1 MAQDKKVFEI
11 KINGLTESVDAVKSL
26 NKELNILDE
35 KLKSLQNAKINIK
48 VQGNTPDTTKTK
60 VSGNTGT
67 DSQVEKQ
74 TQQQNALAKL
84 QQQIAQQQAKNAA
97 MVTTEYQQQ
106 YQELVKIR
114 EANKEVEQIQKQIA
128 TGVRDTNGE
137 YTNTLQGQRAYL
149 SELQKTFNSQ
159 EMGTEEWRKA
169 ADELLRVRELVKGI
183 EQSTGDYRRN
193 VGNYPSGA
201 KELVTLFQEYQQQIE
216 ETNRSLNEL
225 KNSMSGLSQ
234 DSDEY
239 KKIAVQV
246 SELEDKLSETT
257 EAAKGLN
264 DELSKKIQINVGSTV
279 QYFDDVDQAAENLQK
294 QLRALALEGQQGTK
308 QWNDTINAYGR
319 VQKAI
324 MATTREVDAFVASST
339 GLKQTISIMQGFS
352 GLASLGVG
360 IQGLFGGQNEDLD
373 KALQKFTQ
381 LTLVMQGI
389 QTIQK
394 QMATEGDAFGR
405 IMKQSWDWANGIA
418 GAFGKITGKIL
429 GIIPGAKSVGNAL
442 KNSLQWIGN
451 KGSQIKSLIDVNA
464 VNNEIKQVQ
473 KELNDMAFTASN
485 VALQQYSTNFQKIA
499 DIAAKV
505 KIAPDTKGLQ
515 EVSNYISLMEEEL
528 ERLKQDDISFGRID
542 PTIKDDINQ
551 LTQDLDKWKDIQLK
565 IETGDTKGALE
576 SINEELNTMGETLK
590 NNAQQTDEATQK
602 YAELQQKLAQLKQQS
617 AEAEQNTGTLGKGL
631 SKLGVFGKVV
641 SSVLIG
647 IGRAAKIAA
656 ASLKALAA
664 STVILLV
671 IQVALEA
678 VMKLIEG
685 LTSLWKDWFGPS
697 DSDLAKTVENFDA
710 LAASIENANNKLQ
723 DLNKQ
728 VERKQTTGALSSYD
742 ALKEKL
748 NNVKASAEE
757 ARKSLQQYAAELE
770 TTKAL
775 NDDNVSDF
783 ETDTWWNSEDSYSS
797 MEDFK
802 KRYKVLVKAVS
813 QGVDEMKAK
822 TGSGGW
828 FLTADDAKAD
838 LAVMQKAI
846 IGKIQYDIN
855 NIDFSKGEEAYREF
869 IQIINDETNA
879 SALANIEELFPEDKW
894 QQGLKRRID
903 AYRNFAEQ
911 YLDLNAQMAAANREL
926 QRTIDDN
933 NNAAIDD
940 PYERANAQRKTAME
954 RELQDAADNEELKA
968 SIRAKYA
975 REERDAKKAHQKQLE
990 ADAKAARQKAL
1001 QNQYTAMQSE
1011 IDLMQDGLEKQKKIL
1026 ELQKKQA
1033 VDAATEQGA
1042 SKKTIA
1048 NIIEN
1053 YNRQILKLE
1062 LEFTKNIEKLYK
1074 TRNQNLLQ
1082 LELDYLAQIK
1092 EVDRSIWDRQMDIKR
1107 QMEEFVQQDYEFNLN
1122 FEITENQPI
1131 EKYVDNL
1138 VGYYTDLEK
1147 AQQQYVERKKK
1158 LDIEAEN
1165 EQYNRNKTD
1174 VDEQYQERLRSY
1186 SDWLDTQNELL
1197 NQALEDGLISQ
1208 TQYDNMKT
1216 ENQKKADQYLQDE
1229 TERYNANI
1237 EQMDKDHQQ
1246 KLTEIDR
1253 NALEEKRQYTKEAL
1267 DNIIQTYNDFYNEIE
1282 QIGELKTKKNVSA
1295 IGIIN
1300 FKKEKANLKNM
1311 KSQYEKLM
1319 ADLQKEYQDL
1329 QAKFDNNE
1337 ISFNDF
1343 RLAQKELDDLVA
1355 EINAKYAD
1363 VNNRLNSLFST
1374 VVQSVMQATQQYVQ
1388 AFSSIWSSISSLM
1401 EMSLD
1406 NEERRLEKEKEIL
1419 DEEYDMLE
1427 EQYQKQEELEKKH
1440 TDRINSIE
1448 DELKTARGD
1457 RREHLIDQLAQ
1468 ERNAQLKALENERA
1482 IEKEKEQNQ
1491 KKQQQLEK
1499 QQEALEKKRWEQ
1511 NKKNQIVQAT
1521 INTYTAVT
1529 NALAVQPWFVGLAL
1543 SAVALALGMAQVSK
1557 IQAQKYYAKGGLLE
1571 GKPHSQGGIKVGN
1584 TGIEVEG
1591 GEFVTNKI
1599 TTRQNLPLLE
1609 YINSKKKPL
1618 TREDIINYYDGK
1630 ERPFI
1635 TKSITNKFAQG
1646 GELSTMQNIDVRD
1659 LVNYQQ
1665 PQDNAQYVV
1674 SVVDIINAADN
1685 VRNVQTLAGLN
1696 R

>member
-26 NKELNILDE
+26 NKELNTLDE

-67 DSQVEKQ
+67 NSQVEKQ

-106 YQELVKIR
+106 YQELVKIK

-264 DELSKKIQINVGSTV
+264 DELSKKIQINVGNSV

-308 QWNDTINAYGR
+308 QWNDTINAYGK

-324 MATTREVDAFVASST
+324 MATTREVDAFIASST
-339 GLKQTISIMQGFS
+339 GLKQTIAVMQGFS
-352 GLASLGVG
+352 GLASLAVG
-360 IQGLFGGQNEDLD
+360 IQGLFGGQNEELD
-373 KALQKFTQ
+373 KSLQKFTQ
-381 LTLVMQGI
+381 LTLVMQGL
-389 QTIQK
+389 QTVQK
-394 QMATEGDAFGR
+394 QMKTEGDAFGR
-405 IMKQSWDWANGIA
+405 ILKQSWDWVNDAVGGI
-418 GAFGKITGKIL
+418 GKLIGKIPGIKQL
-429 GIIPGAKSVGNAL
+429 GQVTKKAFERMGE
-442 KNSLQWIGN
+442 
-451 KGSQIKSLIDVNA
+451 KGTQIKSVIDINA
-464 VNNEIKQVQ
+464 VEKEIKQVR
-473 KELNDMAFTASN
+473 KELEDMPINAVEVGIEHYANSFKRISEIAS
-485 VALQQYSTNFQKIA
+485 Q
-499 DIAAKV
+499 V
-505 KIAPDTKGLQ
+505 KINPDTKGLE
-515 EVSNYISLMEEEL
+515 EVNKLILALETGLEL
-528 ERLKQDDISFGRID
+528 LKKEDIKFGAVD
-542 PTIKDDINQ
+542 PTIKDDINEV
-551 LTQDLDKWKDIQLK
+551 TQQLDKWKDIKLK
-565 IETGDTKGALE
+565 IETGDAQGALE
-576 SINEELNTMGETLK
+576 DINGQISEMGDEMRTV
-590 NNAQQTDEATQK
+590 AQDADEATK
-602 YAELQQKLAQLKQQS
+602 RFVDLNEKLAHLKLQS
-617 AEAEQNTGTLGKGL
+617 AEAQNKLGVLGKIL
-631 SKLGVFGKVV
+631 SKLGGFGNVV
-641 SSVLIG
+641 AKGLIM
-647 IGRAAKIAA
+647 ISNAAKIAA
-656 ASLKALAA
+656 KSLKAMAA
-664 STVILLV
+664 STVILLA

-678 VMKLIEG
+678 IMWLIDKITAGFKAMTGADTAKL
-685 LTSLWKDWFGPS
+685 
-697 DSDLAKTVENFDA
+697 VENFDG

-728 VERKQTTGALSSYD
+728 TERKRAEGTINSYQE
-742 ALKEKL
+742 LKEKL
-748 NNVKASAEE
+748 DNV
-757 ARKSLQQYAAELE
+757 
-770 TTKAL
+770 TKAAQQAGVSL
-775 NDDNVSDF
+775 KQFVSDMENTKDIDLSSF

-797 MEDFK
+797 MNDFK
-802 KRYKVLVKAVS
+802 KRYQTLVKAVS
-813 QGVDEMKAK
+813 QGVDEMEAK
-822 TGSGGW
+822 TGSGSWW
-828 FLTADDAKAD
+828 FTADDAKTD
-838 LAVMQKAI
+838 LAEMQKAI
-846 IGKIQYDIN
+846 IGKLQYDIN
-855 NIDFSKGEEAYREF
+855 NIDFSKGEEAYRKF
-869 IQIINDETNA
+869 INLINDETNA
-879 SALANIEELFPEDKW
+879 SALANIDELFPEDKW
-894 QQGLKRRID
+894 QQGLKQRID

-911 YLDLNAQMAAANREL
+911 MYDLNTQMAQQTAAMAR
-926 QRTIDDN
+926 QIQDN
-933 NNAAIDD
+933 LDAAIAD
-940 PYERANAQRKTAME
+940 PYQRANAQRKTAME
-954 RELQDAADNEELKA
+954 RELEEAKGNAELEA

-975 REERDAKKAHQKQLE
+975 REEADARKAHQKQLA

-1001 QNQYTAMQSE
+1001 QNQYTAMQAE
-1011 IDLMQDGLEKQKKIL
+1011 IDLMEEGLEKQKKIL

-1033 VDAATEQGA
+1033 VDAAREQGA
-1042 SKKTIA
+1042 SKATIA
-1048 NIIEN
+1048 KIVEN

-1082 LELDYLAQIK
+1082 LELEYLAQLK
-1092 EVDRSIWDRQMDIKR
+1092 EVDRSIWDRQMDIKK
-1107 QMEEFVQQDYEFNLN
+1107 QIEDFAQQDYEFNLN
-1122 FEITENQPI
+1122 FEITNNPPI
-1131 EKYVDNL
+1131 EEYVNNL
-1138 VGYYTDLEK
+1138 VGYYQDLEA

-1158 LDIEAEN
+1158 LDIEAEK
-1165 EQYNRNKTD
+1165 EQYDRDTND
-1174 VDEQYQERLRSY
+1174 AYEQYQERTRAY
-1186 SDWLDTQNELL
+1186 SQWLETQNELL
-1197 NQALEDGLISQ
+1197 KQALEDGLISQ
-1208 TQYDNMKT
+1208 TQYDEMER
-1216 ENQKKADQYLQDE
+1216 ENHEKANQYLEDE
-1229 TERYNANI
+1229 NARYIANL

-1246 KLTEIDR
+1246 RLAEIDR
-1253 NALEEKRQYTKEAL
+1253 NATDQKRQYTKEAL

-1282 QIGELKTKKNVSA
+1282 QTGERQTKKNTSG

-1311 KSQYEKLM
+1311 QSQYTKLM
-1319 ADLQKEYQDL
+1319 TDIQKEYQDL
-1329 QAKFDNNE
+1329 QNKFDNNE

-1343 RLAQKELDDLVA
+1343 RLAKKELDGLSA
-1355 EINAKYAD
+1355 EITEKYND
-1363 VNNRLNSLFST
+1363 VSNKLKTLFST
-1374 VVQSVMQATQQYVQ
+1374 VAQSVMQATQQYVQ

-1406 NEERRLEKEKEIL
+1406 NEERRLEKQQELLE
-1419 DEEYDMLE
+1419 EEYDMLE

-1440 TDRINSIE
+1440 TDRVNSIE

-1457 RREHLIDQLAQ
+1457 RRENLINQLAQ
-1468 ERNAQLKALENERA
+1468 EKNAQIKALENERA

-1491 KKQQQLEK
+1491 KKQQQMEK
-1499 QQEALEKKRWEQ
+1499 QQKALEKKRWEE
-1511 NKKNQIVQAT
+1511 NKRNQIVQAT
-1521 INTYTAVT
+1521 INTFTAVT
-1529 NALAVQPWFVGLAL
+1529 NALSVQPWFLGLAL
-1543 SAVALALGMAQVSK
+1543 SAVALALGMANVAK
-1557 IQAQKYYAKGGLLE
+1557 IKAQKYYADGGLLE

-1646 GELSTMQNIDVRD
+1646 GELPTMQDIDVRD
-1659 LVNYQQ
+1659 LVNYV
-1665 PQDNAQYVV
+1665 PQTDDRPIYVAVTEIENAME
-1674 SVVDIINAADN
+1674 N
-1685 VRNVQTLAGLN
+1685 VRQVRVLAGAD
-1696 R
+1696 

>member
-26 NKELNILDE
+26 NKELNTLDE

-48 VQGNTPDTTKTK
+48 VQGNTVPDASKQK
-60 VSGNTGT
+60 VSGNTGN

-106 YQELVKIR
+106 YQELVKIK

-225 KNSMSGLSQ
+225 KDSMRGLSQ

-279 QYFDDVDQAAENLQK
+279 QYFDDVDQAAESLQK

-360 IQGLFGGQNEDLD
+360 IQGLFGGQNEELD

-381 LTLVMQGI
+381 LTLVMQGL
-389 QTIQK
+389 QTVQK
-394 QMATEGDAFGR
+394 QMQTEGDAFGR
-405 IMKQSWDWANGIA
+405 IMKQWWEWANKLAGGI
-418 GAFGKITGKIL
+418 GSLISK
-429 GIIPGAKSVGNAL
+429 IPGIKQLGQATKSAFEWV
-442 KNSLQWIGN
+442 GN
-451 KGSQIKSLIDVNA
+451 KGAQIKSVIDVNA
-464 VNNEIKQVQ
+464 VEKEINQIE
-473 KELNDMAFTASN
+473 KELEKVPLRAGSVWIKVFAGD
-485 VALQQYSTNFQKIA
+485 LQDIA
-499 DIAAKV
+499 DIASKV
-505 KIAPDTKGLQ
+505 KIAPDTEGLK
-515 EVSNYISLMEEEL
+515 EVNKYISLL
-528 ERLKQDDISFGRID
+528 EGRVQAL
-542 PTIKDDINQ
+542 KDDEIRFGNIDG
-551 LTQDLDKWKDIQLK
+551 LKDEIDEATQNLDKWKNIRINL
-565 IETGDTKGALE
+565 ETGDAKGALE
-576 SINEELNTMGETLK
+576 AINDELNTMGETMM
-590 NNAQQTDEATQK
+590 NNAEQTDEATQK
-602 YAELQQKLAQLKQQS
+602 YAQLQQKLAELKQQS
-617 AEAEQNTGTLGKGL
+617 AEAQNKLGGLGKGL
-631 SKLGVFGKVV
+631 SKLGGFGKGVA
-641 SSVLIG
+641 SMLIG
-647 IGRAAKIAA
+647 IGKAAKIAA

-664 STVILLV
+664 STVILLA
-671 IQVALEA
+671 IQLALEA
-678 VMKLIEG
+678 VMYLIEG
-685 LTSLWKDWFGPS
+685 VTKLWNSWTGADT
-697 DSDLAKTVENFDA
+697 AKLVENFDG
-710 LAASIENANNKLQ
+710 LAASIENANNKLE

-797 MEDFK
+797 MDDFK
-802 KRYKVLVKAVS
+802 KRYQTLVKAVS

-828 FLTADDAKAD
+828 FLTADDAKSD

-846 IGKIQYDIN
+846 IGKIQYDIS
-855 NIDFSKGEEAYREF
+855 NIDFSKPEEAYRKF

-879 SALANIEELFPEDKW
+879 SALANIEELFPEDQW

-903 AYRNFAEQ
+903 AYKNFADQ

-954 RELQDAADNEELKA
+954 RELQDAANNEELKA

-1001 QNQYTAMQSE
+1001 QNQYTAMQAE

-1033 VDAATEQGA
+1033 VDSAREQGA

-1092 EVDRSIWDRQMDIKR
+1092 EVDRSIWDRQMDIKK
-1107 QMEEFVQQDYEFNLN
+1107 QIEDFAQQDYEFKLN
-1122 FEITENQPI
+1122 FEITDNPSI
-1131 EKYVDNL
+1131 EEYVNNL

-1165 EQYNRNKTD
+1165 EQYNRNKAD

-1197 NQALEDGLISQ
+1197 DQALKDGLISQ
-1208 TQYDNMKT
+1208 TQYDNMKS

-1246 KLTEIDR
+1246 KLIEIDR
-1253 NALEEKRQYTKEAL
+1253 NATDQKRQNTKEAL

-1282 QIGELKTKKNVSA
+1282 QIGEKQTKKNISA

-1319 ADLQKEYQDL
+1319 ADIQKEYQDL

-1374 VVQSVMQATQQYVQ
+1374 VAQSVMQATQQYVQ

-1406 NEERRLEKEKEIL
+1406 NEQRRLEKEQEL
-1419 DEEYDMLE
+1419 LEEEYDMLE

-1440 TDRINSIE
+1440 TDRVNSIE

-1468 ERNAQLKALENERA
+1468 ERNAQIKALENERA

-1521 INTYTAVT
+1521 INTFTAVS
-1529 NALAVQPWFVGLAL
+1529 NALSVQPFFLGLAL
-1543 SAVALALGMAQVSK
+1543 SAVALALGMANVAK
-1557 IQAQKYYAKGGLLE
+1557 IKAQKYYAKGGLLE

-1635 TKSITNKFAQG
+1635 TKSITNKFAEG

-1659 LVNYQQ
+1659 LVNYT
-1665 PQDNAQYVV
+1665 PQTDDRPIYVAVTEIENAM
-1674 SVVDIINAADN
+1674 DN
-1685 VRNVQTLAGLN
+1685 VQQVRVLAGVK
-1696 R
+1696 

>member
-11 KINGLTESVDAVKSL
+11 KINGLQESVDAVKSL
-26 NKELNILDE
+26 NKELNTLDE
-35 KLKSLQNAKINIK
+35 KLKILQNAKINIK
-48 VQGNTPDTTKTK
+48 VQGNTPDTTKVK

-225 KNSMSGLSQ
+225 KDSMRGLSQ

-257 EAAKGLN
+257 ETAKGLN

-308 QWNDTINAYGR
+308 QWNDTINAYGK

-324 MATTREVDAFVASST
+324 MATTREVDAFIASST
-339 GLKQTISIMQGFS
+339 GLKQTINIMQGFA

-360 IQGLFGGQNEDLD
+360 IQGLFGGQNEELD
-373 KALQKFTQ
+373 KSLQKFTQ
-381 LTLVMQGI
+381 LTLVMQGL
-389 QTIQK
+389 QSVQK
-394 QMATEGDAFGR
+394 QMKTEGDAFGR
-405 IMKQSWDWANGIA
+405 IMKKSWDWVNDAVGGI
-418 GAFGKITGKIL
+418 GKLIGQ
-429 GIIPGAKSVGNAL
+429 IPGIKQLGQATKSAFEWV
-442 KNSLQWIGN
+442 GN
-451 KGSQIKSLIDVNA
+451 KGTQIKSVIDVNA
-464 VNNEIKQVQ
+464 VEKEIKQVQ

-485 VALQQYSTNFQKIA
+485 VALQQYSVNFQKIA

-528 ERLKQDDISFGRID
+528 ERLKQDDISFGSID

-551 LTQDLDKWKDIQLK
+551 LTQDIDKWKDIQIK
-565 IETGDTKGALE
+565 IETGDAKGALE
-576 SINEELNTMGETLK
+576 SINDELNTMGETLK
-590 NNAQQTDEATQK
+590 NNAEQSDEAAQK
-602 YAELQQKLAQLKQQS
+602 YAQLQQKLAELKQQS
-617 AEAEQNTGTLGKGL
+617 AEAQNKLGGLGKGL
-631 SKLGVFGKVV
+631 SKLGGFGKVV
-641 SSVLIG
+641 ASALIG
-647 IGRAAKIAA
+647 IGKAAKIAA

-664 STVILLV
+664 STVILLA
-671 IQVALEA
+671 IQVALEL

-685 LTSLWKDWFGPS
+685 VTKLWNNFTGADT
-697 DSDLAKTVENFDA
+697 AKLVENFDG

-728 VERKQTTGALSSYD
+728 TERKKAEGTINSYQE
-742 ALKEKL
+742 LKEKL
-748 NNVKASAEE
+748 DNVTKSAQQAGTSLKQFVADMENTKDINVK
-757 ARKSLQQYAAELE
+757 
-770 TTKAL
+770 T
-775 NDDNVSDF
+775 F

-797 MEDFK
+797 MNDFK
-802 KRYKVLVKAVS
+802 KRYQTLVKAVS

-822 TGSGGW
+822 TGSGSWW
-828 FLTADDAKAD
+828 FTADDAKSD
-838 LAVMQKAI
+838 LAEMQKAI
-846 IGKIQYDIN
+846 IGKLQYDIN
-855 NIDFSKGEEAYREF
+855 NIDFSKGEEAYRQF
-869 IQIINDETNA
+869 INLINDETNA
-879 SALANIEELFPEDKW
+879 SALANIDELFPEDQW
-894 QQGLKRRID
+894 QQGLKQRID
-903 AYRNFAEQ
+903 AYKNFAEQ
-911 YLDLNAQMAAANREL
+911 MYDLNTQMATQTAAMAR
-926 QRTIDDN
+926 QMQDN
-933 NNAAIDD
+933 LDAAIPD
-940 PYERANAQRKTAME
+940 PYERGKAQRKTAME
-954 RELQDAADNEELKA
+954 RELEEAEGNAELQA
-968 SIRAKYA
+968 SIRKKYA
-975 REERDAKKAHQKQLE
+975 REEADAQKAHQKQLE

-1001 QNQYTAMQSE
+1001 QNQYTAMQAE

-1033 VDAATEQGA
+1033 VDSAREQGA
-1042 SKKTIA
+1042 SKATIA
-1048 NIIEN
+1048 KIIEN

-1062 LEFTKNIEKLYK
+1062 IDFTKNIEKLYK

-1082 LELDYLAQIK
+1082 LELDYLAQLK
-1092 EVDRSIWDRQMDIKR
+1092 EVDRSIWDRQMDIKK
-1107 QMEEFVQQDYEFNLN
+1107 QIEDFAQQDYEFNLN
-1122 FEITENQPI
+1122 FEITDNPPI
-1131 EKYVDNL
+1131 EEYVNNL
-1138 VGYYTDLEK
+1138 VKYYQDLET

-1158 LDIEAEN
+1158 LDVEAEN
-1165 EQYNRNKTD
+1165 EQYNRNKVD
-1174 VDEQYQERLRSY
+1174 ADEQYQERLRSY
-1186 SDWLDTQNELL
+1186 SDWLDTQKELL
-1197 NQALEDGLISQ
+1197 DQALEDGLISQ
-1208 TQYDNMKT
+1208 TQYDEMNS
-1216 ENQKKADQYLQDE
+1216 ENQKKANQYLQDE

-1237 EQMDKDHQQ
+1237 EQLDKDHQQ
-1246 KLTEIDR
+1246 RLVEIDR
-1253 NALEEKRQYTKEAL
+1253 NATDQKRQNTKEAL

-1282 QIGELKTKKNVSA
+1282 QAGEKQTKQNTSG

-1300 FKKEKANLKNM
+1300 YTKERANLKNM
-1311 KSQYEKLM
+1311 QSQYTKLM
-1319 ADLQKEYQDL
+1319 SDIQKEYQDL
-1329 QAKFDNNE
+1329 QTKFDNNE

-1343 RLAQKELDDLVA
+1343 RQAKKELDGLSA
-1355 EINAKYAD
+1355 EITEKYND
-1363 VNNRLNSLFST
+1363 VSNRLKNLFST
-1374 VVQSVMQATQQYVQ
+1374 VAQSVMQATQQYVQ
-1388 AFSSIWSSISSLM
+1388 SFSSIWSSISSLM

-1406 NEERRLEKEKEIL
+1406 NEQRRLEKEQEL
-1419 DEEYDMLE
+1419 LEEEYDMLE

-1440 TDRINSIE
+1440 TDRVNSIE

-1468 ERNAQLKALENERA
+1468 ERNAQIKALDNERA

-1511 NKKNQIVQAT
+1511 NKKNQVVQAT

-1543 SAVALALGMAQVSK
+1543 SAVALALGMANVAK
-1557 IQAQKYYAKGGLLE
+1557 IQSQKYYADGGLLT
-1571 GKPHSQGGIKVGN
+1571 GKSHSQGGIKVGN

-1646 GELSTMQNIDVRD
+1646 GELPVMQDIDVRD
-1659 LVNYQQ
+1659 LVNYT
-1665 PQDNAQYVV
+1665 PQTDDRPIYVAV
-1674 SVVDIINAADN
+1674 TEIENVMDN
-1685 VRNVQTLAGLN
+1685 VRQVRVLAGAD
-1696 R
+1696 

>member
-11 KINGLTESVDAVKSL
+11 KINGFTESVDAVKSL
-26 NKELNILDE
+26 NKELNTLDE
-35 KLKSLQNAKINIK
+35 KLKSLQNAKINVK
-48 VQGNTPDTTKTK
+48 VQGNIPDAIKTK

-67 DSQVEKQ
+67 NSQVEKQ

-97 MVTTEYQQQ
+97 MVTDEYQQQ
-106 YQELVKIR
+106 YQELVKIK

-137 YTNTLQGQRAYL
+137 YTNTLAGQRAYL

-201 KELVTLFQEYQQQIE
+201 KELVTLFQEYQTQIE

-257 EAAKGLN
+257 EAAEGLN
-264 DELSKKIQINVGSTV
+264 EELSKKIQIDVGSTV

-360 IQGLFGGQNEDLD
+360 IQGLFGGQNEELD
-373 KALQKFTQ
+373 KSLQKFTQ
-381 LTLVMQGI
+381 LTLVMQGLQNVYTQI
-389 QTIQK
+389 K
-394 QMATEGDAFGR
+394 TEGDAFGK
-405 IMKQSWDWANGIA
+405 IMKQTWDYANGLVSTL
-418 GAFGKITGKIL
+418 GKISGKIL
-429 GIIPGAKSVGNAL
+429 GIIPGVKSVGNAL
-442 KNSLQWIGN
+442 KNSLQWVGN
-451 KGSQIKSLIDVNA
+451 KGSQIKSLIDVN
-464 VNNEIKQVQ
+464 NVQ
-473 KELNDMAFTASN
+473 KEINQIEKELEKVPLRAGSLWIKVFTGD
-485 VALQQYSTNFQKIA
+485 LQDIA

-505 KIAPDTKGLQ
+505 KIAPDTEGLK
-515 EVSNYISLMEEEL
+515 EVNKYISLL
-528 ERLKQDDISFGRID
+528 EGRVQ
-542 PTIKDDINQ
+542 TLKDDEIRFGNIDG
-551 LTQDLDKWKDIQLK
+551 LKDEIDEATQNLDKWKNIRINL
-565 IETGDTKGALE
+565 ETGDAKGALE
-576 SINEELNTMGETLK
+576 SINDELNTMGETMK

-602 YAELQQKLAQLKQQS
+602 YAELQQRLAQLKQQS
-617 AEAEQNTGTLGKGL
+617 AEAEQNTGALGKSL
-631 SKLGVFGKVV
+631 SKMGRFGKVV

-647 IGRAAKIAA
+647 IGKAAKIAS
-656 ASLKALAA
+656 ASLKAMAA
-664 STVILLV
+664 STVILLA
-671 IQVALEA
+671 IQLALEA

-685 LTSLWKDWFGPS
+685 LTSLWNWATGADT
-697 DSDLAKTVENFDA
+697 AKLVENFDG
-710 LAASIENANNKLQ
+710 LAASIENAKNKLD

-728 VERKQTTGALSSYD
+728 TERKRAEGTINSYQE
-742 ALKEKL
+742 LKEKI
-748 NNVKASAEE
+748 
-757 ARKSLQQYAAELE
+757 
-770 TTKAL
+770 
-775 NDDNVSDF
+775 DNVSISAQQAGESLKQFVSDMDNTKDINFKTF
-783 ETDTWWNSEDSYSS
+783 ETDTWWNSEDNYSS
-797 MEDFK
+797 MNDFK
-802 KRYKVLVKAVS
+802 KRYQTLVKAVS
-813 QGVDEMKAK
+813 QGVDEIEAK
-822 TGSGGW
+822 TGSGSWW
-828 FLTADDAKAD
+828 FTADDAKSD
-838 LAVMQKAI
+838 LADMQKAI
-846 IGKIQYDIN
+846 IGKLQYDIN
-855 NIDFSKGEEAYREF
+855 NIDFSEGEDAYRKF
-869 IQIINDETNA
+869 INLINDETNA
-879 SALANIEELFPEDKW
+879 SALANIDELFPEDKW
-894 QQGLKRRID
+894 QQGLKQRID
-903 AYRNFAEQ
+903 AYRDFAEQ
-911 YLDLNAQMAAANREL
+911 MYDLNTQMAAQTAATL
-926 QRTIDDN
+926 QQIQDN
-933 NNAAIDD
+933 KNAAIDD
-940 PYERANAQRKTAME
+940 PYKRANAQRKTAME
-954 RELQDAADNEELKA
+954 RELKEAKGNAELQS

-975 REERDAKKAHQKQLE
+975 REERDARRAHQKQLA

-1001 QNQYTAMQSE
+1001 QNQYTAMQAE
-1011 IDLMQDGLEKQKKIL
+1011 IDLMEDGLEKQKKIL

-1033 VDAATEQGA
+1033 VNSAREQGA
-1042 SKKTIA
+1042 SKATIA
-1048 NIIEN
+1048 KIVEN

-1062 LEFTKNIEKLYK
+1062 LNFTKNIEKLYK

-1082 LELDYLAQIK
+1082 LELEYLAQVK
-1092 EVDRSIWDRQMDIKR
+1092 EVDRSIWDRQMDIKK
-1107 QMEEFVQQDYEFNLN
+1107 QIEDFSQADYEFELN
-1122 FEITENQPI
+1122 FEITDNPPI
-1131 EKYVDNL
+1131 EKYVNDL
-1138 VGYYTDLEK
+1138 IGYYTDLEE
-1147 AQQQYVERKKK
+1147 AQKQYVERKKK

-1165 EQYNRNKTD
+1165 EQYDRNQTD
-1174 VDEQYQERLRSY
+1174 AYEQYQERTRAY
-1186 SDWLDTQNELL
+1186 SQWLETQNEMLEQSL
-1197 NQALEDGLISQ
+1197 EEGLITQQEFDKLEQENHDKANEYLED
-1208 TQYDNMKT
+1208 
-1216 ENQKKADQYLQDE
+1216 ENAKFA
-1229 TERYNANI
+1229 ANLG
-1237 EQMDKDHQQ
+1237 QMEKDHNQR
-1246 KLTEIDR
+1246 LLEIDR
-1253 NALEEKRQYTKEAL
+1253 NAMEQRRQYIKEGM
-1267 DNIIQTYNDFYNEIE
+1267 DNILSTFNDFYNEIE
-1282 QIGELKTKKNVSA
+1282 QAGEKQTKNNTSG

-1300 FKKEKANLKNM
+1300 FKKEKENLKNM
-1311 KSQYEKLM
+1311 QSQYTKLM
-1319 ADLQKEYQDL
+1319 TDIKEEYKDLLD
-1329 QAKFDNNE
+1329 KFDNNE

-1343 RLAQKELDDLVA
+1343 RLAKKELDGLSTEVT
-1355 EINAKYAD
+1355 EKYNE
-1363 VNNRLNSLFST
+1363 VSNKLQNLFTT
-1374 VVQSVMQATQQYVQ
+1374 VVQSVMQAAQQYVQ

-1406 NEERRLEKEKEIL
+1406 NEERRLEKQQELLE
-1419 DEEYDMLE
+1419 EEYNMLE

-1491 KKQQQLEK
+1491 KKQKQLEK

-1557 IQAQKYYAKGGLLE
+1557 IKAQKYYSQGGLLE
-1571 GKPHSQGGIKVGN
+1571 GKSHSQGGIKIGN

-1646 GELSTMQNIDVRD
+1646 GELPTMQDINVRD
-1659 LVNYQQ
+1659 LVNYV
-1665 PQDNAQYVV
+1665 PQTDDRPIYV
-1674 SVVDIINAADN
+1674 SVTEIENVMNN
-1685 VRNVQTLAGLN
+1685 VRQVRVLAGAN
-1696 R
+1696 

>member
-26 NKELNILDE
+26 NKELNTLDE
-35 KLKSLQNAKINIK
+35 KLKLLQNAKINIK

-60 VSGNTGT
+60 VSGNTGN

-128 TGVRDTNGE
+128 TGVRDANGE

-225 KNSMSGLSQ
+225 KDSMRGLSQ

-279 QYFDDVDQAAENLQK
+279 QYFDDVDQAAESLQK

-308 QWNDTINAYGR
+308 QWNDTINAYGK

-324 MATTREVDAFVASST
+324 MATTREVDAFMARSN
-339 GLKQTISIMQGFS
+339 GLKKTIAVMQGFS

-373 KALQKFTQ
+373 KSLQKFTQ
-381 LTLVMQGI
+381 LTLVMQGL
-389 QTIQK
+389 QSVQK
-394 QMATEGDAFGR
+394 QMNTEGDTFGR
-405 IMKQSWDWANGIA
+405 IMKQSWEWTNKLVGGI
-418 GAFGKITGKIL
+418 GNLIGKITGLKQL
-429 GIIPGAKSVGNAL
+429 GQVGKAAFE
-442 KNSLQWIGN
+442 WMGE
-451 KGSQIKSLIDVNA
+451 KGTQIKSVIDVNA
-464 VNNEIKQVQ
+464 VENEIKQIE
-473 KELNDMAFTASN
+473 KELANVPLRAGSLWVKVFTGD
-485 VALQQYSTNFQKIA
+485 FQDIA

-505 KIAPDTKGLQ
+505 KIAPDTEGLK
-515 EVSNYISLMEEEL
+515 EVNKYISSL
-528 ERLKQDDISFGRID
+528 EFQIQDLKNYEIRFGNID
-542 PTIKDDINQ
+542 GLKDEIDKA
-551 LTQDLDKWKDIQLK
+551 TQKLDKWKNIRINL
-565 IETGDTKGALE
+565 ETGDAKGALE
-576 SINEELNTMGETLK
+576 AINDELNTMGETMM
-590 NNAQQTDEATQK
+590 NNAEQTDEATQK
-602 YAELQQKLAQLKQQS
+602 YAQLQQKLAELKQQS
-617 AEAEQNTGTLGKGL
+617 AEAQNNLGVLGKGL
-631 SKLGVFGKVV
+631 SKLGGFGNVV
-641 SSVLIG
+641 AKGLIM
-647 IGRAAKIAA
+647 ISNAAKIAA
-656 ASLKALAA
+656 KSLKAMAA
-664 STVILLV
+664 SAVILLA

-678 VMKLIEG
+678 VMKLIDG
-685 LTSLWKDWFGPS
+685 ITSLWKDVFGPS
-697 DSDLAKTVENFDA
+697 DSDLAKTVEDFDA

-723 DLNKQ
+723 DLNKET
-728 VERKQTTGALSSYD
+728 ERKKAEGSINSYQE
-742 ALKEKL
+742 LKEKL
-748 NNVKASAEE
+748 DSV
-757 ARKSLQQYAAELE
+757 
-770 TTKAL
+770 TKAAQQSGMSL
-775 NDDNVSDF
+775 KQFVSDLENTKDIDLSSF
-783 ETDTWWNSEDSYSS
+783 ETDTWWNGEDNYSS

-802 KRYKVLVKAVS
+802 KRYQNLVKAVS
-813 QGVDEMKAK
+813 QGVDEVKAK
-822 TGSGGW
+822 TGSGHWW
-828 FLTADDAKAD
+828 FTADDAKAD
-838 LAVMQKAI
+838 LAEMQKAI

-855 NIDFSKGEEAYREF
+855 NIDFSKGEEAYRQF
-869 IQIINDETNA
+869 INIINDETNA
-879 SALANIEELFPEDKW
+879 SALANIEKLFPEDQW

-911 YLDLNAQMAAANREL
+911 MYSLNTQMASQTVNVSR
-926 QRTIDDN
+926 QIQDN
-933 NNAAIDD
+933 LNAAISN
-940 PYERANAQRKTAME
+940 PYQRANAQRKTAME
-954 RELQDAADNEELKA
+954 RELEDAKDNAELQD
-968 SIRAKYA
+968 SIRKKYA
-975 REERDAKKAHQKQLE
+975 REEADAARAHRQQMAAE
-990 ADAKAARQKAL
+990 AKAARQKAL
-1001 QNQYTAMQSE
+1001 QNQYTAMQAE
-1011 IDLMQDGLEKQKKIL
+1011 IDLMQDGVEKQKKIL
-1026 ELQKKQA
+1026 QLQKKQA
-1033 VDAATEQGA
+1033 VDSAREQGA
-1042 SKKTIA
+1042 SKATIA
-1048 NIIEN
+1048 KIIKN
-1053 YNRQILKLE
+1053 YNRQILNLE
-1062 LEFTKNIEKLYK
+1062 LGFTRNIEKLYK

-1082 LELDYLAQIK
+1082 LELEYLAQIK
-1092 EVDRSIWDRQMDIKR
+1092 EVDRSIWDRQMDIKK
-1107 QMEEFVQQDYEFNLN
+1107 QMEDFKKQDYEFNLN
-1122 FEITENQPI
+1122 FEITNNPPLE
-1131 EKYVDNL
+1131 EYVNNL
-1138 VGYYTDLEK
+1138 VGYYKDLE
-1147 AQQQYVERKKK
+1147 AIQEQHLERQKK
-1158 LDIEAEN
+1158 LDVEAEN
-1165 EQYNRNKTD
+1165 EQYKRNTTD
-1174 VDEQYQERLRSY
+1174 VKEQYEERKRSY
-1186 SDWLDTQNELL
+1186 SEWLDSQNEILD
-1197 NQALEDGLISQ
+1197 QALKEGTISQ
-1208 TQYDNMKT
+1208 AQHDKMQK
-1216 ENQKKADQYLQDE
+1216 ENKEKADKYLKDE
-1229 TERYNANI
+1229 TERYNSNI
-1237 EQMDKDHQQ
+1237 EQLNKDHQQ
-1246 KLTEIDR
+1246 RLLEIDR
-1253 NALEEKRQYTKEAL
+1253 NSNEQKRQNTKETL

-1282 QIGELKTKKNVSA
+1282 QAGERKTRQNTSG

-1300 FKKEKANLKNM
+1300 YSKERANLKNM
-1311 KSQYEKLM
+1311 KSQYTKLM
-1319 ADLQKEYQDL
+1319 TDIQNEYQVL
-1329 QAKFDNNE
+1329 QDKFDNNE

-1343 RLAQKELDDLVA
+1343 RQAKKELDGLSTEVTD
-1355 EINAKYAD
+1355 KYNE
-1363 VNNRLNSLFST
+1363 VSNRLNNLFTT

-1406 NEERRLEKEKEIL
+1406 NEERRLEKEQEL
-1419 DEEYDMLE
+1419 LEEEYDMLE

-1440 TDRINSIE
+1440 TDRVNSIE

-1457 RREHLIDQLAQ
+1457 RREHLIDQLTQ
-1468 ERNAQLKALENERA
+1468 ERNAQIKALENERA

-1491 KKQQQLEK
+1491 KKQKQVEK
-1499 QQEALEKKRWEQ
+1499 QQGALEKKRWEQ

-1543 SAVALALGMAQVSK
+1543 SAVALALGMANVAK
-1557 IQAQKYYAKGGLLE
+1557 IKAQKYYADGGLLT
-1571 GKPHSQGGIKVGN
+1571 GKSHSQGGIKVGN

-1591 GEFVTNKI
+1591 GEFVTNKY
-1599 TTRQNLPLLE
+1599 TTKQNLPLLE

-1646 GELSTMQNIDVRD
+1646 GELSPMQNIDVRD
-1659 LVNYQQ
+1659 LVNYTAQTDDR
-1665 PQDNAQYVV
+1665 PIYVTVTDIENAM
-1674 SVVDIINAADN
+1674 DN
-1685 VRNVQTLAGLN
+1685 VQQVRVLAGVK
-1696 R
+1696 

>member
-26 NKELNILDE
+26 NKELNTLDE

-67 DSQVEKQ
+67 NSQVEKQ

-106 YQELVKIR
+106 YQELVKIK
-114 EANKEVEQIQKQIA
+114 EQNKEVEQIQKQIA

-216 ETNRSLNEL
+216 ETNRLLNEL

-339 GLKQTISIMQGFS
+339 GLKQTINIMQGFA
-352 GLASLGVG
+352 GVASLGMG
-360 IQGLFGGQNEDLD
+360 IQGLFGGQNEELD
-373 KALQKFTQ
+373 KSLQKFTQ
-381 LTLVMQGI
+381 LTLVMQGL
-389 QTIQK
+389 QTVQK
-394 QMATEGDAFGR
+394 QMETEGDTFGR
-405 IMKQSWDWANGIA
+405 IMKQSWDWTNNAVAGI
-418 GAFGKITGKIL
+418 GSLIGKIPGIKQL
-429 GIIPGAKSVGNAL
+429 GQVSKKAFERLGE
-442 KNSLQWIGN
+442 
-451 KGSQIKSLIDVNA
+451 KGTQIKSVIDVNA
-464 VNNEIKQVQ
+464 VEKEIKQVQ
-473 KELNDMAFTASN
+473 KELEDMPINAVEVGIENYANSFKRISELAS
-485 VALQQYSTNFQKIA
+485 Q
-499 DIAAKV
+499 V
-505 KIAPDTKGLQ
+505 KINPDTKGLE
-515 EVSNYISLMEEEL
+515 EVNRWILTL
-528 ERLKQDDISFGRID
+528 ETGLKQLKEDDIKFGAVD
-542 PTIKDDINQ
+542 PTIKDDINEV
-551 LTQDLDKWKDIQLK
+551 TQQLDKWKDIKLK
-565 IETGDTKGALE
+565 IETGDAQGALE
-576 SINEELNTMGETLK
+576 DINGQITEMGNNMRTAAQDADDATKRFIDLNE
-590 NNAQQTDEATQK
+590 
-602 YAELQQKLAQLKQQS
+602 KLAQLKQQS
-617 AEAEQNTGTLGKGL
+617 AEAQSKLGVLGKGL
-631 SKLGVFGKVV
+631 SKLGGFGNVV
-641 SSVLIG
+641 ASALIG
-647 IGRAAKIAA
+647 ISNAAKIAA
-656 ASLKALAA
+656 KSLKAMA
-664 STVILLV
+664 SATVILLV
-671 IQVALEA
+671 IQVALEV

-685 LTSLWKDWFGPS
+685 LTSLWKGIFGPS

-748 NNVKASAEE
+748 NNVKTSAEE

-770 TTKAL
+770 TTKNL

-802 KRYKVLVKAVS
+802 KRYQTLVKAVS
-813 QGVDEMKAK
+813 QGVDEMEAK
-822 TGSGGW
+822 TGSGSWW
-828 FLTADDAKAD
+828 FTADDAKAD
-838 LAVMQKAI
+838 LAEMQKAI
-846 IGKIQYDIN
+846 IGKIQYDIS
-855 NIDFSKGEEAYREF
+855 NIDFSKGEEAYRQF
-869 IQIINDETNA
+869 IQVINDETNA

-933 NNAAIDD
+933 KNAAIDD
-940 PYERANAQRKTAME
+940 PYQRANAQRKTAME
-954 RELQDAADNEELKA
+954 RELEDAANNEELKA

-975 REERDAKKAHQKQLE
+975 REERDARRAHQKQLA

-1001 QNQYTAMQSE
+1001 QNQYTAMQAE
-1011 IDLMQDGLEKQKKIL
+1011 IDLMEDGLEKQKRIL

-1033 VDAATEQGA
+1033 VDAAREQGA
-1042 SKKTIA
+1042 SKQTIA
-1048 NIIEN
+1048 NIVEY

-1082 LELDYLAQIK
+1082 LELEYLAQVK
-1092 EVDRSIWDRQMDIKR
+1092 EVDRSIWDRQMEIKK
-1107 QMEEFVQQDYEFNLN
+1107 QIEDFAQQDYEFNLN
-1122 FEITENQPI
+1122 FEITNNPPI
-1131 EKYVDNL
+1131 EEYVNNL

-1165 EQYNRNKTD
+1165 EQYDRNQTD
-1174 VDEQYQERLRSY
+1174 AYEQYQERTRAY
-1186 SDWLDTQNELL
+1186 SQWLETQNELL
-1197 NQALEDGLISQ
+1197 KQALEDGLISQ
-1208 TQYDNMKT
+1208 TQYDEMER
-1216 ENQKKADQYLQDE
+1216 ENHEKANQYLEDE
-1229 TERYNANI
+1229 NARYVANL

-1246 KLTEIDR
+1246 RLAEIDR
-1253 NALEEKRQYTKEAL
+1253 NATDQKRQYTKEAL

-1282 QIGELKTKKNVSA
+1282 QTGERQTKKNTSG

-1311 KSQYEKLM
+1311 QSQYTKLM
-1319 ADLQKEYQDL
+1319 ADIQKEYQDL
-1329 QAKFDNNE
+1329 QTKFDNNE

-1343 RLAQKELDDLVA
+1343 RLAKKELDGLSA
-1355 EINAKYAD
+1355 EITEKYND
-1363 VNNRLNSLFST
+1363 VSNKLKTLFST
-1374 VVQSVMQATQQYVQ
+1374 VAQSVMQATQQYVQ

-1406 NEERRLEKEKEIL
+1406 NEERRLEKQQELLE
-1419 DEEYDMLE
+1419 EEYDMLE

-1440 TDRINSIE
+1440 TDRVNSIE

-1457 RREHLIDQLAQ
+1457 RREHLINQLAQ
-1468 ERNAQLKALENERA
+1468 EKNAQIKALENERA

-1491 KKQQQLEK
+1491 KKQKQLEK

-1511 NKKNQIVQAT
+1511 NKRNQIVQAT
-1521 INTYTAVT
+1521 INTFTAVT
-1529 NALAVQPWFVGLAL
+1529 NALSVQPWFLGLAL
-1543 SAVALALGMAQVSK
+1543 SAVALALGMANVAK
-1557 IQAQKYYAKGGLLE
+1557 IKAQKYYADGGLLT
-1571 GKPHSQGGIKVGN
+1571 GKSHSQGGIKVGN

-1646 GELSTMQNIDVRD
+1646 GELPTMQDIDVRD
-1659 LVNYQQ
+1659 LVNYT
-1665 PQDNAQYVV
+1665 PQTDDRPIYVAVTDIMNATE
-1674 SVVDIINAADN
+1674 
-1685 VRNVQTLAGLN
+1685 NVQRVQVLAGVK
-1696 R
+1696 

>member
-11 KINGLTESVDAVKSL
+11 RINGLEQSIDAVKSL
-26 NKELNILDE
+26 SKELNTLDE
-35 KLKSLQNAKINIK
+35 KLKSLQNAKINVKI
-48 VQGNTPDTTKTK
+48 QGNIPDTTKAK

-67 DSQVEKQ
+67 NSQVEKQ

-106 YQELVKIR
+106 YQELVKIK

-257 EAAKGLN
+257 EAAEGLN
-264 DELSKKIQINVGSTV
+264 EELSKKIQIDVGSTV

-339 GLKQTISIMQGFS
+339 GLKQTIAVMQGFS

-360 IQGLFGGQNEDLD
+360 IQGLFGGQNEELD

-381 LTLVMQGI
+381 LTLVMQGL
-389 QTIQK
+389 QTVQK
-394 QMATEGDAFGR
+394 QMQTEGDAFGR
-405 IMKQSWDWANGIA
+405 IMKQSWEWTNKLVGGI
-418 GAFGKITGKIL
+418 GKLIGQ
-429 GIIPGAKSVGNAL
+429 IPGLKQLGQVGKKAFE
-442 KNSLQWIGN
+442 WMGN
-451 KGSQIKSLIDVNA
+451 KGTEIKSVIDYNSVQA
-464 VNNEIKQVQ
+464 EIKKVE
-473 KELNDMAFTASN
+473 KELNDLPIRAENTWIK
-485 VALQQYSTNFQKIA
+485 QYSGIFTEIS
-499 DIAAKV
+499 DLAAKI
-505 KIAPDTKGLQ
+505 KIAPDTEGLNGVKKTISGLEAQLSDLNEMDLRFGGNVPEIQ
-515 EVSNYISLMEEEL
+515 E
-528 ERLKQDDISFGRID
+528 DIAE
-542 PTIKDDINQ
+542 TTKE
-551 LTQDLDKWKDIQLK
+551 LDKWKDIQLK
-565 IETGDTKGALE
+565 IETGDTQGALDAV
-576 SINEELNTMGETLK
+576 NEQLQTMATDLNNVGNMSDETAK
-590 NNAQQTDEATQK
+590 K
-602 YAELQQKLAQLKQQS
+602 YAELTTKLSELNVQSKESQKNLGSFGKWM
-617 AEAEQNTGTLGKGL
+617 TKMGPVGKG
-631 SKLGVFGKVV
+631 FATI
-641 SSVLIG
+641 LIG

-656 ASLKALAA
+656 ASLKAMAA
-664 STVILLV
+664 STVILLA
-671 IQVALEA
+671 IQAAMEA
-678 VMKLIEG
+678 VMYLIDGLKSAWNWVTGADTAKL
-685 LTSLWKDWFGPS
+685 
-697 DSDLAKTVENFDA
+697 VENFDG
-710 LAASIENANNKLQ
+710 LAASIENANNKLK

-728 VERKQTTGALSSYD
+728 TERKRAEGTINSYQE
-742 ALKEKL
+742 LKEKI
-748 NNVKASAEE
+748 
-757 ARKSLQQYAAELE
+757 
-770 TTKAL
+770 
-775 NDDNVSDF
+775 DNVSLSAQQAGVSLKQFVSDMENTKDINFKTF

-802 KRYKVLVKAVS
+802 KRYKTLVKAVS
-813 QGVDEMKAK
+813 QGVDEIEAK
-822 TGSGGW
+822 TGSGNWW
-828 FLTADDAKAD
+828 FTADDAKAD
-838 LAVMQKAI
+838 LADMQKAI
-846 IGKIQYDIN
+846 IGKLQYDIN
-855 NIDFSKGEEAYREF
+855 NIDFSEGEDAYRKF
-869 IQIINDETNA
+869 IDLINDETNA
-879 SALANIEELFPEDKW
+879 SALANIDELFPEDKW
-894 QQGLKRRID
+894 QQGLKQRID

-911 YLDLNAQMAAANREL
+911 MYDLNTQMAQQTAATL
-926 QRTIDDN
+926 QQIQDN
-933 NNAAIDD
+933 KNAAIDD
-940 PYERANAQRKTAME
+940 PYKRANAQRKTAME
-954 RELQDAADNEELKA
+954 RELEEAKGNAELEA

-975 REERDAKKAHQKQLE
+975 REERDARRAHQNQLA

-1001 QNQYTAMQSE
+1001 QNQYTAMQAE
-1011 IDLMQDGLEKQKKIL
+1011 IDLMEDGLEKQKKIL

-1033 VDAATEQGA
+1033 VNAAREQGA
-1042 SKKTIA
+1042 SKATIA
-1048 NIIEN
+1048 KIVEN

-1062 LEFTKNIEKLYK
+1062 LNFTKNIEKLYK

-1082 LELDYLAQIK
+1082 LELEYLAQVK
-1092 EVDRSIWDRQMDIKR
+1092 EVDRSIWDRQMDIKK
-1107 QMEEFVQQDYEFNLN
+1107 QIEDFSQADYEFELN
-1122 FEITENQPI
+1122 FEITDNPPI
-1131 EKYVDNL
+1131 EKYVNDL
-1138 VGYYTDLEK
+1138 IGYYTNLEE
-1147 AQQQYVERKKK
+1147 AQKQYVERKKK

-1165 EQYNRNKTD
+1165 EQYDRDTD
-1174 VDEQYQERLRSY
+1174 DAYERYQERTRAY
-1186 SDWLDTQNELL
+1186 SQWLETQNELL
-1197 NQALEDGLISQ
+1197 EQSLEEGLITQQEFDKLEQENHDKANEYLED
-1208 TQYDNMKT
+1208 
-1216 ENQKKADQYLQDE
+1216 ENAKFA
-1229 TERYNANI
+1229 ANL
-1237 EQMDKDHQQ
+1237 EQMDKDHNQR
-1246 KLTEIDR
+1246 LLEIDR
-1253 NALEEKRQYTKEAL
+1253 NAIEQRRQYIKEGM
-1267 DNIIQTYNDFYNEIE
+1267 DNILSTFNDFYNEIE
-1282 QIGELKTKKNVSA
+1282 QTGEKQTKNNTSG

-1300 FKKEKANLKNM
+1300 FKKEKENLKNM
-1311 KSQYEKLM
+1311 QSQYTKLM
-1319 ADLQKEYQDL
+1319 TDIKEEYKDLLD
-1329 QAKFDNNE
+1329 KFDNNE

-1343 RLAQKELDDLVA
+1343 RLAKKELDGLSTEVT
-1355 EINAKYAD
+1355 EKYNE
-1363 VNNRLNSLFST
+1363 VSNKLQNLFTT
-1374 VVQSVMQATQQYVQ
+1374 VVQSVMQAAQQYVQ

-1406 NEERRLEKEKEIL
+1406 NEERRLEKQQELLE
-1419 DEEYDMLE
+1419 EEYNMLE

-1491 KKQQQLEK
+1491 KKQKQLEK

-1543 SAVALALGMAQVSK
+1543 SAVALALGMAQVAK
-1557 IQAQKYYAKGGLLE
+1557 IKAQKYYSQGGLLE
-1571 GKPHSQGGIKVGN
+1571 GKSHSQGGIKVGN

-1646 GELSTMQNIDVRD
+1646 GELSAMQDIDVRD
-1659 LVNYQQ
+1659 LVNYT
-1665 PQDNAQYVV
+1665 PQTDDRPIYVAVTDIMNAQE
-1674 SVVDIINAADN
+1674 
-1685 VRNVQTLAGLN
+1685 NVQRVRVLAGVQ
-1696 R
+1696 

>member
-26 NKELNILDE
+26 NKELNTLDE

-48 VQGNTPDTTKTK
+48 VQGNTPDTTKAK

-67 DSQVEKQ
+67 NSQVEKQ

-106 YQELVKIR
+106 YQELVKIK

-128 TGVRDTNGE
+128 TGVRDANGE

-201 KELVTLFQEYQQQIE
+201 KELVTLFQEYQTQIE

-264 DELSKKIQINVGSTV
+264 DELSKKIQINVGNSV
-279 QYFDDVDQAAENLQK
+279 QYFDDVDQAAESLQK

-308 QWNDTINAYGR
+308 QWNDTINAYGK

-324 MATTREVDAFVASST
+324 MATTREVDAFIASST

-352 GLASLGVG
+352 GLASLGMG

-373 KALQKFTQ
+373 KSLQKFTQ
-381 LTLVMQGI
+381 LTLVMQGL
-389 QTIQK
+389 QSVQK
-394 QMATEGDAFGR
+394 QMKTEGDAFGR
-405 IMKQSWDWANGIA
+405 IMKKTWDWVNDAVGGI
-418 GAFGKITGKIL
+418 GSLIGKTPGIKQL
-429 GIIPGAKSVGNAL
+429 GQATKSLFEWV
-442 KNSLQWIGN
+442 GN
-451 KGSQIKSLIDVNA
+451 KGTQIKSVIDYNSVQS
-464 VNNEIKQVQ
+464 EIKKVE
-473 KELNDMAFTASN
+473 KELNDLPNKAEN
-485 VALQQYSTNFQKIA
+485 IWIKQYSGIFTEIS
-499 DIAAKV
+499 DLAAKI
-505 KIAPDTKGLQ
+505 KIAPDTEGLEGVKKTISGLEAQLSDLNEMDLRFGGNVPEIQ
-515 EVSNYISLMEEEL
+515 E
-528 ERLKQDDISFGRID
+528 DIV
-542 PTIKDDINQ
+542 DI
-551 LTQDLDKWKDIQLK
+551 TTELDKWKDIQLK
-565 IETGDTKGALE
+565 IETGDTQGALDAV
-576 SINEELNTMGETLK
+576 NEQLQTMATDLNNVGNMSDETAK
-590 NNAQQTDEATQK
+590 K
-602 YAELQQKLAQLKQQS
+602 YAELTTKLSELNVQSKESQKNL
-617 AEAEQNTGTLGKGL
+617 GTFGTAL
-631 SKLGVFGKVV
+631 SKLGGFGKGVA
-641 SSVLIG
+641 SMLIG
-647 IGRAAKIAA
+647 IGKAAKIAA
-656 ASLKALAA
+656 ASLKAMAA
-664 STVILLV
+664 STVILLA
-671 IQVALEA
+671 IQVALEV

-685 LTSLWKDWFGPS
+685 LTSLWKGIFGPS

-710 LAASIENANNKLQ
+710 LAASIENANNKLE

-728 VERKQTTGALSSYD
+728 TERKQTTGALSSYD

-757 ARKSLQQYAAELE
+757 ASRSLQQYAAELE
-770 TTKAL
+770 TTKNL

-797 MEDFK
+797 MDDFK
-802 KRYKVLVKAVS
+802 KRYQTLVKAVS

-822 TGSGGW
+822 TGSGDW
-828 FLTADDAKAD
+828 WLTADDAKAD
-838 LAVMQKAI
+838 LAEMQKAI

-855 NIDFSKGEEAYREF
+855 NIDFSKGEEAYRQF

-940 PYERANAQRKTAME
+940 PYQRANAQRQTAMK
-954 RELQDAADNEELKA
+954 RELEDAANNEELRA

-975 REERDAKKAHQKQLE
+975 REERDARRAHQKQLA
-990 ADAKAARQKAL
+990 ADARAARQKAL
-1001 QNQYTAMQSE
+1001 QNQYTAMQAE
-1011 IDLMQDGLEKQKKIL
+1011 IDLMEDGLEKQKKIL

-1033 VDAATEQGA
+1033 VDSAREQGA
-1042 SKKTIA
+1042 SKATIA
-1048 NIIEN
+1048 KIVEN

-1062 LEFTKNIEKLYK
+1062 LDFTKNIEKLYK

-1082 LELDYLAQIK
+1082 LELEYLAQLK
-1092 EVDRSIWDRQMDIKR
+1092 EVDRSIWDRQMDIKK
-1107 QMEEFVQQDYEFNLN
+1107 QIEDFAQQDYEFNLN
-1122 FEITENQPI
+1122 FEITNNPPI
-1131 EKYVDNL
+1131 EEYVNNL
-1138 VGYYTDLEK
+1138 VGYYQDLES

-1158 LDIEAEN
+1158 LDIEAEK
-1165 EQYNRNKTD
+1165 EQYNRDTND
-1174 VDEQYQERLRSY
+1174 AYEQYQERTRAY
-1186 SDWLDTQNELL
+1186 SQWLETQNELL
-1197 NQALEDGLISQ
+1197 KQALEEGLISQ
-1208 TQYDNMKT
+1208 TQYDEMER
-1216 ENQKKADQYLQDE
+1216 ENHEKANQYLEDE
-1229 TERYNANI
+1229 NARYIANL

-1246 KLTEIDR
+1246 RLAEIDR
-1253 NALEEKRQYTKEAL
+1253 NATDQKRQYTKEAL

-1282 QIGELKTKKNVSA
+1282 QTGERNTKQNTSG

-1311 KSQYEKLM
+1311 QSQYTKLM
-1319 ADLQKEYQDL
+1319 ADIQKEYQDL
-1329 QAKFDNNE
+1329 QTKFDNNE

-1343 RLAQKELDDLVA
+1343 RLAKKELDGLSA
-1355 EINAKYAD
+1355 EITEKYND
-1363 VNNRLNSLFST
+1363 VSNKLKNLFST
-1374 VVQSVMQATQQYVQ
+1374 VAQSVMQATQQYVQ

-1406 NEERRLEKEKEIL
+1406 NEQRRLEKEQEL
-1419 DEEYDMLE
+1419 LEEEYDMLE

-1440 TDRINSIE
+1440 TDRVNSIE

-1457 RREHLIDQLAQ
+1457 RRENLINQLAQ
-1468 ERNAQLKALENERA
+1468 EKNAQIKALENERA

-1499 QQEALEKKRWEQ
+1499 QQKALEKKRWEQ

-1521 INTYTAVT
+1521 INTFTAVT

-1543 SAVALALGMAQVSK
+1543 SAVALALGMANVAK
-1557 IQAQKYYAKGGLLE
+1557 IKAQKYYADGGLLT
-1571 GKPHSQGGIKVGN
+1571 GKSHSQGGIKIPGTN
-1584 TGIEVEG
+1584 IEVEG
-1591 GEFVTNKI
+1591 NEYVINK
-1599 TTRQNLPLLE
+1599 TTTKYNQPLVE
-1609 YINSKKKPL
+1609 YINSKRRPITRDDLINFYDNGQHKLINKNL
-1618 TREDIINYYDGK
+1618 TGK
-1630 ERPFI
+1630 YAE
-1635 TKSITNKFAQG
+1635 G
-1646 GELSTMQNIDVRD
+1646 GQLPVMNDIDVRD

-1685 VRNVQTLAGLN
+1685 VRSIQTLAGIN
-1696 R
+1696 K

>member
-26 NKELNILDE
+26 NKELNTLDE

-60 VSGNTGT
+60 VYGNTGT
-67 DSQVEKQ
+67 NSQVEKQ

-128 TGVRDTNGE
+128 TGVRDANGE

-239 KKIAVQV
+239 KKIAVEV

-339 GLKQTISIMQGFS
+339 GLKQTIAVMQGFS
-352 GLASLGVG
+352 GLESLGVG
-360 IQGLFGGQNEDLD
+360 IQGLFGGQNEELD
-373 KALQKFTQ
+373 ESLQKFTQ
-381 LTLVMQGI
+381 LTLVMEGL
-389 QTIQK
+389 QTVQK
-394 QMATEGDAFGR
+394 QMQTEGDAFGR
-405 IMKQSWDWANGIA
+405 IMKQSWEWANKLAGGI
-418 GAFGKITGKIL
+418 GSLIGQ
-429 GIIPGAKSVGNAL
+429 IPGLKQLGQVGKKAFE
-442 KNSLQWIGN
+442 WIGN
-451 KGSQIKSLIDVNA
+451 KGTQIESLIDVN
-464 VNNEIKQVQ
+464 NVQ
-473 KELNDMAFTASN
+473 KEINQIEKELEKVPLRAGSLWIKVFTGD
-485 VALQQYSTNFQKIA
+485 LQDIA

-505 KIAPDTKGLQ
+505 KIAPDTEGLK
-515 EVSNYISLMEEEL
+515 EVNKYISSL
-528 ERLKQDDISFGRID
+528 EYRVQSL
-542 PTIKDDINQ
+542 KDDEIRFGNIDG
-551 LTQDLDKWKDIQLK
+551 LKDEIDEATQNLDKWKNIRIKL
-565 IETGDTKGALE
+565 ETGDAKGALE
-576 SINEELNTMGETLK
+576 SINDELNTMGETMK

-617 AEAEQNTGTLGKGL
+617 AEAQSKLGGLGKGL
-631 SKLGVFGKVV
+631 SKMGGVGKFFA
-641 SSVLIG
+641 SVLIG
-647 IGRAAKIAA
+647 ISNAAKIAA
-656 ASLKALAA
+656 KSLKAMA
-664 STVILLV
+664 SATVILLV

-685 LTSLWKDWFGPS
+685 LTSLWKGIFGPS

-710 LAASIENANNKLQ
+710 LAASIENANNKLE

-728 VERKQTTGALSSYD
+728 IERKQTTGALSSYD

-770 TTKAL
+770 TTKDL

-802 KRYKVLVKAVS
+802 KRYQTLVKAVS

-822 TGSGGW
+822 TGTGSNW
-828 FLTADDAKAD
+828 LTADDAKAD

-846 IGKIQYDIN
+846 IGKIQYDIS
-855 NIDFSKGEEAYREF
+855 NIDFSKPEEAYRKF

-911 YLDLNAQMAAANREL
+911 YLDLNAQMASANREL

-940 PYERANAQRKTAME
+940 PYQRANAQRQTAMK
-954 RELQDAADNEELKA
+954 RELEDAANNEKLRA

-975 REERDAKKAHQKQLE
+975 REERDARRAHQKQLA

-1001 QNQYTAMQSE
+1001 QNQYTAMQAE
-1011 IDLMQDGLEKQKKIL
+1011 IDLMEDGLEKQKRIL

-1033 VDAATEQGA
+1033 VDAAREQGA
-1042 SKKTIA
+1042 SKATIA
-1048 NIIEN
+1048 NIVES

-1082 LELDYLAQIK
+1082 LELEYLAQVK
-1092 EVDRSIWDRQMDIKR
+1092 EVDRSIWDRQMDIKK
-1107 QMEEFVQQDYEFNLN
+1107 QIEDFAQQDYEFNLN

-1165 EQYNRNKTD
+1165 EQYNRDKTD

-1197 NQALEDGLISQ
+1197 DQALEDGLISQ
-1208 TQYDNMKT
+1208 TQYNEMKR
-1216 ENQKKADQYLQDE
+1216 ENQDKADQYLQDE

-1237 EQMDKDHQQ
+1237 EQLNKDHQQ
-1246 KLTEIDR
+1246 RLVEIDR

-1267 DNIIQTYNDFYNEIE
+1267 DNTIQTYNDFYNEIE
-1282 QIGELKTKKNVSA
+1282 HTGELATKKNTSG

-1300 FKKEKANLKNM
+1300 YTKEKANLKNM
-1311 KSQYEKLM
+1311 QSQYTKLM
-1319 ADLQKEYQDL
+1319 ADIQKEYQDL
-1329 QAKFDNNE
+1329 QTKFDNNE

-1343 RLAQKELDDLVA
+1343 RLAKKELDGLSA
-1355 EINAKYAD
+1355 EITEKYND
-1363 VNNRLNSLFST
+1363 VSNKLKNLFST

-1406 NEERRLEKEKEIL
+1406 NEQRRLEKEQEL
-1419 DEEYDMLE
+1419 LEEEYDMLE

-1468 ERNAQLKALENERA
+1468 EKNAQIKALENERA

-1521 INTYTAVT
+1521 INTYTAVS
-1529 NALAVQPWFVGLAL
+1529 NALAVSPWFVGLAL
-1543 SAVALALGMAQVSK
+1543 SAVALALGMANVAK
-1557 IQAQKYYAKGGLLE
+1557 IKAQKYYAKGGLLE
-1571 GKPHSQGGIKVGN
+1571 GKSHSQGGIKVGN

-1646 GELSTMQNIDVRD
+1646 GEIPTMQNIDVRD

-1685 VRNVQTLAGLN
+1685 VRNVQTLAGIN
-1696 R
+1696 K

>member
-11 KINGLTESVDAVKSL
+11 KINGLTESIDAVKSL
-26 NKELNILDE
+26 NKELSILDE
-35 KLKSLQNAKINIK
+35 KLKLLQNAKINIK

-97 MVTTEYQQQ
+97 LVTDEYQQQ
-106 YQELVKIR
+106 YQELIKIR
-114 EANKEVEQIQKQIA
+114 EANKEVEQVQKQIA
-128 TGVRDTNGE
+128 TGVRDANGE

-201 KELVTLFQEYQQQIE
+201 KELVALFQEYQQQIE

-225 KNSMSGLSQ
+225 KDSMRGLSQ

-324 MATTREVDAFVASST
+324 MATTREVDAFIASST
-339 GLKQTISIMQGFS
+339 GLKQTVTIMQGFT
-352 GLASLGVG
+352 GVASLGQG
-360 IQGLFGGQNEDLD
+360 LMGLFGGQSEELD
-373 KALQKFTQ
+373 KTLAKFTQ
-381 LTLVMQGI
+381 MTLVLQGI
-389 QTIQK
+389 QTIKK
-394 QMATEGDAFGR
+394 QMETEGDAFGH
-405 IMKQSWDWANGIA
+405 IMSKTWSWVDGL
-418 GAFGKITGKIL
+418 T
-429 GIIPGAKSVGNAL
+429 
-442 KNSLQWIGN
+442 NSL
-451 KGSQIKSLIDVNA
+451 SETIKSLDTYGRITKNYGSGQYELFAGSLTQLNVFTDKLRQLPSEVSVAFDNMVSIARENQIKFVDLFAFDSDELRNKFGDEVADAVDKFNESLENNNA
-464 VNNEIKQVQ
+464 SDAADNL
-473 KELNDMAFTASN
+473 KEFATTAQMAQGEANGLTASM
-485 VALQQYSTNFQKIA
+485 
-499 DIAAKV
+499 V
-505 KIAPDTKGLQ
+505 K
-515 EVSNYISLMEEEL
+515 
-528 ERLKQDDISFGRID
+528 
-542 PTIKDDINQ
+542 
-551 LTQDLDKWKDIQLK
+551 
-565 IETGDTKGALE
+565 
-576 SINEELNTMGETLK
+576 
-590 NNAQQTDEATQK
+590 
-602 YAELQQKLAQLKQQS
+602 
-617 AEAEQNTGTLGKGL
+617 LGKAGPIVAR
-631 SKLGVFGKVV
+631 GMRV
-641 SSVLIG
+641 
-647 IGRAAKIAA
+647 AA
-656 ASLKALAA
+656 AGLKALMSA
-664 STVILLV
+664 TVVGLIIVAITEAINLL
-671 IQVALEA
+671 ID
-678 VMKLIEG
+678 G
-685 LTSLWKDWFGPS
+685 LKWLS
-697 DSDLAKTVENFDA
+697 DAITGNDLGKAVENFDG

-723 DLNKQ
+723 DLNKLT
-728 VERKQTTGALSSYD
+728 ERKRAEGTINSYQE
-742 ALKEKL
+742 LKEKL
-748 NNVKASAEE
+748 
-757 ARKSLQQYAAELE
+757 
-770 TTKAL
+770 
-775 NDDNVSDF
+775 DNVTIAAQQAGESLKQFVSDMENTKDIDLSTF

-797 MEDFK
+797 MDDFK
-802 KRYKVLVKAVS
+802 KRYQTLVKAVA

-822 TGSGGW
+822 TGSGSW
-828 FLTADDAKAD
+828 WLTADDAKTD

-846 IGKIQYDIN
+846 IGKLQYDIN
-855 NIDFSKGEEAYREF
+855 NIDFSKGEEAYRQF
-869 IQIINDETNA
+869 INLINDETNA
-879 SALANIEELFPEDKW
+879 SALANIDELFPEDKW
-894 QQGLKRRID
+894 QQGLKQRID

-911 YLDLNAQMAAANREL
+911 MYDINTQMTQQTASAAKQIQDNLD
-926 QRTIDDN
+926 
-933 NNAAIDD
+933 AAISD
-940 PYERANAQRKTAME
+940 PYERANAQRRTAMQ
-954 RELQDAADNEELKA
+954 RELEEAEGNAELQA
-968 SIRAKYA
+968 SIRARYA
-975 REERDAKKAHQKQLE
+975 REETDAINAHQKQLE
-990 ADAKAARQKAL
+990 ADARSARQKRL
-1001 QNQYTAMQSE
+1001 QNEYTAIQSE
-1011 IDLMQDGLEKQKKIL
+1011 INLMQEGLEKQKKIL

-1042 SKKTIA
+1042 SKATIA
-1048 NIIEN
+1048 NIVES
-1053 YNRQILKLE
+1053 YDRQILKLE
-1062 LEFTKNIEKLYK
+1062 IEFTKNIEKLYK

-1082 LELDYLAQIK
+1082 LELEYLAQLK
-1092 EVDRSIWDRQMDIKR
+1092 EVDRSIWDRQMAIRKQIED
-1107 QMEEFVQQDYEFNLN
+1107 FAQQDYEFNLN
-1122 FEITENQPI
+1122 FEITDNQPI
-1131 EKYVDNL
+1131 EEYVNNL
-1138 VGYYTDLEK
+1138 VGYYQDLEA

-1165 EQYNRNKTD
+1165 EQYNRDKTD
-1174 VDEQYQERLRSY
+1174 IDEQYQERLRSY
-1186 SDWLDTQNELL
+1186 SDWLDAQNELL
-1197 NQALEDGLISQ
+1197 DQALEDGLISQ
-1208 TQYDNMKT
+1208 TQYDEMT
-1216 ENQKKADQYLQDE
+1216 LENRQKADQYLQDE

-1237 EQMDKDHQQ
+1237 EQLNKDHQQ
-1246 KLTEIDR
+1246 RLVEIDR
-1253 NALEEKRQYTKEAL
+1253 NAIEQQRQYTKAAL

-1282 QIGELKTKKNVSA
+1282 QIGERQTNKNTSG

-1300 FKKEKANLKNM
+1300 YTEERRNLKNM
-1311 KSQYEKLM
+1311 QSQYTQLM
-1319 ADLQKEYQDL
+1319 TDIQREYQDL
-1329 QAKFDNNE
+1329 QNKFDNNE

-1343 RLAQKELDDLVA
+1343 RLAKKELDGLSADIT
-1355 EINAKYAD
+1355 EKYNE
-1363 VNNRLNSLFST
+1363 VSNKLKNLFTT
-1374 VVQSVMQATQQYVQ
+1374 VVQSVMQAAQQYVD
-1388 AFSSIWSSISSLM
+1388 AFSSIWSSISSMM

-1406 NEERRLEKEKEIL
+1406 NEERRLEREQEL
-1419 DEEYDMLE
+1419 LEEEYDMLE

-1440 TDRINSIE
+1440 TDRVNSIE

-1457 RREHLIDQLAQ
+1457 RRENLINQLAQ
-1468 ERNAQLKALENERA
+1468 ERNAQIKALDDERA

-1499 QQEALEKKRWEQ
+1499 QQAALEKKRWEL
-1511 NKKNQIVQAT
+1511 NKKNQVVQAT

-1557 IQAQKYYAKGGLLE
+1557 IKAQKYYSQGGLLE

-1646 GELSTMQNIDVRD
+1646 GELPVMQDIDVRD
-1659 LVNYQQ
+1659 LVNYV
-1665 PQDNAQYVV
+1665 PQTDDRPIYV
-1674 SVVDIINAADN
+1674 SVTEIENVMDN
-1685 VRNVQTLAGLN
+1685 VKQVRVLAGVK
-1696 R
+1696 

>member
-26 NKELNILDE
+26 NKELNTLDE
-35 KLKSLQNAKINIK
+35 KLKLLQNAKINIK
-48 VQGNTPDTTKTK
+48 VQGNAPDTTKAK

-67 DSQVEKQ
+67 NSQVEKQ

-106 YQELVKIR
+106 YQELVKIK

-128 TGVRDTNGE
+128 TGVRDANGE

-201 KELVTLFQEYQQQIE
+201 KELVTLFQEYQTQIE

-225 KNSMSGLSQ
+225 KDSMRGLSQ

-264 DELSKKIQINVGSTV
+264 DELSKKIQINVGNSV
-279 QYFDDVDQAAENLQK
+279 QYFDDVDQAAESLQK

-324 MATTREVDAFVASST
+324 MATTREVDAFIASST

-360 IQGLFGGQNEDLD
+360 IQGLFGGQNEELD
-373 KALQKFTQ
+373 KSLQKFTQ

-394 QMATEGDAFGR
+394 QMETEGDAFGK
-405 IMKQSWDWANGIA
+405 ILKQTWDSANGLV
-418 GAFGKITGKIL
+418 GVFGKITGKIL
-429 GIIPGAKSVGNAL
+429 GIIPGAKSVGNVL
-442 KNSLQWIGN
+442 KNSLQWLGN
-451 KGSQIKSLIDVNA
+451 KGTQIKSLIDVN
-464 VNNEIKQVQ
+464 NVQ
-473 KELNDMAFTASN
+473 KEINQIEKELENVPLRAGSLWIKVFTGD
-485 VALQQYSTNFQKIA
+485 LQDIA

-505 KIAPDTKGLQ
+505 KIAPDTEGLK
-515 EVSNYISLMEEEL
+515 EVNKYISLL
-528 ERLKQDDISFGRID
+528 EGRVQ
-542 PTIKDDINQ
+542 TLKDDEIRFGNIDG
-551 LTQDLDKWKDIQLK
+551 LKDEIDEATQNLDKWKNIRINL
-565 IETGDTKGALE
+565 ETGDAKGALE
-576 SINEELNTMGETLK
+576 SINDELNTMGETLK

-617 AEAEQNTGTLGKGL
+617 AEAQQNTGALGKSL
-631 SKLGVFGKVV
+631 SKMGGFGKVV
-641 SSVLIG
+641 ASALIG
-647 IGRAAKIAA
+647 ISNAAKIAA
-656 ASLKALAA
+656 KSLKLMAA
-664 STVILLV
+664 STVILLA
-671 IQVALEA
+671 IQLALEA

-748 NNVKASAEE
+748 DNVKASAEE

-770 TTKAL
+770 TTQNL

-802 KRYKVLVKAVS
+802 KRYQTLVKAVS

-846 IGKIQYDIN
+846 IGKIQYDIS
-855 NIDFSKGEEAYREF
+855 NIDFSKGEEAYRQF

-879 SALANIEELFPEDKW
+879 SALANIENLFPEDQW

-903 AYRNFAEQ
+903 AYRDFAEQ

-926 QRTIDDN
+926 QRTIVDN

-940 PYERANAQRKTAME
+940 PYQRANAQRQTAME
-954 RELQDAADNEELKA
+954 RELEDAANNEELKA

-975 REERDAKKAHQKQLE
+975 REERDARRAHQKQLA

-1001 QNQYTAMQSE
+1001 QNQYTAMQAE
-1011 IDLMQDGLEKQKKIL
+1011 IDLMEDGLEKQKRIL

-1033 VDAATEQGA
+1033 VDAAREQGA
-1042 SKKTIA
+1042 SKQTIA
-1048 NIIEN
+1048 NIVEY

-1074 TRNQNLLQ
+1074 QRNANLLQ
-1082 LELDYLAQIK
+1082 LELEYLAQLK
-1092 EVDRSIWDRQMDIKR
+1092 EVDRSIWDRQMDIKK
-1107 QMEEFVQQDYEFNLN
+1107 QIEDFAQQDYEFNLN
-1122 FEITENQPI
+1122 FEITDNPPI
-1131 EKYVDNL
+1131 EEYVNNL
-1138 VGYYTDLEK
+1138 VKYYQDLES

-1158 LDIEAEN
+1158 LDVEAEN
-1165 EQYNRNKTD
+1165 EQYDRDTND
-1174 VDEQYQERLRSY
+1174 AYEQYQERTRAY
-1186 SDWLDTQNELL
+1186 SQWLETQNELL
-1197 NQALEDGLISQ
+1197 KQALEDGLISQ
-1208 TQYDNMKT
+1208 TQYDEMER
-1216 ENQKKADQYLQDE
+1216 ENHEKANQYLEDE
-1229 TERYNANI
+1229 NARYVANL

-1246 KLTEIDR
+1246 RLAEIDR
-1253 NALEEKRQYTKEAL
+1253 NATDQKRQYTKEAL

-1282 QIGELKTKKNVSA
+1282 QTGERNTKQNTSG

-1311 KSQYEKLM
+1311 QSQYTKLM
-1319 ADLQKEYQDL
+1319 ADIQKEYQDL
-1329 QAKFDNNE
+1329 QTKFDNNE

-1343 RLAQKELDDLVA
+1343 RLAKKELDGLSA
-1355 EINAKYAD
+1355 EITEKYND
-1363 VNNRLNSLFST
+1363 VSNKLKTLFST
-1374 VVQSVMQATQQYVQ
+1374 VAQSVMQATQQYVQ

-1406 NEERRLEKEKEIL
+1406 NEERRLEKQQELLE
-1419 DEEYDMLE
+1419 EEYDMLE

-1440 TDRINSIE
+1440 TDRVNSIE

-1457 RREHLIDQLAQ
+1457 RREHLINQLAQ
-1468 ERNAQLKALENERA
+1468 EKNAQIKALENERA

-1491 KKQQQLEK
+1491 KKQKQLEK

-1511 NKKNQIVQAT
+1511 NKRNQIVQAT
-1521 INTYTAVT
+1521 INTFTAVT
-1529 NALAVQPWFVGLAL
+1529 NALSVQPWFLGLAL
-1543 SAVALALGMAQVSK
+1543 SAVALALGMANVAK
-1557 IQAQKYYAKGGLLE
+1557 IKAQKYYADGGLLT
-1571 GKPHSQGGIKVGN
+1571 GKSHSQGGIKIPGTN
-1584 TGIEVEG
+1584 IEVEG
-1591 GEFVTNKI
+1591 NEYVINK
-1599 TTRQNLPLLE
+1599 TTTKYNQPLVE
-1609 YINSKKKPL
+1609 YINSK
-1618 TREDIINYYDGK
+1618 R
-1630 ERPFI
+1630 RPI
-1635 TKSITNKFAQG
+1635 TKDDLINFYDNGQHKLINKNLTGKYAEG
-1646 GELSTMQNIDVRD
+1646 GQLPVMNDIDVRD

-1685 VRNVQTLAGLN
+1685 VRSIQTLAGIN
-1696 R
+1696 K

>member
-26 NKELNILDE
+26 NKELSILDE
-35 KLKSLQNAKINIK
+35 KLKLLQNAKINIK

-106 YQELVKIR
+106 YQELVRIR

-128 TGVRDTNGE
+128 TGVRDANGE

-216 ETNRSLNEL
+216 ETNRSLKEL
-225 KNSMSGLSQ
+225 KDSMRGLSQ
-234 DSDEY
+234 ESDEY

-257 EAAKGLN
+257 ESAKGLN

-308 QWNDTINAYGR
+308 QWNDTINAYGK

-339 GLKQTISIMQGFS
+339 GLKQTIAVMQGFS

-360 IQGLFGGQNEDLD
+360 IQGLFGGQNEELD
-373 KALQKFTQ
+373 KSLQKFTQ
-381 LTLVMQGI
+381 LTLVMQGL
-389 QTIQK
+389 QTVHK
-394 QMATEGDAFGR
+394 QMQTEGDAFGR
-405 IMKQSWDWANGIA
+405 IMKKSWDWVNDVVGGI
-418 GAFGKITGKIL
+418 GKLIGKIPGIKQL
-429 GIIPGAKSVGNAL
+429 GQATKSLFEWV
-442 KNSLQWIGN
+442 GN
-451 KGSQIKSLIDVNA
+451 KGTQIKSVIDYNSVQS
-464 VNNEIKQVQ
+464 EIKKVE
-473 KELNDMAFTASN
+473 KELFDLPNRAEN
-485 VALQQYSTNFQKIA
+485 IWIKQYSGIFTEIS
-499 DIAAKV
+499 DLAAKI
-505 KIAPDTKGLQ
+505 KIAPDTEGLEGVKKTISGLEAQLSDLNEMDLRFGGNVPEIQ
-515 EVSNYISLMEEEL
+515 E
-528 ERLKQDDISFGRID
+528 DIA
-542 PTIKDDINQ
+542 DI
-551 LTQDLDKWKDIQLK
+551 TTELDKWKDIQLK
-565 IETGDTKGALE
+565 IETGDAQGALDAV
-576 SINEELNTMGETLK
+576 NEQLQTMATDLNNVGDMSDETAK
-590 NNAQQTDEATQK
+590 K
-602 YAELQQKLAQLKQQS
+602 YAELTTKLSELNVQSKQSQKNL
-617 AEAEQNTGTLGKGL
+617 GTFGTAL
-631 SKLGVFGKVV
+631 SKLGGFGKGVA
-641 SSVLIG
+641 SMLIG
-647 IGRAAKIAA
+647 IGKAAKIAA
-656 ASLKALAA
+656 ASLKAMAA
-664 STVILLV
+664 STVILLI

-685 LTSLWKDWFGPS
+685 VTSLWKDWFGPS

-710 LAASIENANNKLQ
+710 LAASIENANNKLE

-728 VERKQTTGALSSYD
+728 IERKQTTGALSSYD

-748 NNVKASAEE
+748 DNVKASAEE

-770 TTKAL
+770 TTKNL

-797 MEDFK
+797 MDDFK
-802 KRYKVLVKAVS
+802 KRYQTLVKAVS

-846 IGKIQYDIN
+846 IGKIQYDIS
-855 NIDFSKGEEAYREF
+855 NIDFSKGEEAYRQF

-879 SALANIEELFPEDKW
+879 SALANIEELFPEDQW

-911 YLDLNAQMAAANREL
+911 YLDLNAQMAGANREL
-926 QRTIDDN
+926 QRTIVDN

-940 PYERANAQRKTAME
+940 PYERANAQRQTAME
-954 RELQDAADNEELKA
+954 RELQDAANNEELKA

-975 REERDAKKAHQKQLE
+975 REERDAQNAHQKQLE
-990 ADAKAARQKAL
+990 ADARAARQKRL
-1001 QNQYTAMQSE
+1001 QNEYTAMQSE
-1011 IDLMQDGLEKQKKIL
+1011 IDLMEEGLEKQKKIL
-1026 ELQKKQA
+1026 ELQKQQA

-1042 SKKTIA
+1042 SKATIA
-1048 NIIEN
+1048 NIVEL
-1053 YNRQILKLE
+1053 YDRKILKLE

-1082 LELDYLAQIK
+1082 LELEYLAQLK
-1092 EVDRSIWDRQMDIKR
+1092 EVDRSIWDRQMDIRK
-1107 QMEEFVQQDYEFNLN
+1107 QIEDFAQQDYEFNLN
-1122 FEITENQPI
+1122 FEITDNPPI
-1131 EKYVDNL
+1131 EEYVNNL
-1138 VGYYTDLEK
+1138 VGYYQDLEA
-1147 AQQQYVERKKK
+1147 AQQQYVERKKQ
-1158 LDIEAEN
+1158 LDIEAAN
-1165 EQYNRNKTD
+1165 EQYNRDKTD
-1174 VDEQYQERLRSY
+1174 VDEQYQERTRSY
-1186 SDWLDTQNELL
+1186 SQWLESQNELL
-1197 NQALEDGLISQ
+1197 DQALEDGLISQ
-1208 TQYDNMKT
+1208 TQYDEMAL
-1216 ENQKKADQYLQDE
+1216 ENRQKADQYLQDE

-1237 EQMDKDHQQ
+1237 EQLNKDHQQ
-1246 KLTEIDR
+1246 RLVEIDR
-1253 NALEEKRQYTKEAL
+1253 NAIEQQRQYTKQAL
-1267 DNIIQTYNDFYNEIE
+1267 DNIIQTYSDFYNEIE
-1282 QIGELKTKKNVSA
+1282 QIGERQTKQNTSG

-1300 FKKEKANLKNM
+1300 YTEERRNLKNM
-1311 KSQYEKLM
+1311 QSQYTQLM
-1319 ADLQKEYQDL
+1319 TDIQKEYQDL
-1329 QAKFDNNE
+1329 QNKFDNNE

-1343 RLAQKELDDLVA
+1343 RLAKQELDGLSA
-1355 EINAKYAD
+1355 EITDKYNE
-1363 VNNRLNSLFST
+1363 VSNKLKNLFTT
-1374 VVQSVMQATQQYVQ
+1374 VVQSVMQATQQYID
-1388 AFSSIWSSISSLM
+1388 AFSSIWSSISSMM

-1406 NEERRLEKEKEIL
+1406 NEERRLEREQEL
-1419 DEEYDMLE
+1419 LEEEYNMLE

-1440 TDRINSIE
+1440 TDRVNSIE

-1457 RREHLIDQLAQ
+1457 RRENLINQLAQ
-1468 ERNAQLKALENERA
+1468 ERNAQIKALDDERA

-1499 QQEALEKKRWEQ
+1499 QQAALEKKRWEL
-1511 NKKNQIVQAT
+1511 NKKNQVVQAT

-1557 IQAQKYYAKGGLLE
+1557 IKAQKYYSQGGLLE
-1571 GKPHSQGGIKVGN
+1571 GKSHSQGGIKVGN

-1646 GELSTMQNIDVRD
+1646 GELPIMQDIDVRD
-1659 LVNYQQ
+1659 LVNYV
-1665 PQDNAQYVV
+1665 PQTDDRPIYV
-1674 SVVDIINAADN
+1674 SVTEIEN
-1685 VRNVQTLAGLN
+1685 VMENVKQVRVLAGAD
-1696 R
+1696 

>member
-11 KINGLTESVDAVKSL
+11 KINGLQETVDAVKSL
-26 NKELNILDE
+26 NKELNTLDE

-48 VQGNTPDTTKTK
+48 VQGNTPDTTKVK

-106 YQELVKIR
+106 YQELVKIK

-225 KNSMSGLSQ
+225 KDSMRGLSQ

-279 QYFDDVDQAAENLQK
+279 QYFDDVDQAAESLQK

-308 QWNDTINAYGR
+308 QWNDTINAYGK

-324 MATTREVDAFVASST
+324 MATTREVDAFIASST
-339 GLKQTISIMQGFS
+339 GLKQTITIMQGFT
-352 GLASLGVG
+352 GVASLGQG
-360 IQGLFGGQNEDLD
+360 LMGLFGGQSEELD
-373 KALQKFTQ
+373 KTLAKFTQ
-381 LTLVMQGI
+381 MTMILQGI
-389 QTIQK
+389 QTIKK
-394 QMATEGDAFGR
+394 QMETEGDAFGQMMSKTWNWVDGLTDNLSKTIKELDSYGR
-405 IMKQSWDWANGIA
+405 VIKKYGSNQSDLFDGAYEQMVAFTDKIRQMPLEVQAAFKNVIRTA
-418 GAFGKITGKIL
+418 GE
-429 GIIPGAKSVGNAL
+429 
-442 KNSLQWIGN
+442 N
-451 KGSQIKSLIDVNA
+451 KVNA
-464 VNNEIKQVQ
+464 IDLFAFDSDELRKKFGDEVADAMDKFNESLANNNASDAA
-473 KELNDMAFTASN
+473 NDLKDFATAAQMAQGNTTGLTASMVKLGKAGPV
-485 VALQQYSTNFQKIA
+485 VAR
-499 DIAAKV
+499 
-505 KIAPDTKGLQ
+505 G
-515 EVSNYISLMEEEL
+515 M
-528 ERLKQDDISFGRID
+528 
-542 PTIKDDINQ
+542 
-551 LTQDLDKWKDIQLK
+551 
-565 IETGDTKGALE
+565 
-576 SINEELNTMGETLK
+576 
-590 NNAQQTDEATQK
+590 
-602 YAELQQKLAQLKQQS
+602 KLA
-617 AEAEQNTGTLGKGL
+617 
-631 SKLGVFGKVV
+631 
-641 SSVLIG
+641 
-647 IGRAAKIAA
+647 AAG
-656 ASLKALAA
+656 LKALMSA
-664 STVILLV
+664 TVVGLIIVGITEALNLLT
-671 IQVALEA
+671 
-678 VMKLIEG
+678 EG
-685 LTSLWKDWFGPS
+685 LKWLYDTITGN
-697 DSDLAKTVENFDA
+697 DLGKAVENFDG
-710 LAASIENANNKLQ
+710 LAASIQNAKDQLA

-728 VERKQTTGALSSYD
+728 TERKKAEGAINSYQE
-742 ALKEKL
+742 LKEKL
-748 NNVKASAEE
+748 
-757 ARKSLQQYAAELE
+757 
-770 TTKAL
+770 
-775 NDDNVSDF
+775 DNVTKSAQQAGTSLKQFVADMENTKDIDFKTF

-797 MEDFK
+797 MNDFK
-802 KRYKVLVKAVS
+802 KRYQTLVKAVS
-813 QGVDEMKAK
+813 KGVDEMEAK
-822 TGSGGW
+822 TGSGSWW
-828 FLTADDAKAD
+828 FTADDAKND

-846 IGKIQYDIN
+846 IGKLQYDIN
-855 NIDFSKGEEAYREF
+855 NIDFSKGEEAYRKF
-869 IQIINDETNA
+869 INLINDETNA
-879 SALANIEELFPEDKW
+879 SALANIDELFPEDQW
-894 QQGLKRRID
+894 QQGLKQRID
-903 AYRNFAEQ
+903 AYKNFAEQ
-911 YLDLNAQMAAANREL
+911 MYDLNTQMAQQTAAMAK
-926 QRTIDDN
+926 QIQDN
-933 NNAAIDD
+933 LDAAIPD
-940 PYERANAQRKTAME
+940 PYERGKAQRKTAME
-954 RELQDAADNEELKA
+954 RELEEAEGNAELQA
-968 SIRAKYA
+968 SIRKKYA
-975 REERDAKKAHQKQLE
+975 REEADAQKAHQKQLE

-1001 QNQYTAMQSE
+1001 QNQYTAMQAE

-1033 VDAATEQGA
+1033 VDSAREQGA
-1042 SKKTIA
+1042 SKATIA
-1048 NIIEN
+1048 NIVEN

-1062 LEFTKNIEKLYK
+1062 IDFTKNIEKLYK

-1082 LELDYLAQIK
+1082 LELDYLAQLK
-1092 EVDRSIWDRQMDIKR
+1092 EVDRSIWDRQMDIKK
-1107 QMEEFVQQDYEFNLN
+1107 QIEDFAQQDYEFNLN
-1122 FEITENQPI
+1122 FEITDNPSI
-1131 EKYVDNL
+1131 EEYVNNL
-1138 VGYYTDLEK
+1138 VGYYQDLEA

-1158 LDIEAEN
+1158 LDVEAEN
-1165 EQYNRNKTD
+1165 EQYNRDKVD
-1174 VDEQYQERLRSY
+1174 VKEQYEERTRSY
-1186 SDWLDTQNELL
+1186 SEWLETQKELL
-1197 NQALEDGLISQ
+1197 DQALEDGLISQ
-1208 TQYDNMKT
+1208 TQYDEMNS
-1216 ENQKKADQYLQDE
+1216 ENQKKANQYLQDE

-1237 EQMDKDHQQ
+1237 EQLDKDHQQ
-1246 KLTEIDR
+1246 RLVEIDR
-1253 NALEEKRQYTKEAL
+1253 NATDQKRQNTKEAL

-1282 QIGELKTKKNVSA
+1282 QAGEKQTKQNTSG

-1300 FKKEKANLKNM
+1300 YTKERANLKNM
-1311 KSQYEKLM
+1311 QSQYTKLM
-1319 ADLQKEYQDL
+1319 SDIQKEYQDL
-1329 QAKFDNNE
+1329 QNKFDNNE

-1343 RLAQKELDDLVA
+1343 RLAKKELDGLSA
-1355 EINAKYAD
+1355 EITEKYND
-1363 VNNRLNSLFST
+1363 VSNRLKNLFST
-1374 VVQSVMQATQQYVQ
+1374 VAQSVMQATQQYVQ

-1406 NEERRLEKEKEIL
+1406 NEQRRLEKEQEL
-1419 DEEYDMLE
+1419 LEEEYDMLE

-1440 TDRINSIE
+1440 TDRVNSIE

-1468 ERNAQLKALENERA
+1468 ERNAQIKALDNERA

-1543 SAVALALGMAQVSK
+1543 SAVALALGMANVAK
-1557 IQAQKYYAKGGLLE
+1557 IKAQKYYAKGGLLE
-1571 GKPHSQGGIKVGN
+1571 GKSHSQGGIKVGN

-1646 GELSTMQNIDVRD
+1646 GDLPVMQDINVRD
-1659 LVNYQQ
+1659 LVNYV
-1665 PQDNAQYVV
+1665 PQTDDRPIYVTVTEIENAM
-1674 SVVDIINAADN
+1674 DN
-1685 VRNVQTLAGLN
+1685 VQHVRVLAGLK
-1696 R
+1696 

>member
-26 NKELNILDE
+26 NKELNTLDE

-128 TGVRDTNGE
+128 TGVRDANGE

-225 KNSMSGLSQ
+225 KDSMRGLSQ

-264 DELSKKIQINVGSTV
+264 DELSKKIQINVGNAV
-279 QYFDDVDQAAENLQK
+279 QYFDDVDQAAESLQK

-308 QWNDTINAYGR
+308 QWNDTINAYGK

-324 MATTREVDAFVASST
+324 MATTREVDAFIASST
-339 GLKQTISIMQGFS
+339 GLKQTITIMQGFT
-352 GLASLGVG
+352 GVASLGQG
-360 IQGLFGGQNEDLD
+360 LMGLFGGQSEELD
-373 KALQKFTQ
+373 KTLTKFTQ
-381 LTLVMQGI
+381 MTMVLQGI
-389 QTIQK
+389 QTIKK
-394 QMATEGDAFGR
+394 QMETEGDAFGQ
-405 IMKQSWDWANGIA
+405 MM
-418 GAFGKITGKIL
+418 
-429 GIIPGAKSVGNAL
+429 AKTWNWVDGLTDNLS
-442 KNSLQWIGN
+442 KTI
-451 KGSQIKSLIDVNA
+451 
-464 VNNEIKQVQ
+464 
-473 KELNDMAFTASN
+473 KELDSYGRVIKKYGSEKNDLFSGAIEQMVAFRDKIRQLPSEVLEAFNNMLHAAEKNKINAIDLFAFDSDELRKKFGDEVADAMDKFNESLENNNASN
-485 VALQQYSTNFQKIA
+485 ATNDLKDYATAAQMATGRTTGLTSSMMKLGKAGPVVAR
-499 DIAAKV
+499 
-505 KIAPDTKGLQ
+505 G
-515 EVSNYISLMEEEL
+515 M
-528 ERLKQDDISFGRID
+528 
-542 PTIKDDINQ
+542 
-551 LTQDLDKWKDIQLK
+551 
-565 IETGDTKGALE
+565 
-576 SINEELNTMGETLK
+576 
-590 NNAQQTDEATQK
+590 
-602 YAELQQKLAQLKQQS
+602 KLA
-617 AEAEQNTGTLGKGL
+617 
-631 SKLGVFGKVV
+631 
-641 SSVLIG
+641 
-647 IGRAAKIAA
+647 AAG
-656 ASLKALAA
+656 LKALMSA
-664 STVILLV
+664 TVVGLIIVGITEALNLLT
-671 IQVALEA
+671 
-678 VMKLIEG
+678 EG
-685 LTSLWKDWFGPS
+685 VKWLYDTITGN
-697 DSDLAKTVENFDA
+697 DLGKAVENFDG
-710 LAASIENANNKLQ
+710 LAASIQNTKDQLA

-728 VERKQTTGALSSYD
+728 TERKKAEGAINSYQE
-742 ALKEKL
+742 LKEKL
-748 NNVKASAEE
+748 
-757 ARKSLQQYAAELE
+757 
-770 TTKAL
+770 
-775 NDDNVSDF
+775 DNVTKSAQQAGTSLKQFVADMENTKDIDFKTF

-797 MEDFK
+797 MNDFK
-802 KRYKVLVKAVS
+802 KRYQTLVKAVS
-813 QGVDEMKAK
+813 KGVDEMEAK
-822 TGSGGW
+822 TGSGSWW
-828 FLTADDAKAD
+828 FTADDAKND

-846 IGKIQYDIN
+846 IGKLQYDIN
-855 NIDFSKGEEAYREF
+855 NIDFSEPEDAYRKF

-879 SALANIEELFPEDKW
+879 SALANIDELFPEDQW
-894 QQGLKRRID
+894 QQGLKQRID
-903 AYRNFAEQ
+903 AYKNFAEQ
-911 YLDLNAQMAAANREL
+911 MYDLNTQMATQTAAMAK
-926 QRTIDDN
+926 QMQDN
-933 NNAAIDD
+933 LDAAIPD
-940 PYERANAQRKTAME
+940 PYERGKAQRKTAMQ
-954 RELQDAADNEELKA
+954 RELEEAKGNAELEA

-975 REERDAKKAHQKQLE
+975 REEADAQKAHQKQLE

-1001 QNQYTAMQSE
+1001 QNQYTAMQAE

-1033 VDAATEQGA
+1033 VDAAREQGA
-1042 SKKTIA
+1042 SKATIA
-1048 NIIEN
+1048 KIVEN

-1062 LEFTKNIEKLYK
+1062 LDFTKNIEKLYK

-1082 LELDYLAQIK
+1082 LELDYLAQLK
-1092 EVDRSIWDRQMDIKR
+1092 EVDRSIWDRQMDIKK
-1107 QMEEFVQQDYEFNLN
+1107 QIEDFAQQDYEFNLN
-1122 FEITENQPI
+1122 FEITDNPPI
-1131 EKYVDNL
+1131 EEYVNNL
-1138 VGYYTDLEK
+1138 VKYYQDLES
-1147 AQQQYVERKKK
+1147 AQEQYVERKKK
-1158 LDIEAEN
+1158 LDVEAEN
-1165 EQYNRNKTD
+1165 EQYNRDKVD

-1208 TQYDNMKT
+1208 TQYDNMNS
-1216 ENQKKADQYLQDE
+1216 ENQKKANQYLQDE

-1237 EQMDKDHQQ
+1237 EQLNKDHQQ
-1246 KLTEIDR
+1246 RLVEIDR
-1253 NALEEKRQYTKEAL
+1253 NATDQKRQNTKEAL

-1282 QIGELKTKKNVSA
+1282 QAGEKQTKKNTSG

-1300 FKKEKANLKNM
+1300 YTKERANLKNM
-1311 KSQYEKLM
+1311 QSQYTKLM
-1319 ADLQKEYQDL
+1319 SDIQKEYQDL
-1329 QAKFDNNE
+1329 QNKFDNNE

-1343 RLAQKELDDLVA
+1343 RLAKKELDGLSA
-1355 EINAKYAD
+1355 EITEKYND
-1363 VNNRLNSLFST
+1363 VSNRLKTLFST
-1374 VVQSVMQATQQYVQ
+1374 VAQSVMQATQQYVQ

-1406 NEERRLEKEKEIL
+1406 NEQRRLEKEQEL
-1419 DEEYDMLE
+1419 LEEEYDMLE

-1440 TDRINSIE
+1440 TDRVNSIE

-1468 ERNAQLKALENERA
+1468 EKNAQIKALENERA

-1529 NALAVQPWFVGLAL
+1529 NALAVQPWFLGLAL

-1646 GELSTMQNIDVRD
+1646 GDLPVMQDINVRD
-1659 LVNYQQ
+1659 LVNYT
-1665 PQDNAQYVV
+1665 PQTDDRPIYVAVTEIENAME
-1674 SVVDIINAADN
+1674 N
-1685 VRNVQTLAGLN
+1685 VRQVRVLAGAD
-1696 R
+1696 

>member
-11 KINGLTESVDAVKSL
+11 KINGLEQSVDAVKSL
-26 NKELNILDE
+26 NKELNTLDE
-35 KLKSLQNAKINIK
+35 KLKLLQNAKINIK
-48 VQGNTPDTTKTK
+48 VQGNTVPDTTKTK

-74 TQQQNALAKL
+74 TQQLNALAKL
-84 QQQIAQQQAKNAA
+84 QQQVAQQQAKNAA

-128 TGVRDTNGE
+128 TGVRDANGE

-225 KNSMSGLSQ
+225 KDSMRGLSQ

-264 DELSKKIQINVGSTV
+264 DELSKKIQINVGDTV
-279 QYFDDVDQAAENLQK
+279 QYFDDVDQAAESLQK

-308 QWNDTINAYGR
+308 QWNDTINAYGK

-324 MATTREVDAFVASST
+324 MATTREVDAFMARST
-339 GLKQTISIMQGFS
+339 GLKKTITIMQGFA
-352 GLASLGVG
+352 GVASLGQG
-360 IQGLFGGQNEDLD
+360 LMGLFGGQSEELD
-373 KALQKFTQ
+373 KTLTKFTQ
-381 LTLVMQGI
+381 MTMVLQGI
-389 QTIQK
+389 QSIKK
-394 QMATEGDAFGR
+394 QMETEGDAFGQ
-405 IMKQSWDWANGIA
+405 MMAKTWSWVDGLTNKLSKTIKELDSYRRVVKKYGTDHSDLVKGSLEHLLAFADKLRQLPSEVLDAYNNVLHAAKEKDAKVNLVDLFAFDRDKLRKKFGDEVADAMDKLNESLANNNASDATNDLKDFATAAQMANG
-418 GAFGKITGKIL
+418 
-429 GIIPGAKSVGNAL
+429 
-442 KNSLQWIGN
+442 
-451 KGSQIKSLIDVNA
+451 
-464 VNNEIKQVQ
+464 
-473 KELNDMAFTASN
+473 
-485 VALQQYSTNFQKIA
+485 
-499 DIAAKV
+499 
-505 KIAPDTKGLQ
+505 
-515 EVSNYISLMEEEL
+515 
-528 ERLKQDDISFGRID
+528 
-542 PTIKDDINQ
+542 
-551 LTQDLDKWKDIQLK
+551 
-565 IETGDTKGALE
+565 
-576 SINEELNTMGETLK
+576 
-590 NNAQQTDEATQK
+590 EATG
-602 YAELQQKLAQLKQQS
+602 LTS
-617 AEAEQNTGTLGKGL
+617 AMMKLGKAGP
-631 SKLGVFGKVV
+631 VV
-641 SSVLIG
+641 AKG
-647 IGRAAKIAA
+647 MKIAA
-656 ASLKALAA
+656 AGLKTLVSAFMVGAIIEGINLIVDGIKALHDAI
-664 STVILLV
+664 TGNDLGK
-671 IQVALEA
+671 A
-678 VMKLIEG
+678 VE
-685 LTSLWKDWFGPS
+685 D
-697 DSDLAKTVENFDA
+697 FDA

-728 VERKQTTGALSSYD
+728 TERKKAEGSINSYQE
-742 ALKEKL
+742 LKEKL
-748 NNVKASAEE
+748 DSV
-757 ARKSLQQYAAELE
+757 
-770 TTKAL
+770 TKAAQQSGMSL
-775 NDDNVSDF
+775 KQFVSDLENTQDIDLENF
-783 ETDTWWNSEDSYSS
+783 ETDTWWNGEDNYSS

-802 KRYKVLVKAVS
+802 KRYQNLVKAVS

-822 TGSGGW
+822 TGSGHWW
-828 FLTADDAKAD
+828 FTADDAKND
-838 LAVMQKAI
+838 LAEMQKAI

-855 NIDFSKGEEAYREF
+855 NIDFSKGEEAYRQF
-869 IQIINDETNA
+869 INIINDETNA
-879 SALANIEELFPEDKW
+879 SALANIDKLFPEDQW

-911 YLDLNAQMAAANREL
+911 MYSLNTQMASQSVNVSR
-926 QRTIDDN
+926 QIQDN
-933 NNAAIDD
+933 LNAAISN
-940 PYERANAQRKTAME
+940 PYQRASAQRKTAMD
-954 RELQDAADNEELKA
+954 RELEDAKDNADLQA

-975 REERDAKKAHQKQLE
+975 RED
-990 ADAKAARQKAL
+990 ADAARAHRQQMAAEAKASRQKAL
-1001 QNQYTAMQSE
+1001 QNQYTAMQAE
-1011 IDLMQDGLEKQKKIL
+1011 IDLMEDGLEKQKKIL
-1026 ELQKKQA
+1026 QLQKKQA
-1033 VDAATEQGA
+1033 VDAAREQGA
-1042 SKKTIA
+1042 SKATIA
-1048 NIIEN
+1048 KIVKN
-1053 YNRQILKLE
+1053 YNKQILNLE
-1062 LEFTKNIEKLYK
+1062 LNFTRDIEKLYK

-1082 LELDYLAQIK
+1082 LELEYLAQIK
-1092 EVDRSIWDRQMDIKR
+1092 EVDRSIWDRQMDIKK
-1107 QMEEFVQQDYEFNLN
+1107 QMEDFTKQDYEFNLN
-1122 FEITENQPI
+1122 FEITDNPPLE
-1131 EKYVDNL
+1131 EYVNNL
-1138 VGYYTDLEK
+1138 VGYYKDLE
-1147 AQQQYVERKKK
+1147 AIQEQHLERQKK
-1158 LDIEAEN
+1158 LDVEAEN

-1174 VDEQYQERLRSY
+1174 VKEQYEERKRSY
-1186 SDWLDTQNELL
+1186 SEWLDSQNEILD
-1197 NQALEDGLISQ
+1197 QALKEGTISQ
-1208 TQYDNMKT
+1208 TQHDEMQK
-1216 ENQKKADQYLQDE
+1216 ENKQKADKYLQDE
-1229 TERYNANI
+1229 TERYNSNI
-1237 EQMDKDHQQ
+1237 EQLDKDHQQ
-1246 KLTEIDR
+1246 RLAEIDR
-1253 NALEEKRQYTKEAL
+1253 NANEQKRQNTKETL

-1282 QIGELKTKKNVSA
+1282 QAGERNTNQNTSG

-1300 FKKEKANLKNM
+1300 YSKERANLKNM
-1311 KSQYEKLM
+1311 KSQYTKLM
-1319 ADLQKEYQDL
+1319 TDIQKEYQVLLD
-1329 QAKFDNNE
+1329 KFDNNE

-1343 RLAQKELDDLVA
+1343 RLAKKELDGLSV
-1355 EINAKYAD
+1355 EVTEKYNE
-1363 VNNRLNSLFST
+1363 VSNRLNNLFGT
-1374 VVQSVMQATQQYVQ
+1374 VAQSVMQATQQYVQ

-1406 NEERRLEKEKEIL
+1406 NEERRLEREQEL
-1419 DEEYDMLE
+1419 LEEEYDMLE

-1440 TDRINSIE
+1440 TDRVNSIE

-1468 ERNAQLKALENERA
+1468 ERNAQIKALDSERA
-1482 IEKEKEQNQ
+1482 IEREKEQNQ
-1491 KKQQQLEK
+1491 MKQKQLEK
-1499 QQEALEKKRWEQ
+1499 QKEALEKKRWEQ

-1543 SAVALALGMAQVSK
+1543 SAVALALGMANVAK
-1557 IQAQKYYAKGGLLE
+1557 IKAQKYYADGGLLT
-1571 GKPHSQGGIKVGN
+1571 GKSHSQGGIKVGN

-1646 GELSTMQNIDVRD
+1646 GELSTMQDIDVRD

-1685 VRNVQTLAGLN
+1685 VRSIQTLAGIN
-1696 R
+1696 K

>member
-26 NKELNILDE
+26 NKELNTLDE

-67 DSQVEKQ
+67 NSQVEKQ

-106 YQELVKIR
+106 YQELVKIK

-201 KELVTLFQEYQQQIE
+201 KELVTLFQEYQTQIE

-308 QWNDTINAYGR
+308 QWNDTINAYGK

-324 MATTREVDAFVASST
+324 MATTREVDAFIASST
-339 GLKQTISIMQGFS
+339 GLKQTINIMQGFA
-352 GLASLGVG
+352 GVASLGMG

-373 KALQKFTQ
+373 KSLQKFTQ

-394 QMATEGDAFGR
+394 QMATEGDAFGK
-405 IMKQSWDWANGIA
+405 ILKQTWDYANGLV

-464 VNNEIKQVQ
+464 INNEIKQVQ

-485 VALQQYSTNFQKIA
+485 VALQQYSVNFQKIA

-528 ERLKQDDISFGRID
+528 ERLKQDDISFGSID
-542 PTIKDDINQ
+542 PTIKNDINQ
-551 LTQDLDKWKDIQLK
+551 LTQDIDKWKDIQIK
-565 IETGDTKGALE
+565 IETGDAKDALE
-576 SINEELNTMGETLK
+576 TINDELNTMGETLN
-590 NNAQQTDEATQK
+590 NNAQQSDEAAQK

-617 AEAEQNTGTLGKGL
+617 AEAEQNTGALGKSL
-631 SKLGVFGKVV
+631 SKMGGFGKVV
-641 SSVLIG
+641 SSALIG
-647 IGRAAKIAA
+647 IGKAAKIAS
-656 ASLKALAA
+656 ASLKAMAA
-664 STVILLV
+664 STVILLA
-671 IQVALEA
+671 IQLALEA
-678 VMKLIEG
+678 IMWLIDKITAGFKAMTGADTAKL
-685 LTSLWKDWFGPS
+685 
-697 DSDLAKTVENFDA
+697 VENFDG

-728 VERKQTTGALSSYD
+728 TERKRAEGTINSYQE
-742 ALKEKL
+742 LKEKL
-748 NNVKASAEE
+748 DNV
-757 ARKSLQQYAAELE
+757 
-770 TTKAL
+770 TKAAQQAGL
-775 NDDNVSDF
+775 SLKQFVSDMENTKDIDLKTF

-797 MEDFK
+797 MDDFK
-802 KRYKVLVKAVS
+802 KRYQTLVKAVS

-822 TGSGGW
+822 TGSGDW
-828 FLTADDAKAD
+828 WLTADDAKSD
-838 LAVMQKAI
+838 LAEMQKAI
-846 IGKIQYDIN
+846 IGKLQYDIN
-855 NIDFSKGEEAYREF
+855 NIDFSKGEEAYRQF
-869 IQIINDETNA
+869 INLINDETNA
-879 SALANIEELFPEDKW
+879 SALANIDELFPEDKW
-894 QQGLKRRID
+894 QQGLKQRID

-911 YLDLNAQMAAANREL
+911 MYDLNTQLAQQTAATAR
-926 QRTIDDN
+926 QIQDN
-933 NNAAIDD
+933 LDAAISD
-940 PYERANAQRKTAME
+940 PYQRANAQRKTAMQ
-954 RELQDAADNEELKA
+954 RELEDAKGNAELEA

-975 REERDAKKAHQKQLE
+975 REEADARKAHQKQLA

-1001 QNQYTAMQSE
+1001 QNQYTAMQAE
-1011 IDLMQDGLEKQKKIL
+1011 IDLMEDGLEKQKKIL

-1033 VDAATEQGA
+1033 VDAAREQGA
-1042 SKKTIA
+1042 SKATIA
-1048 NIIEN
+1048 KIVEN

-1082 LELDYLAQIK
+1082 LELEYLAQLK
-1092 EVDRSIWDRQMDIKR
+1092 EVDRSIWDRQMDIKK
-1107 QMEEFVQQDYEFNLN
+1107 QIEDFAQQDYEFNLN
-1122 FEITENQPI
+1122 FEITNNPPI
-1131 EKYVDNL
+1131 EEYVNNL
-1138 VGYYTDLEK
+1138 VGYYQDLEA

-1165 EQYNRNKTD
+1165 EQYDRNQTD
-1174 VDEQYQERLRSY
+1174 ADEQYQERTRAY
-1186 SDWLDTQNELL
+1186 SQWLETQNELL
-1197 NQALEDGLISQ
+1197 KQALEEGLISQ
-1208 TQYDNMKT
+1208 TQYDEMER
-1216 ENQKKADQYLQDE
+1216 ENHEKANQYLEDE
-1229 TERYNANI
+1229 NAKYIANL

-1246 KLTEIDR
+1246 RLAEIDR
-1253 NALEEKRQYTKEAL
+1253 NAIDQKRQYTKEAL

-1282 QIGELKTKKNVSA
+1282 QTGERNTKQNTSG

-1311 KSQYEKLM
+1311 QSQYTKLM
-1319 ADLQKEYQDL
+1319 TDIQKEYQDL
-1329 QAKFDNNE
+1329 QNKFDNNE

-1343 RLAQKELDDLVA
+1343 RLAKKELDGLSA
-1355 EINAKYAD
+1355 EITEKYNE
-1363 VNNRLNSLFST
+1363 VSNKLKNLFST
-1374 VVQSVMQATQQYVQ
+1374 VAQSVMQSTQQYVQ

-1406 NEERRLEKEKEIL
+1406 NEERRLEKQQELLE
-1419 DEEYDMLE
+1419 EEYDMLE

-1440 TDRINSIE
+1440 TDRVNSIE

-1457 RREHLIDQLAQ
+1457 RRENLINQLAQ
-1468 ERNAQLKALENERA
+1468 EKNAQIKALENERA

-1491 KKQQQLEK
+1491 KKQQQMEK
-1499 QQEALEKKRWEQ
+1499 QQKALEKKRWEQ
-1511 NKKNQIVQAT
+1511 NKRNQIVQAT
-1521 INTYTAVT
+1521 INTFTAVS
-1529 NALAVQPWFVGLAL
+1529 NALSVQPWFLGLAL
-1543 SAVALALGMAQVSK
+1543 SAVALALGMANVAK
-1557 IQAQKYYAKGGLLE
+1557 IKAQKYYADGGLLT
-1571 GKPHSQGGIKVGN
+1571 GKSHSQGGIKIPGTN
-1584 TGIEVEG
+1584 IEVEG
-1591 GEFVTNKI
+1591 NEYVINK
-1599 TTRQNLPLLE
+1599 TTTKYNQPLVE
-1609 YINSKKKPL
+1609 YINSKRRPITRDDLINFYDNGQHKLINKNL
-1618 TREDIINYYDGK
+1618 TGK
-1630 ERPFI
+1630 YAE
-1635 TKSITNKFAQG
+1635 G
-1646 GELSTMQNIDVRD
+1646 GQLPVMNDIDVRD

-1685 VRNVQTLAGLN
+1685 VRSIQTLAGIN
-1696 R
+1696 K

>member
-26 NKELNILDE
+26 NKELNTLDE

-60 VSGNTGT
+60 VSGNTGN

-225 KNSMSGLSQ
+225 KDSMRGLSQ

-324 MATTREVDAFVASST
+324 MATTREVDAFIASST

-360 IQGLFGGQNEDLD
+360 IQGLFGGQNEELD
-373 KALQKFTQ
+373 KSLQKFTQ
-381 LTLVMQGI
+381 LTLVMQGL
-389 QTIQK
+389 QTVQK
-394 QMATEGDAFGR
+394 QMQTEGDAFGR
-405 IMKQSWDWANGIA
+405 IMKRSWDWTNTAVTGI
-418 GAFGKITGKIL
+418 GKLIGQ
-429 GIIPGAKSVGNAL
+429 IPGLKQLGQVGKKAFE
-442 KNSLQWIGN
+442 WIGN
-451 KGSQIKSLIDVNA
+451 KGTQIESLIDVN
-464 VNNEIKQVQ
+464 NVQ
-473 KELNDMAFTASN
+473 KEINQIEKELEKVPLRAGSLWIKVFTGD
-485 VALQQYSTNFQKIA
+485 LQDIA

-505 KIAPDTKGLQ
+505 KIAPDTEGLK
-515 EVSNYISLMEEEL
+515 EVNKYISSL
-528 ERLKQDDISFGRID
+528 EFRVQSL
-542 PTIKDDINQ
+542 KDDEIRFGNIDG
-551 LTQDLDKWKDIQLK
+551 LKDEIDEATQNLDKWKNIRINL
-565 IETGDTKGALE
+565 ETGDAKGALE
-576 SINEELNTMGETLK
+576 SINDELNTMGETMK

-617 AEAEQNTGTLGKGL
+617 AEAQSKLGGLGKGL
-631 SKLGVFGKVV
+631 SKMGGFGKVV
-641 SSVLIG
+641 ASALIG

-664 STVILLV
+664 STVILLA
-671 IQVALEA
+671 IQVALEL

-685 LTSLWKDWFGPS
+685 VTKLWNSWTGADT
-697 DSDLAKTVENFDA
+697 AKLVENFDG

-728 VERKQTTGALSSYD
+728 TERKKAEGSINSYQE
-742 ALKEKL
+742 LKEKL
-748 NNVKASAEE
+748 
-757 ARKSLQQYAAELE
+757 
-770 TTKAL
+770 
-775 NDDNVSDF
+775 DNVTKSAQQAGVSLKQFVSDMENTKDIDLSTF
-783 ETDTWWNSEDSYSS
+783 ETDTWWNSEDSYKS
-797 MEDFK
+797 MDDFK
-802 KRYKVLVKAVS
+802 KRYQTLVKAVS
-813 QGVDEMKAK
+813 KGVDEMEAK
-822 TGSGGW
+822 TGSGSWW
-828 FLTADDAKAD
+828 FTADDAKTD
-838 LAVMQKAI
+838 LADMQKAI
-846 IGKIQYDIN
+846 IGKLQYDIN
-855 NIDFSKGEEAYREF
+855 NIDFSKGEEAYKQF
-869 IQIINDETNA
+869 INLINDETNA
-879 SALANIEELFPEDKW
+879 SALANIDELFPEDKW
-894 QQGLKRRID
+894 QQGLKQRID
-903 AYRNFAEQ
+903 SYRNFAEQ
-911 YLDLNAQMAAANREL
+911 MYDLNTQMAQQTAAMAK
-926 QRTIDDN
+926 QIQDN
-933 NNAAIDD
+933 LDAAIAD

-954 RELQDAADNEELKA
+954 RELEEAEGNAELQA
-968 SIRAKYA
+968 SIRKKYA
-975 REERDAKKAHQKQLE
+975 REEADAQKAHQKQLE

-1033 VDAATEQGA
+1033 VDAAREQGA
-1042 SKKTIA
+1042 SKQTIA

-1074 TRNQNLLQ
+1074 QRNANLLQ

-1107 QMEEFVQQDYEFNLN
+1107 QMEEFAQQDYEFKLN

-1197 NQALEDGLISQ
+1197 DQALEDGLISQ

-1216 ENQKKADQYLQDE
+1216 ENQKKANQYLQDE

-1253 NALEEKRQYTKEAL
+1253 NSLEEKRQYTKEAL

-1282 QIGELKTKKNVSA
+1282 QAGELKTKNNTSA

-1329 QAKFDNNE
+1329 QAKFDNHE

-1419 DEEYDMLE
+1419 DEEYNMLE

-1457 RREHLIDQLAQ
+1457 RREHLIDQLAK

-1521 INTYTAVT
+1521 INTFTAVS
-1529 NALAVQPWFVGLAL
+1529 NALAVQPWFLGLAL
-1543 SAVALALGMAQVSK
+1543 SAVALALGMANVAK
-1557 IQAQKYYAKGGLLE
+1557 IKAQKYYADGGLLT
-1571 GKPHSQGGIKVGN
+1571 GKSHSQGGIKVGN

-1646 GELSTMQNIDVRD
+1646 GELPTMQDIDVRD

>member
-26 NKELNILDE
+26 NKELNTLDE

-128 TGVRDTNGE
+128 TGVRDANGE

-225 KNSMSGLSQ
+225 KDSMRGLSQ

-264 DELSKKIQINVGSTV
+264 DELSKKIQINVGNAV
-279 QYFDDVDQAAENLQK
+279 QYFDDVDQAAESLQK

-308 QWNDTINAYGR
+308 QWNDTINAYGK

-324 MATTREVDAFVASST
+324 MATTREVDAFIASST
-339 GLKQTISIMQGFS
+339 GLKQTITIMQGFT
-352 GLASLGVG
+352 GVASLGQG
-360 IQGLFGGQNEDLD
+360 LMGLFGGQSEELD
-373 KALQKFTQ
+373 KTLTKFTQ
-381 LTLVMQGI
+381 MTMVLQGI
-389 QTIQK
+389 QTIKK
-394 QMATEGDAFGR
+394 QMETEGDAFGQ
-405 IMKQSWDWANGIA
+405 MM
-418 GAFGKITGKIL
+418 
-429 GIIPGAKSVGNAL
+429 AKTWNWVDGLTDNLS
-442 KNSLQWIGN
+442 KTI
-451 KGSQIKSLIDVNA
+451 
-464 VNNEIKQVQ
+464 
-473 KELNDMAFTASN
+473 KELDSYGRVIKKYGSEKNDLFSGAIEQMVAFRDKIRQLPSEVLEAFNNMLHAAEKNKINAIDLFAFDSDELRKKFGDEVADAMDKFNESLENNNASN
-485 VALQQYSTNFQKIA
+485 ATNDLKDYATAAQMATGRTTGLTSSMMKLGKAGPVVAR
-499 DIAAKV
+499 
-505 KIAPDTKGLQ
+505 G
-515 EVSNYISLMEEEL
+515 M
-528 ERLKQDDISFGRID
+528 
-542 PTIKDDINQ
+542 
-551 LTQDLDKWKDIQLK
+551 
-565 IETGDTKGALE
+565 
-576 SINEELNTMGETLK
+576 
-590 NNAQQTDEATQK
+590 
-602 YAELQQKLAQLKQQS
+602 KLA
-617 AEAEQNTGTLGKGL
+617 
-631 SKLGVFGKVV
+631 
-641 SSVLIG
+641 
-647 IGRAAKIAA
+647 AAG
-656 ASLKALAA
+656 LKALMSA
-664 STVILLV
+664 TVVGLIIVGITEALNLLT
-671 IQVALEA
+671 
-678 VMKLIEG
+678 EG
-685 LTSLWKDWFGPS
+685 VKWLYDTITGN
-697 DSDLAKTVENFDA
+697 DLGKAVENFDG
-710 LAASIENANNKLQ
+710 LAASIQNTKDQLA

-728 VERKQTTGALSSYD
+728 TERKKAEGAINSYQE
-742 ALKEKL
+742 LKEKL
-748 NNVKASAEE
+748 
-757 ARKSLQQYAAELE
+757 
-770 TTKAL
+770 
-775 NDDNVSDF
+775 DNVTKSAQQAGTSLKQFVADMENTKDIDFKTF

-797 MEDFK
+797 MNDFK
-802 KRYKVLVKAVS
+802 KRYQTLVKAVS
-813 QGVDEMKAK
+813 KGVDEMEAK
-822 TGSGGW
+822 TGSGSWW
-828 FLTADDAKAD
+828 FTADDAKND

-846 IGKIQYDIN
+846 IGKLQYDIN
-855 NIDFSKGEEAYREF
+855 NIDFSEPEDAYRKF

-879 SALANIEELFPEDKW
+879 SALANIDELFPEDQW
-894 QQGLKRRID
+894 QQGLKQRID
-903 AYRNFAEQ
+903 AYKNFAEQ
-911 YLDLNAQMAAANREL
+911 MYDLNTQMATQTAAMAK
-926 QRTIDDN
+926 QMQDN
-933 NNAAIDD
+933 LDAAIPD
-940 PYERANAQRKTAME
+940 PYERGKAQRKTAMQ
-954 RELQDAADNEELKA
+954 RELEEAKGNAELEA

-975 REERDAKKAHQKQLE
+975 REEADAQKAHQKQLE

-1001 QNQYTAMQSE
+1001 QNQYTAMQAE

-1033 VDAATEQGA
+1033 VDAAREQGA
-1042 SKKTIA
+1042 SKATIA
-1048 NIIEN
+1048 KIVEN

-1062 LEFTKNIEKLYK
+1062 LDFTKNIEKLYK

-1082 LELDYLAQIK
+1082 LELDYLAQLK
-1092 EVDRSIWDRQMDIKR
+1092 EVDRSIWDRQMDIKK
-1107 QMEEFVQQDYEFNLN
+1107 QIEDFAQQDYEFNLN
-1122 FEITENQPI
+1122 FEITDNPPI
-1131 EKYVDNL
+1131 EEYVNNL
-1138 VGYYTDLEK
+1138 VKYYQDLES
-1147 AQQQYVERKKK
+1147 AQEQYVERKKK
-1158 LDIEAEN
+1158 LDVEAEN
-1165 EQYNRNKTD
+1165 EQYNRDKVD

-1208 TQYDNMKT
+1208 TQYDNMNS
-1216 ENQKKADQYLQDE
+1216 ENQKKANQYLQDE

-1237 EQMDKDHQQ
+1237 EQLNKDHQQ
-1246 KLTEIDR
+1246 RLVEIDR
-1253 NALEEKRQYTKEAL
+1253 NATDQKRQNTKEAL

-1282 QIGELKTKKNVSA
+1282 QAGEKQTKKNTSG

-1300 FKKEKANLKNM
+1300 YTKERANLKNM
-1311 KSQYEKLM
+1311 QSQYTKLM
-1319 ADLQKEYQDL
+1319 SDIQKEYQDL
-1329 QAKFDNNE
+1329 QNKFDNNE

-1343 RLAQKELDDLVA
+1343 RLAKKELDGLSA
-1355 EINAKYAD
+1355 EITEKYND
-1363 VNNRLNSLFST
+1363 VSNRLKTLFST
-1374 VVQSVMQATQQYVQ
+1374 VAQSVMQATQQYVQ

-1406 NEERRLEKEKEIL
+1406 NEQRRLEKEQEL
-1419 DEEYDMLE
+1419 LEEEYDMLE

-1440 TDRINSIE
+1440 TDRVNSIE

-1468 ERNAQLKALENERA
+1468 EKNAQIKALENERA

-1646 GELSTMQNIDVRD
+1646 GDLPVMQDINVRD
-1659 LVNYQQ
+1659 LVNYT
-1665 PQDNAQYVV
+1665 PQTDDRPIYVAVTEIENAME
-1674 SVVDIINAADN
+1674 N
-1685 VRNVQTLAGLN
+1685 VRQVRVLAGAD
-1696 R
+1696 

>member
-26 NKELNILDE
+26 NKELNTLDE

-67 DSQVEKQ
+67 NSQVEKQ

-97 MVTTEYQQQ
+97 LVTDEYQQQ

-114 EANKEVEQIQKQIA
+114 EANKEVEQVQKQIA

-201 KELVTLFQEYQQQIE
+201 KELVTLFQEYQTQIE

-225 KNSMSGLSQ
+225 KDSMRGLSQ

-257 EAAKGLN
+257 ETAKGLN

-339 GLKQTISIMQGFS
+339 GLKQTIAVMQGFS
-352 GLASLGVG
+352 GLASLGMG
-360 IQGLFGGQNEDLD
+360 IQGLFGGQNEELD
-373 KALQKFTQ
+373 KSLQKFTQ
-381 LTLVMQGI
+381 LTLVMQGL
-389 QTIQK
+389 QTVQK
-394 QMATEGDAFGR
+394 QMQTEGDAFGR
-405 IMKQSWDWANGIA
+405 IMKQWWEWANKGVSIIGSLIGKTPGI
-418 GAFGKITGKIL
+418 KQL
-429 GIIPGAKSVGNAL
+429 GQATKSLFEWV
-442 KNSLQWIGN
+442 GN
-451 KGSQIKSLIDVNA
+451 KGTQIKSVIDYNSVQA
-464 VNNEIKQVQ
+464 EIKKVE
-473 KELNDMAFTASN
+473 KELNDLPIRAENTWIK
-485 VALQQYSTNFQKIA
+485 QYSGIFTEIS
-499 DIAAKV
+499 DLAAKI
-505 KIAPDTKGLQ
+505 KIAPDTEGLNAVKKTISGLEAQLSDLNEMDLRFGGNVPEIQ
-515 EVSNYISLMEEEL
+515 E
-528 ERLKQDDISFGRID
+528 DIA
-542 PTIKDDINQ
+542 DI
-551 LTQDLDKWKDIQLK
+551 TKELDKWKDIQLK
-565 IETGDTKGALE
+565 IETGDTQGALDAV
-576 SINEELNTMGETLK
+576 NEQLQTMATDLNNVGNMSDETAK
-590 NNAQQTDEATQK
+590 K
-602 YAELQQKLAQLKQQS
+602 YAELTTKLSELNVQSKESQKNL
-617 AEAEQNTGTLGKGL
+617 GTFGTAL
-631 SKLGVFGKVV
+631 SKMGGFGKVAA
-641 SSVLIG
+641 SALIG
-647 IGRAAKIAA
+647 IGKAAKIAA
-656 ASLKALAA
+656 SSLKAMAA
-664 STVILLV
+664 STVILLA
-671 IQVALEA
+671 IQLALEA

-685 LTSLWKDWFGPS
+685 LTSLWKGIFGPS

-770 TTKAL
+770 TTKNL

-802 KRYKVLVKAVS
+802 KRYQTLVKAVS

-822 TGSGGW
+822 TGSSDW
-828 FLTADDAKAD
+828 WLTADDAKAD
-838 LAVMQKAI
+838 LAEMQKAI
-846 IGKIQYDIN
+846 IGKLQYDIS
-855 NIDFSKGEEAYREF
+855 NIDFSKPEEAYRRF

-940 PYERANAQRKTAME
+940 PYQRANAQRKTAME
-954 RELQDAADNEELKA
+954 RELEDAANNEELKA

-975 REERDAKKAHQKQLE
+975 REERDARRAHQKQLA

-1001 QNQYTAMQSE
+1001 QNQYTAMQAE
-1011 IDLMQDGLEKQKKIL
+1011 IDLMEDGLEKQKKIL

-1033 VDAATEQGA
+1033 VDAAREQGA
-1042 SKKTIA
+1042 SKATIA
-1048 NIIEN
+1048 KIVES

-1082 LELDYLAQIK
+1082 LELEYLAQLK
-1092 EVDRSIWDRQMDIKR
+1092 EVDRSIWDRQMDIKK
-1107 QMEEFVQQDYEFNLN
+1107 QIEDFAQQDYEFNLN
-1122 FEITENQPI
+1122 FEITNNPPI

-1165 EQYNRNKTD
+1165 EQYDRDTND
-1174 VDEQYQERLRSY
+1174 AYEQYRERERAY
-1186 SDWLDTQNELL
+1186 SQWLETQNELL
-1197 NQALEDGLISQ
+1197 KQALEDGLISQ
-1208 TQYDNMKT
+1208 TQYDEMER
-1216 ENQKKADQYLQDE
+1216 ENHEKANQYLEDE
-1229 TERYNANI
+1229 NAKYIANL

-1246 KLTEIDR
+1246 RLAEIDR
-1253 NALEEKRQYTKEAL
+1253 NATDQKRQYTKEAL

-1282 QIGELKTKKNVSA
+1282 QAGERQTKKNTSG

-1300 FKKEKANLKNM
+1300 FKKERANLKNM
-1311 KSQYEKLM
+1311 QSQYTKLM
-1319 ADLQKEYQDL
+1319 TDIQKEYQDL
-1329 QAKFDNNE
+1329 QTKFDHNE

-1343 RLAQKELDDLVA
+1343 RLAKKELDGLSA
-1355 EINAKYAD
+1355 EITEKYND
-1363 VNNRLNSLFST
+1363 VSNKLKNLFST

-1406 NEERRLEKEKEIL
+1406 NEQRRLEKEQEL
-1419 DEEYDMLE
+1419 LEEEYDMLE

-1440 TDRINSIE
+1440 TDRVNSIE

-1457 RREHLIDQLAQ
+1457 RRENLINQLAQ
-1468 ERNAQLKALENERA
+1468 EKNAQIKALENERA

-1491 KKQQQLEK
+1491 KKQKQLEK

-1511 NKKNQIVQAT
+1511 NKRNQIVQAT
-1521 INTYTAVT
+1521 INTFTAVT

-1543 SAVALALGMAQVSK
+1543 SAVALALGMANVAK
-1557 IQAQKYYAKGGLLE
+1557 IKAQKYYADGGLLT
-1571 GKPHSQGGIKVGN
+1571 GKSHSQGGIKIPGTN
-1584 TGIEVEG
+1584 IEVEG
-1591 GEFVTNKI
+1591 NEYVINK
-1599 TTRQNLPLLE
+1599 TTTKYNQPLVE
-1609 YINSKKKPL
+1609 YINSK
-1618 TREDIINYYDGK
+1618 R
-1630 ERPFI
+1630 RPI
-1635 TKSITNKFAQG
+1635 TKEDLINFYDNGQHKLINKNLTGKYAEG
-1646 GELSTMQNIDVRD
+1646 GQLPVMNDIDVRD

-1685 VRNVQTLAGLN
+1685 VRSIQTLAGIN
-1696 R
+1696 K

>member
-26 NKELNILDE
+26 NKELNTLDE

-67 DSQVEKQ
+67 NSQVEKQ

-106 YQELVKIR
+106 YQELVKIK

-324 MATTREVDAFVASST
+324 MATTREVDAFIASST
-339 GLKQTISIMQGFS
+339 GLKQTINIMQGFA
-352 GLASLGVG
+352 GVASLGMG

-373 KALQKFTQ
+373 KSLQKFTQ
-381 LTLVMQGI
+381 LTLVMQGL
-389 QTIQK
+389 QSVQK
-394 QMATEGDAFGR
+394 QMNTEGDAFGR
-405 IMKQSWDWANGIA
+405 IMKQSWEWTNKLVGGI
-418 GAFGKITGKIL
+418 GSLIGKIPGIKQLGQVGKK
-429 GIIPGAKSVGNAL
+429 AFE
-442 KNSLQWIGN
+442 WIGE
-451 KGSQIKSLIDVNA
+451 KGTQIKSVIDVNA
-464 VNNEIKQVQ
+464 VEKEIKQVQ
-473 KELNDMAFTASN
+473 KELEDMPINAVEVGIENYANSFKRISELAS
-485 VALQQYSTNFQKIA
+485 Q
-499 DIAAKV
+499 V
-505 KIAPDTKGLQ
+505 KINPDTKGLE
-515 EVSNYISLMEEEL
+515 EVNRWILTL
-528 ERLKQDDISFGRID
+528 ETGLKQLKEDDIKFGAVD
-542 PTIKDDINQ
+542 PTIKDDINEV
-551 LTQDLDKWKDIQLK
+551 TQQLDKWKDIKLK
-565 IETGDTKGALE
+565 IETGDAQGALE
-576 SINEELNTMGETLK
+576 DINSQISEMGDNMRTA
-590 NNAQQTDEATQK
+590 AQDADEATK
-602 YAELQQKLAQLKQQS
+602 RFIDLNEKLAQLKQQS
-617 AEAEQNTGTLGKGL
+617 ADAQ
-631 SKLGVFGKVV
+631 SKLGVLGKGMSKLGGFGNVFAKG
-641 SSVLIG
+641 LIM
-647 IGRAAKIAA
+647 ISNAAKIAA
-656 ASLKALAA
+656 KSLKAMAA
-664 STVILLV
+664 STVILLA
-671 IQVALEA
+671 IQLALEA

-685 LTSLWKDWFGPS
+685 VTKLWNSFTGADT
-697 DSDLAKTVENFDA
+697 AKLVENFDG

-728 VERKQTTGALSSYD
+728 TERKRAEGTINSYQE
-742 ALKEKL
+742 LKEKID
-748 NNVKASAEE
+748 NV
-757 ARKSLQQYAAELE
+757 
-770 TTKAL
+770 TKAAQQAGTSL
-775 NDDNVSDF
+775 KQFVSDMENTKDIDLKTF

-797 MEDFK
+797 MNDFK
-802 KRYKVLVKAVS
+802 KRYQTLVKAVS

-822 TGSGGW
+822 TGSGSWW
-828 FLTADDAKAD
+828 FTADDAKSD
-838 LAVMQKAI
+838 LAEMQKAI
-846 IGKIQYDIN
+846 IGKLQYDIN
-855 NIDFSKGEEAYREF
+855 NIDFSKGEEAYRQF
-869 IQIINDETNA
+869 INLINDETNA
-879 SALANIEELFPEDKW
+879 SALANIDELFPEDKW
-894 QQGLKRRID
+894 QQGLKQRID

-911 YLDLNAQMAAANREL
+911 MYDLNTQMAQQTAAMAR
-926 QRTIDDN
+926 QIQDN
-933 NNAAIDD
+933 LDAAIAD
-940 PYERANAQRKTAME
+940 PYQRANAQRKTAMQ
-954 RELQDAADNEELKA
+954 RELEDAKGNAELEA

-975 REERDAKKAHQKQLE
+975 REEADARKAHQKQLA

-1001 QNQYTAMQSE
+1001 QNQYTAMQAE

-1033 VDAATEQGA
+1033 VDAAREQGA
-1042 SKKTIA
+1042 SKATIA
-1048 NIIEN
+1048 KIVEN

-1082 LELDYLAQIK
+1082 LELEYLAQLK
-1092 EVDRSIWDRQMDIKR
+1092 EVDRSIWDRQMDIKK
-1107 QMEEFVQQDYEFNLN
+1107 QIEDFAQQDYEFNLN
-1122 FEITENQPI
+1122 FEITNNPPI
-1131 EKYVDNL
+1131 EEYVNNL

-1158 LDIEAEN
+1158 LDIEAEK
-1165 EQYNRNKTD
+1165 EQYDRNQTD
-1174 VDEQYQERLRSY
+1174 AYEQYQERTRAY
-1186 SDWLDTQNELL
+1186 SQWLETQNELL
-1197 NQALEDGLISQ
+1197 KQALEDGLISQ
-1208 TQYDNMKT
+1208 TQYDEMER
-1216 ENQKKADQYLQDE
+1216 ENHEKANQYLEDE
-1229 TERYNANI
+1229 NAKYIANL

-1246 KLTEIDR
+1246 RLAEIDR
-1253 NALEEKRQYTKEAL
+1253 NATDQKRQYTKEAL

-1282 QIGELKTKKNVSA
+1282 QTGERQTKKNTSG

-1300 FKKEKANLKNM
+1300 FTKEKANLKNM
-1311 KSQYEKLM
+1311 QSQYTKLM
-1319 ADLQKEYQDL
+1319 TDIQKEYQDL
-1329 QAKFDNNE
+1329 QNKFDNNE

-1343 RLAQKELDDLVA
+1343 RLAKKELDGLSA
-1355 EINAKYAD
+1355 EITEKYNE
-1363 VNNRLNSLFST
+1363 VSNKLKNLFST
-1374 VVQSVMQATQQYVQ
+1374 VAQSVMQSTQQYVQ

-1406 NEERRLEKEKEIL
+1406 NEERRLEKQQELLE
-1419 DEEYDMLE
+1419 EEYDMLE

-1440 TDRINSIE
+1440 TDRVNSIE

-1457 RREHLIDQLAQ
+1457 RRENLINQLAQ
-1468 ERNAQLKALENERA
+1468 EKNAQIKALENERA

-1491 KKQQQLEK
+1491 KKQQQMEK
-1499 QQEALEKKRWEQ
+1499 QQKALEKKRWEQ
-1511 NKKNQIVQAT
+1511 NKRNQIVQAT
-1521 INTYTAVT
+1521 INTFTAVT
-1529 NALAVQPWFVGLAL
+1529 NALSVQPWFLGLAL
-1543 SAVALALGMAQVSK
+1543 SAVALALGMANVAK
-1557 IQAQKYYAKGGLLE
+1557 IKAQKYYADGGLLT
-1571 GKPHSQGGIKVGN
+1571 GKSHSQGGIKIPGTN
-1584 TGIEVEG
+1584 IEVEG
-1591 GEFVTNKI
+1591 NEYVINK
-1599 TTRQNLPLLE
+1599 TTTKYNQPLVE
-1609 YINSKKKPL
+1609 YINSKRRPITRDDLINFYDNGQHKLINKNL
-1618 TREDIINYYDGK
+1618 TGK
-1630 ERPFI
+1630 YAE
-1635 TKSITNKFAQG
+1635 G
-1646 GELSTMQNIDVRD
+1646 GQLPVMNDIDVRD

-1685 VRNVQTLAGLN
+1685 VRSIQTLAGIN
-1696 R
+1696 K

>member
-26 NKELNILDE
+26 NKELNTLDE

-106 YQELVKIR
+106 YQELVKIK

-201 KELVTLFQEYQQQIE
+201 KELVTLFQEYQTQIE

-225 KNSMSGLSQ
+225 KDSMRGLSQ

-279 QYFDDVDQAAENLQK
+279 QYFDDVDQAAESLQK

-308 QWNDTINAYGR
+308 QWNDTINAYGK

-324 MATTREVDAFVASST
+324 MATTREVDAFIASST
-339 GLKQTISIMQGFS
+339 GLKQTITIMQGFT
-352 GLASLGVG
+352 GVASLGQG
-360 IQGLFGGQNEDLD
+360 LMGLFGGQSEELD
-373 KALQKFTQ
+373 KTLVKFTQ
-381 LTLVMQGI
+381 MTMLLQGI
-389 QTIQK
+389 QTIKK
-394 QMATEGDAFGR
+394 QMETEGDAFGQ
-405 IMKQSWDWANGIA
+405 MMSKTWSWVDGLTSSLSKTIKGLDSYGRVIKKYGSGEDELFRAAVYHLQAFADKIHQLPSEVFDAYKNIIRVADENKIEFFDLFAFDSDELRKKFGDEVADAMDKLNESLANNNA
-418 GAFGKITGKIL
+418 SDAADDLKDYATAEQMATGSTNGL
-429 GIIPGAKSVGNAL
+429 
-442 KNSLQWIGN
+442 
-451 KGSQIKSLIDVNA
+451 
-464 VNNEIKQVQ
+464 
-473 KELNDMAFTASN
+473 TASMMKLGKAGPV
-485 VALQQYSTNFQKIA
+485 VAR
-499 DIAAKV
+499 
-505 KIAPDTKGLQ
+505 GL
-515 EVSNYISLMEEEL
+515 
-528 ERLKQDDISFGRID
+528 
-542 PTIKDDINQ
+542 
-551 LTQDLDKWKDIQLK
+551 
-565 IETGDTKGALE
+565 
-576 SINEELNTMGETLK
+576 
-590 NNAQQTDEATQK
+590 
-602 YAELQQKLAQLKQQS
+602 KLA
-617 AEAEQNTGTLGKGL
+617 AVG
-631 SKLGVFGKVV
+631 
-641 SSVLIG
+641 
-647 IGRAAKIAA
+647 
-656 ASLKALAA
+656 LKALASA
-664 STVILLV
+664 SVVGLIIVAITEALNLLTD
-671 IQVALEA
+671 
-678 VMKLIEG
+678 G
-685 LTSLWKDWFGPS
+685 LKWLYDTITGN
-697 DSDLAKTVENFDA
+697 DLGKAVENFDG

-728 VERKQTTGALSSYD
+728 TERKQTTGALSSYD

-748 NNVKASAEE
+748 DNVKASAEE

-802 KRYKVLVKAVS
+802 KRYQTLVKAVS
-813 QGVDEMKAK
+813 QGVDEMEAK
-822 TGSGGW
+822 TGSGSWW
-828 FLTADDAKAD
+828 FTADDAKND

-846 IGKIQYDIN
+846 IGKIQYDISN
-855 NIDFSKGEEAYREF
+855 LDFSKPEEAYRKF

-879 SALANIEELFPEDKW
+879 SALANIEELFPEDQW

-911 YLDLNAQMAAANREL
+911 YLDLNAQMSAANREL
-926 QRTIDDN
+926 QRTIVDN

-940 PYERANAQRKTAME
+940 TYQRANAQRQTAME
-954 RELQDAADNEELKA
+954 RELEDAANNEELKA

-975 REERDAKKAHQKQLE
+975 REERDARRAHQKQLA
-990 ADAKAARQKAL
+990 ADARAARQKAL
-1001 QNQYTAMQSE
+1001 QNQYTAMQAE
-1011 IDLMQDGLEKQKKIL
+1011 IDLMEDGLEKQKRIL

-1033 VDAATEQGA
+1033 VDAAREQGA
-1042 SKKTIA
+1042 SKATIA
-1048 NIIEN
+1048 KIVEN

-1082 LELDYLAQIK
+1082 LELEYLAQLK
-1092 EVDRSIWDRQMDIKR
+1092 EVDRSIWDRQMDIKK
-1107 QMEEFVQQDYEFNLN
+1107 QIEDFVQQDYEFNLN
-1122 FEITENQPI
+1122 FEITNNPPI
-1131 EKYVDNL
+1131 EEYVNNL
-1138 VGYYTDLEK
+1138 VKYYQDLES

-1165 EQYNRNKTD
+1165 EQYNRDTND
-1174 VDEQYQERLRSY
+1174 AYEQYQERTRAY
-1186 SDWLDTQNELL
+1186 SQWLETQNELL
-1197 NQALEDGLISQ
+1197 KQALEDGLISQ
-1208 TQYDNMKT
+1208 TQYDEMER
-1216 ENQKKADQYLQDE
+1216 ENHEKANQYLEDE
-1229 TERYNANI
+1229 NARYIANL

-1246 KLTEIDR
+1246 RLAEIDR
-1253 NALEEKRQYTKEAL
+1253 NATDQKRQYTKEAL

-1282 QIGELKTKKNVSA
+1282 QTGERQTKKNTSG

-1311 KSQYEKLM
+1311 QSQYTKLM
-1319 ADLQKEYQDL
+1319 ADIQKEYQDL
-1329 QAKFDNNE
+1329 QTKFDNNE

-1343 RLAQKELDDLVA
+1343 RLAKKELDGLSA
-1355 EINAKYAD
+1355 EITEKYND
-1363 VNNRLNSLFST
+1363 VSNKLKNLFST
-1374 VVQSVMQATQQYVQ
+1374 VAQSVMQATQQYVQ

-1406 NEERRLEKEKEIL
+1406 NEERRLEKQQELLE
-1419 DEEYDMLE
+1419 EEYDMLE
-1427 EQYQKQEELEKKH
+1427 EQYRKQEELEKKH
-1440 TDRINSIE
+1440 TDRVNSIE

-1468 ERNAQLKALENERA
+1468 EKNAQIKALENERA

-1499 QQEALEKKRWEQ
+1499 QQKALEKKRWEQ

-1521 INTYTAVT
+1521 INTFTAV
-1529 NALAVQPWFVGLAL
+1529 NSALAVQPFFVGLAL
-1543 SAVALALGMAQVSK
+1543 SAVALALGMANVSK
-1557 IQAQKYYAKGGLLE
+1557 IKAQKYYADGGLLT
-1571 GKPHSQGGIKVGN
+1571 GKSHSQGGIKIPGTN
-1584 TGIEVEG
+1584 IEVEG
-1591 GEFVTNKI
+1591 NEYVINK
-1599 TTRQNLPLLE
+1599 TTTKYNQPLVE
-1609 YINSKKKPL
+1609 YINSKRRPITRDDLINFYDNGQHKLINKNL
-1618 TREDIINYYDGK
+1618 TGK
-1630 ERPFI
+1630 YAE
-1635 TKSITNKFAQG
+1635 G
-1646 GELSTMQNIDVRD
+1646 GQLPVMNDIDVRD

-1685 VRNVQTLAGLN
+1685 VRSIQTLAGIN
-1696 R
+1696 K

>member
-26 NKELNILDE
+26 NKELNTLDE

-67 DSQVEKQ
+67 NSQVEKQ

-106 YQELVKIR
+106 YQELVKIK

-201 KELVTLFQEYQQQIE
+201 KELVTLFQEYQTQIE

-308 QWNDTINAYGR
+308 QWNDTINAYGK

-324 MATTREVDAFVASST
+324 MATTREVDAFIASST
-339 GLKQTISIMQGFS
+339 GLKQTINIMQGFA
-352 GLASLGVG
+352 GVASLGMG

-373 KALQKFTQ
+373 KSLQKFTQ

-394 QMATEGDAFGR
+394 QMATEGDAFGK
-405 IMKQSWDWANGIA
+405 ILKQTWDYANGLV

-464 VNNEIKQVQ
+464 INNEIKQVQ

-485 VALQQYSTNFQKIA
+485 VALQQYSVNFQKIA

-528 ERLKQDDISFGRID
+528 ERLKQDDISFGSID
-542 PTIKDDINQ
+542 PTIKNDINQ
-551 LTQDLDKWKDIQLK
+551 LTQDIDKWKDIQIK
-565 IETGDTKGALE
+565 IETGDAKDALE
-576 SINEELNTMGETLK
+576 TINDELNTMGETLN
-590 NNAQQTDEATQK
+590 NNAQQSDEAAQK

-617 AEAEQNTGTLGKGL
+617 AEAEQNTGALGKSL
-631 SKLGVFGKVV
+631 SKMGGFGKVV
-641 SSVLIG
+641 SSALIG
-647 IGRAAKIAA
+647 IGKAAKIAS
-656 ASLKALAA
+656 ASLKAMAA
-664 STVILLV
+664 STVILLA

-678 VMKLIEG
+678 IMWLIDKITAGFKAMTGADTAKL
-685 LTSLWKDWFGPS
+685 
-697 DSDLAKTVENFDA
+697 VENFDG

-728 VERKQTTGALSSYD
+728 TERKRAEGTINSYQE
-742 ALKEKL
+742 LKEKL
-748 NNVKASAEE
+748 DNV
-757 ARKSLQQYAAELE
+757 
-770 TTKAL
+770 TKAAQQAGL
-775 NDDNVSDF
+775 SLKQFVSDMENTKDIDLKTF

-797 MEDFK
+797 MDDFK
-802 KRYKVLVKAVS
+802 KRYQTLVKAVS

-822 TGSGGW
+822 TGSGDW
-828 FLTADDAKAD
+828 WLTADDAKSD
-838 LAVMQKAI
+838 LAEMQKAI
-846 IGKIQYDIN
+846 IGKLQYDIN
-855 NIDFSKGEEAYREF
+855 NIDFSKGEEAYRQF
-869 IQIINDETNA
+869 INLINDETNA
-879 SALANIEELFPEDKW
+879 SALANIDELFPEDKW
-894 QQGLKRRID
+894 QQGLKQRID

-911 YLDLNAQMAAANREL
+911 MYDLNTQLAQQTAATAR
-926 QRTIDDN
+926 QIQDN
-933 NNAAIDD
+933 LDAAISD
-940 PYERANAQRKTAME
+940 PYQRANAQRKTAMQ
-954 RELQDAADNEELKA
+954 RELEDAKGNAELEA

-975 REERDAKKAHQKQLE
+975 REEADARKAHQKQLA

-1001 QNQYTAMQSE
+1001 QNQYTAMQAE
-1011 IDLMQDGLEKQKKIL
+1011 IDLMEDGLEKQKKIL

-1033 VDAATEQGA
+1033 VDAAREQGA
-1042 SKKTIA
+1042 SKATIA
-1048 NIIEN
+1048 KIVEN

-1082 LELDYLAQIK
+1082 LELEYLAQLK
-1092 EVDRSIWDRQMDIKR
+1092 EVDRSIWDRQMDIKK
-1107 QMEEFVQQDYEFNLN
+1107 QIEDFAQQDYEFNLN
-1122 FEITENQPI
+1122 FEITNNPPI
-1131 EKYVDNL
+1131 EEYVNNL
-1138 VGYYTDLEK
+1138 VGYYQDLEA

-1165 EQYNRNKTD
+1165 EQYDRNQTD
-1174 VDEQYQERLRSY
+1174 ADEQYQERTRAY
-1186 SDWLDTQNELL
+1186 SQWLETQNELL
-1197 NQALEDGLISQ
+1197 KQALEEGLISQ
-1208 TQYDNMKT
+1208 TQYDEMER
-1216 ENQKKADQYLQDE
+1216 ENHEKANQYLEDE
-1229 TERYNANI
+1229 NAKYIANL

-1246 KLTEIDR
+1246 RLAEIDR
-1253 NALEEKRQYTKEAL
+1253 NAIDQKRQYTKEAL

-1282 QIGELKTKKNVSA
+1282 QTGERNTKQNTSG

-1311 KSQYEKLM
+1311 QSQYTKLM
-1319 ADLQKEYQDL
+1319 TDIQKEYQDL
-1329 QAKFDNNE
+1329 QNKFDNNE

-1343 RLAQKELDDLVA
+1343 RLAKKELDGLSA
-1355 EINAKYAD
+1355 EITEKYNE
-1363 VNNRLNSLFST
+1363 VSNKLKNLFST
-1374 VVQSVMQATQQYVQ
+1374 VAQSVMQSTQQYVQ

-1406 NEERRLEKEKEIL
+1406 NEERRLEKQQELLE
-1419 DEEYDMLE
+1419 EEYDMLE

-1440 TDRINSIE
+1440 TDRVNSIE

-1457 RREHLIDQLAQ
+1457 RRENLINQLAQ
-1468 ERNAQLKALENERA
+1468 EKNAQIKALENERA

-1491 KKQQQLEK
+1491 KKQQQMEK
-1499 QQEALEKKRWEQ
+1499 QQKALEKKRWEQ
-1511 NKKNQIVQAT
+1511 NKRNQIVQAT
-1521 INTYTAVT
+1521 INTFTAVS
-1529 NALAVQPWFVGLAL
+1529 NALSVQPWFLGLAL
-1543 SAVALALGMAQVSK
+1543 SAVALALGMANVAK
-1557 IQAQKYYAKGGLLE
+1557 IKAQKYYADGGLLT
-1571 GKPHSQGGIKVGN
+1571 GKSHSQGGIKIPGTN
-1584 TGIEVEG
+1584 IEVEG
-1591 GEFVTNKI
+1591 NEYVINK
-1599 TTRQNLPLLE
+1599 TTTKYNQPLVE
-1609 YINSKKKPL
+1609 YINSKRRPITRDDLINFYDNGQHKLINKNL
-1618 TREDIINYYDGK
+1618 TGK
-1630 ERPFI
+1630 YAE
-1635 TKSITNKFAQG
+1635 G
-1646 GELSTMQNIDVRD
+1646 GQLPVMNDIDVRD

-1685 VRNVQTLAGLN
+1685 VRSIQTLAGIN
-1696 R
+1696 K

>member
-26 NKELNILDE
+26 NKELSILDE
-35 KLKSLQNAKINIK
+35 KLKLLQNAKINIK

-106 YQELVKIR
+106 YQELVRIR

-216 ETNRSLNEL
+216 ETNRSLKEL
-225 KNSMSGLSQ
+225 KDSMRGLSQ

-279 QYFDDVDQAAENLQK
+279 QYFDDVDQAAESLQK

-324 MATTREVDAFVASST
+324 MATTREVDAFIASST
-339 GLKQTISIMQGFS
+339 GLKQTISIMQGFT
-352 GLASLGVG
+352 GVASLGQG
-360 IQGLFGGQNEDLD
+360 LMGLFGGQSEELD
-373 KALQKFTQ
+373 KTLAKFTQ
-381 LTLVMQGI
+381 MTLVLQGI
-389 QTIQK
+389 QTIKK
-394 QMATEGDAFGR
+394 QMETEGDAFGKIMSKTWNWVDGLTNNLSETIKELDTYKR
-405 IMKQSWDWANGIA
+405 ITKNYGSGQDELFVGAVNQLQAFTVKLRQLPSEVS
-418 GAFGKITGKIL
+418 GAFNYML
-429 GIIPGAKSVGNAL
+429 HVGSENQVDLLDLFTFDSDELRKKFGDEVA
-442 KNSLQWIGN
+442 
-451 KGSQIKSLIDVNA
+451 DA
-464 VNNEIKQVQ
+464 VDKFNE
-473 KELNDMAFTASN
+473 S
-485 VALQQYSTNFQKIA
+485 
-499 DIAAKV
+499 
-505 KIAPDTKGLQ
+505 
-515 EVSNYISLMEEEL
+515 
-528 ERLKQDDISFGRID
+528 
-542 PTIKDDINQ
+542 
-551 LTQDLDKWKDIQLK
+551 
-565 IETGDTKGALE
+565 
-576 SINEELNTMGETLK
+576 LK
-590 NNAQQTDEATQK
+590 NNNVSNAADDLKDFATTAKMAQGEATGLTASMVK
-602 YAELQQKLAQLKQQS
+602 LGKAGPIVARGLKLA
-617 AEAEQNTGTLGKGL
+617 
-631 SKLGVFGKVV
+631 
-641 SSVLIG
+641 
-647 IGRAAKIAA
+647 AAG
-656 ASLKALAA
+656 LKALVSA
-664 STVILLV
+664 SVVGLIIVAITEAISLL
-671 IQVALEA
+671 IDGLKAL
-678 VMKLIEG
+678 
-685 LTSLWKDWFGPS
+685 S
-697 DSDLAKTVENFDA
+697 DAITGNDLGKAVENFDG

-728 VERKQTTGALSSYD
+728 TERRKAEGTINSYQE
-742 ALKEKL
+742 LKEKL
-748 NNVKASAEE
+748 DNVTI
-757 ARKSLQQYAAELE
+757 AAEQAGASL
-770 TTKAL
+770 KAF
-775 NDDNVSDF
+775 VSDMENTKDIDLSTF

-797 MEDFK
+797 MDDFK
-802 KRYKVLVKAVS
+802 KRYQTLVKAVS

-822 TGSGGW
+822 TGTGSW
-828 FLTADDAKAD
+828 WLTADDAKND

-846 IGKIQYDIN
+846 IGKLQYDIN
-855 NIDFSKGEEAYREF
+855 NIDFSKGEEAYRQF
-869 IQIINDETNA
+869 INLINDETNA
-879 SALANIEELFPEDKW
+879 SALANIDELFPEDKW
-894 QQGLKRRID
+894 QQGLKQRID

-911 YLDLNAQMAAANREL
+911 MYDINTQMAQQTASAAK
-926 QRTIDDN
+926 QIQDN
-933 NNAAIDD
+933 LDAAIAD
-940 PYERANAQRKTAME
+940 PYERANAQRKTAMQ
-954 RELQDAADNEELKA
+954 RELEEAEGNAELQA

-975 REERDAKKAHQKQLE
+975 REETDAQNAHQKQLE
-990 ADAKAARQKAL
+990 ADARAARQKRL
-1001 QNQYTAMQSE
+1001 QNEYTAMQSE
-1011 IDLMQDGLEKQKKIL
+1011 IDLMEEGLEKQKKIL
-1026 ELQKKQA
+1026 ELQKQQA

-1042 SKKTIA
+1042 SKETIA
-1048 NIIEN
+1048 NIVEL
-1053 YNRQILKLE
+1053 YDRKILKLE

-1082 LELDYLAQIK
+1082 LELEYLAQLK
-1092 EVDRSIWDRQMDIKR
+1092 EVDRSIWDRQMDIRK
-1107 QMEEFVQQDYEFNLN
+1107 QIEDFAQQDYEFNLN
-1122 FEITENQPI
+1122 FEITDNPPI
-1131 EKYVDNL
+1131 EEYVNNL
-1138 VGYYTDLEK
+1138 VGYYQDLEA
-1147 AQQQYVERKKK
+1147 AQQQYVKRKKE
-1158 LDIEAEN
+1158 LDIEAAN
-1165 EQYNRNKTD
+1165 EQYNRDKTD
-1174 VDEQYQERLRSY
+1174 IDEQYQERTRAY
-1186 SDWLDTQNELL
+1186 SDWLESQNELL
-1197 NQALEDGLISQ
+1197 DQALEDGLISQ
-1208 TQYDNMKT
+1208 TQYDEMT
-1216 ENQKKADQYLQDE
+1216 LENRQKADQYLQDE

-1237 EQMDKDHQQ
+1237 EQLNKDHQQ
-1246 KLTEIDR
+1246 RLVEIDR
-1253 NALEEKRQYTKEAL
+1253 NAIEQQRQYTKQAL
-1267 DNIIQTYNDFYNEIE
+1267 DNIIQTYSDFYNEIE
-1282 QIGELKTKKNVSA
+1282 QIGERQTKHNTSG

-1300 FKKEKANLKNM
+1300 YTEERRNLKNM
-1311 KSQYEKLM
+1311 QSQYTQLM
-1319 ADLQKEYQDL
+1319 TDIQKEYQDL
-1329 QAKFDNNE
+1329 QNKFDNNE

-1343 RLAQKELDDLVA
+1343 RLAKNELDGLSAD
-1355 EINAKYAD
+1355 ITDKYNE
-1363 VNNRLNSLFST
+1363 VSNKLKNLFST

-1406 NEERRLEKEKEIL
+1406 NEERRLEKQQELLE
-1419 DEEYDMLE
+1419 EEYNMLE

-1440 TDRINSIE
+1440 TDRVNSIE

-1457 RREHLIDQLAQ
+1457 RREYLINQLAQ
-1468 ERNAQLKALENERA
+1468 ERNAQIKALDDERA

-1499 QQEALEKKRWEQ
+1499 QQAALEKKRWEL
-1511 NKKNQIVQAT
+1511 NKKNQVVQAT

-1557 IQAQKYYAKGGLLE
+1557 IKAQKYYAKGGLLE

-1646 GELSTMQNIDVRD
+1646 GELPTMQDIDVRD
-1659 LVNYQQ
+1659 LVNYT
-1665 PQDNAQYVV
+1665 PQTDDRPIYVAVTDIMNAQE
-1674 SVVDIINAADN
+1674 
-1685 VRNVQTLAGLN
+1685 NVQRVRVLAGVQ
-1696 R
+1696 

>member
-11 KINGLTESVDAVKSL
+11 RINGLTESVDAVKSL
-26 NKELNILDE
+26 NKELNTLDE

-48 VQGNTPDTTKTK
+48 VQGNTVPDASKQK
-60 VSGNTGT
+60 VSGNTGN
-67 DSQVEKQ
+67 DSEVQKQ
-74 TQQQNALAKL
+74 TQQLNALAKL
-84 QQQIAQQQAKNAA
+84 QQQVAQQQAKNAA

-128 TGVRDTNGE
+128 TGVRDANGE

-201 KELVTLFQEYQQQIE
+201 KELVTLFQEYQTQIE

-225 KNSMSGLSQ
+225 KDSMRGLSQ

-279 QYFDDVDQAAENLQK
+279 QYFDDVDQAAESLQK

-324 MATTREVDAFVASST
+324 MATTREVDAFIASST

-360 IQGLFGGQNEDLD
+360 IQGLFGGQNEELD
-373 KALQKFTQ
+373 KSLQKFTQ
-381 LTLVMQGI
+381 LTLVMQGL
-389 QTIQK
+389 QTVYTQI
-394 QMATEGDAFGR
+394 MTEGDAFGK
-405 IMKQSWDWANGIA
+405 ILKQIWDYANGVA
-418 GAFGKITGKIL
+418 SKLGKISGKIL
-429 GIIPGAKSVGNAL
+429 GIIPGVKKLGNAI
-442 KNSLQWIGN
+442 KSGFEWVGN
-451 KGSQIKSLIDVNA
+451 KGTQIKSLIDVN
-464 VNNEIKQVQ
+464 NVQ
-473 KELNDMAFTASN
+473 KEINQIEKELEKIPLRAGSVWIKVFTGD
-485 VALQQYSTNFQKIA
+485 LQDIA

-505 KIAPDTKGLQ
+505 KIAPDTEGLK
-515 EVSNYISLMEEEL
+515 EVNKYISLL
-528 ERLKQDDISFGRID
+528 EFQVQNL
-542 PTIKDDINQ
+542 KDDEIRFGNIDG
-551 LTQDLDKWKDIQLK
+551 LKDEIDKATQNLDKWKNIRINL
-565 IETGDTKGALE
+565 ETGDAKGALE
-576 SINEELNTMGETLK
+576 SINDELNTMGETLK
-590 NNAQQTDEATQK
+590 NNAEQSDEATQK
-602 YAELQQKLAQLKQQS
+602 YAKLQQRLVQLKQQS
-617 AEAEQNTGTLGKGL
+617 AEAQSKLGGLGKGL
-631 SKLGVFGKVV
+631 SKLGVFGKGVA
-641 SSVLIG
+641 SMLIG
-647 IGRAAKIAA
+647 ISNAAKIAA
-656 ASLKALAA
+656 KSLKLLAA
-664 STVILLV
+664 STIILLA
-671 IQVALEA
+671 IQLALEA
-678 VMKLIEG
+678 IMYLIEG
-685 LTSLWKDWFGPS
+685 LKSAWNWATGADT
-697 DSDLAKTVENFDA
+697 AKLVENFDG
-710 LAASIENANNKLQ
+710 LAASIENAKNKLD

-728 VERKQTTGALSSYD
+728 TERKRAEGTINSYQELREKLDNVTKAAQQAGTSLKQFVSDMENTKDIDLSS
-742 ALKEKL
+742 
-748 NNVKASAEE
+748 
-757 ARKSLQQYAAELE
+757 
-770 TTKAL
+770 
-775 NDDNVSDF
+775 F

-797 MEDFK
+797 MDEFK
-802 KRYKVLVKAVS
+802 KRYQTLVKAVS
-813 QGVDEMKAK
+813 QGVDEMEAK
-822 TGSGGW
+822 NGSGSWW
-828 FLTADDAKAD
+828 FTADDAKTD
-838 LAVMQKAI
+838 LAEMQIAI

-855 NIDFSKGEEAYREF
+855 NIDFSKGEEAYRKF

-879 SALANIEELFPEDKW
+879 SALANIEDLFPEDQW
-894 QQGLKRRID
+894 QKGLKQRID
-903 AYRNFAEQ
+903 AYRDFAEQ
-911 YLDLNAQMAAANREL
+911 MYDLNTQMA
-926 QRTIDDN
+926 QQT
-933 NNAAIDD
+933 AAILKQIQDNLVAAIAD
-940 PYERANAQRKTAME
+940 PYERANAQRQTAMQ
-954 RELQDAADNEELKA
+954 RELEEAEGNWFLRNT
-968 SIRAKYA
+968 IYAKYA
-975 REERDAKKAHQKQLE
+975 REEADAQKAHQKQLA
-990 ADAKAARQKAL
+990 ADAKSARQKAL
-1001 QNQYTAMQSE
+1001 QNQYTAMQAE
-1011 IDLMQDGLEKQKKIL
+1011 IDLMEDGLEKQKKIL

-1033 VDAATEQGA
+1033 VDAAREQGA
-1042 SKKTIA
+1042 SKATIA
-1048 NIIEN
+1048 KIVEN
-1053 YNRQILKLE
+1053 YDRQILKLE

-1082 LELDYLAQIK
+1082 LELDYLAQLK
-1092 EVDRSIWDRQMDIKR
+1092 EVDRSIWDRQMDIKK
-1107 QMEEFVQQDYEFNLN
+1107 QIEDFAQQDYEFNLN
-1122 FEITENQPI
+1122 FEITDNPSI
-1131 EKYVDNL
+1131 EEYVNNL
-1138 VGYYTDLEK
+1138 VKYYQDLES

-1158 LDIEAEN
+1158 LDVEAEN
-1165 EQYNRNKTD
+1165 EQYNRNKVD
-1174 VDEQYQERLRSY
+1174 VKEQYQERTRAY
-1186 SDWLDTQNELL
+1186 SEWLETQNELL
-1197 NQALEDGLISQ
+1197 KQALEDGLISQ
-1208 TQYDNMKT
+1208 TQYDNMNS

-1246 KLTEIDR
+1246 RLVEIDR
-1253 NALEEKRQYTKEAL
+1253 NATDQKRQYTKEAL

-1282 QIGELKTKKNVSA
+1282 QAGEKQTKQNTSG

-1300 FKKEKANLKNM
+1300 FKKERANLKNM
-1311 KSQYEKLM
+1311 QSQYTKLM
-1319 ADLQKEYQDL
+1319 ADIQKEYQDL
-1329 QAKFDNNE
+1329 QTKFDNNE

-1343 RLAQKELDDLVA
+1343 RLAKKELDGLSA
-1355 EINAKYAD
+1355 EITEKYND
-1363 VNNRLNSLFST
+1363 VSNKLKNLFST
-1374 VVQSVMQATQQYVQ
+1374 VAQSVMQATQQYVQ

-1406 NEERRLEKEKEIL
+1406 NEQRRLEKQQELLE
-1419 DEEYDMLE
+1419 EEYDMLE

-1440 TDRINSIE
+1440 TDRVKSIE

-1468 ERNAQLKALENERA
+1468 ERNAQIKALDNERA

-1543 SAVALALGMAQVSK
+1543 SAVALALGMAQVAK
-1557 IQAQKYYAKGGLLE
+1557 IKSQKYYADGGLLT
-1571 GKPHSQGGIKVGN
+1571 GKSHSQGGIKIPGTN
-1584 TGIEVEG
+1584 IEVEG
-1591 GEFVTNKI
+1591 NEYVINK
-1599 TTRQNLPLLE
+1599 TTTKYNQPLVE
-1609 YINSKKKPL
+1609 YINSK
-1618 TREDIINYYDGK
+1618 R
-1630 ERPFI
+1630 RPI
-1635 TKSITNKFAQG
+1635 TKDDLINFYDNGQHKLINKNLTGKYADG
-1646 GELSTMQNIDVRD
+1646 GQLPVMNDIDVRD

-1685 VRNVQTLAGLN
+1685 VRSIQTLAGIN
-1696 R
+1696 K

>member
-26 NKELNILDE
+26 NKELNTLGE

-67 DSQVEKQ
+67 NSQVEKQ

-97 MVTTEYQQQ
+97 LVTDEYQQQ

-114 EANKEVEQIQKQIA
+114 EANKEVEQVQKQIA

-201 KELVTLFQEYQQQIE
+201 KELVTLFQEYQTQIE

-225 KNSMSGLSQ
+225 KDSMRGLSQ

-257 EAAKGLN
+257 ETAKGLN

-339 GLKQTISIMQGFS
+339 GLKQTIAVMQGFS

-360 IQGLFGGQNEDLD
+360 IQGLFGGQNEELD
-373 KALQKFTQ
+373 KSLQKFTQ
-381 LTLVMQGI
+381 LTLVMQGL
-389 QTIQK
+389 QTVQK
-394 QMATEGDAFGR
+394 QMQTEGDAFGR
-405 IMKQSWDWANGIA
+405 IMKQWWEWANKGVSVIGSLIA
-418 GAFGKITGKIL
+418 K
-429 GIIPGAKSVGNAL
+429 IPGIKQLGQATKSVFE
-442 KNSLQWIGN
+442 WMGN
-451 KGSQIKSLIDVNA
+451 KGTQIKSVIDYNSVQA
-464 VNNEIKQVQ
+464 EIKKVE
-473 KELNDMAFTASN
+473 KELNDLPIRAENTWIK
-485 VALQQYSTNFQKIA
+485 QYSGIFTEIS
-499 DIAAKV
+499 DLAAKI
-505 KIAPDTKGLQ
+505 KIAPDTEGLNAVKKTISGLEAQLSDLNEMDLRFGGNVPEIQ
-515 EVSNYISLMEEEL
+515 E
-528 ERLKQDDISFGRID
+528 DIA
-542 PTIKDDINQ
+542 DI
-551 LTQDLDKWKDIQLK
+551 TKELDKWKDIQLK
-565 IETGDTKGALE
+565 IETGDTQGALDAV
-576 SINEELNTMGETLK
+576 NEQLQTMATDLNNVGNMSDETAK
-590 NNAQQTDEATQK
+590 K
-602 YAELQQKLAQLKQQS
+602 YAELTTKLSELNVQSKESQKNL
-617 AEAEQNTGTLGKGL
+617 GTFGTAL
-631 SKLGVFGKVV
+631 SKMGGFGKVAA
-641 SSVLIG
+641 SALIG
-647 IGRAAKIAA
+647 IGKAAKIAA
-656 ASLKALAA
+656 GSLKAMAA
-664 STVILLV
+664 STVILLA
-671 IQVALEA
+671 IQLALEA
-678 VMKLIEG
+678 VMYLIEG
-685 LTSLWKDWFGPS
+685 VTKLWNSWTGAYT
-697 DSDLAKTVENFDA
+697 AKLVENFDG

-728 VERKQTTGALSSYD
+728 TERKRAEGSINSYQE
-742 ALKEKL
+742 LKEKL
-748 NNVKASAEE
+748 DNV
-757 ARKSLQQYAAELE
+757 
-770 TTKAL
+770 TKAAQQAGL
-775 NDDNVSDF
+775 SLKQFVSDMENTKDIDLKTF

-797 MEDFK
+797 MNDFK
-802 KRYKVLVKAVS
+802 KRYQTLVKAVS
-813 QGVDEMKAK
+813 QGVDEMEAK
-822 TGSGGW
+822 TGSGSWW
-828 FLTADDAKAD
+828 FTADDAKSD
-838 LAVMQKAI
+838 LAEMQKAI
-846 IGKIQYDIN
+846 IGKLQYDIN
-855 NIDFSKGEEAYREF
+855 NIDFSKGEEAYRQF
-869 IQIINDETNA
+869 INLINDETNA
-879 SALANIEELFPEDKW
+879 SALANIDELFPEDKW
-894 QQGLKRRID
+894 QQGLKQRID

-911 YLDLNAQMAAANREL
+911 MYDLNTQMATQTAAIAR
-926 QRTIDDN
+926 QIQDN
-933 NNAAIDD
+933 LNAAISD
-940 PYERANAQRKTAME
+940 PYQRANAQRKTAME
-954 RELQDAADNEELKA
+954 RELEEAEGNAELQS
-968 SIRAKYA
+968 SIRKKYA
-975 REERDAKKAHQKQLE
+975 REEADARKAHQKQLA

-1001 QNQYTAMQSE
+1001 QNQYTAMQAE
-1011 IDLMQDGLEKQKKIL
+1011 IDLMEDGLEKQKKIL

-1033 VDAATEQGA
+1033 VDAAREQGA
-1042 SKKTIA
+1042 SKATIA
-1048 NIIEN
+1048 KIVES
-1053 YNRQILKLE
+1053 YDRQILKLE

-1082 LELDYLAQIK
+1082 LELEYLAQLK
-1092 EVDRSIWDRQMDIKR
+1092 EVDRSIWDRQMDIKK
-1107 QMEEFVQQDYEFNLN
+1107 QIEDFAQQDYEFSLN
-1122 FEITENQPI
+1122 FEITNNPPI
-1131 EKYVDNL
+1131 EEYVNNL

-1165 EQYNRNKTD
+1165 EQYDRDTND
-1174 VDEQYQERLRSY
+1174 AYEQYRERERAY
-1186 SDWLDTQNELL
+1186 SQWLETQNELL
-1197 NQALEDGLISQ
+1197 KQSLEEGLITQQEFDRMEQENHNKANEYLED
-1208 TQYDNMKT
+1208 
-1216 ENQKKADQYLQDE
+1216 ENAKYI
-1229 TERYNANI
+1229 ANI

-1246 KLTEIDR
+1246 RLAEIDR
-1253 NALEEKRQYTKEAL
+1253 NATDQKRQYTKEAL

-1282 QIGELKTKKNVSA
+1282 QAGERQTKKNTSG

-1300 FKKEKANLKNM
+1300 FKKERANLKNM
-1311 KSQYEKLM
+1311 QSQYTKLM
-1319 ADLQKEYQDL
+1319 ADIQKEYQDL
-1329 QAKFDNNE
+1329 QTKFDNNE

-1343 RLAQKELDDLVA
+1343 RLAKKELDGLSA
-1355 EINAKYAD
+1355 EITEKYND
-1363 VNNRLNSLFST
+1363 VSNNLKNLFTT

-1406 NEERRLEKEKEIL
+1406 NEQRRLEKEQEL
-1419 DEEYDMLE
+1419 LEEEYDMLE

-1440 TDRINSIE
+1440 TDRVNSIE

-1457 RREHLIDQLAQ
+1457 RRENLINQLAQ
-1468 ERNAQLKALENERA
+1468 EKNAQIKALENERA

-1491 KKQQQLEK
+1491 KKQKQLEK

-1511 NKKNQIVQAT
+1511 NKRNQIVQAT
-1521 INTYTAVT
+1521 INTFTAVT

-1543 SAVALALGMAQVSK
+1543 SAVALALGMANVAK
-1557 IQAQKYYAKGGLLE
+1557 IKAQKYYADGGLLT
-1571 GKPHSQGGIKVGN
+1571 GKSHSQGGIKIPGTN
-1584 TGIEVEG
+1584 IEVEG
-1591 GEFVTNKI
+1591 NEYVINK
-1599 TTRQNLPLLE
+1599 TTTKYNQPLVE
-1609 YINSKKKPL
+1609 YINSK
-1618 TREDIINYYDGK
+1618 R
-1630 ERPFI
+1630 RPI
-1635 TKSITNKFAQG
+1635 TKEDLINFYDNGQHKLINKNLTGKYAEG
-1646 GELSTMQNIDVRD
+1646 GQLPVMNDIDVRD

-1685 VRNVQTLAGLN
+1685 VRSIQTLAGIN
-1696 R
+1696 K

>member
-26 NKELNILDE
+26 NKELNTLDE

-48 VQGNTPDTTKTK
+48 VQGNTPDTTKAK

-67 DSQVEKQ
+67 NSQVEKQ

-106 YQELVKIR
+106 YQELVKIK

-225 KNSMSGLSQ
+225 KDSMRGLSQ

-279 QYFDDVDQAAENLQK
+279 QYFDDVDQAAESLQK

-308 QWNDTINAYGR
+308 QWNDTINAYGK

-324 MATTREVDAFVASST
+324 MATTREVDAFIASST
-339 GLKQTISIMQGFS
+339 GLKQTITIMQGFT
-352 GLASLGVG
+352 GVASLGQG
-360 IQGLFGGQNEDLD
+360 LMGLFGGQSEELD
-373 KALQKFTQ
+373 KTLTKFTQ
-381 LTLVMQGI
+381 MTLVLQGI
-389 QTIQK
+389 QTIKK
-394 QMATEGDAFGR
+394 QMETEGDAFGQ
-405 IMKQSWDWANGIA
+405 IMSKTWNWVDGL
-418 GAFGKITGKIL
+418 T
-429 GIIPGAKSVGNAL
+429 
-442 KNSLQWIGN
+442 NSLSKTI
-451 KGSQIKSLIDVNA
+451 
-464 VNNEIKQVQ
+464 
-473 KELNDMAFTASN
+473 KELDSYGRVIKKYGSGEDELFVGAVHHLQAFADKIRQLPSEVLDAYNNMIRTADKNKVNFFDLFAFDSDELRKKFGDEVADAMDKLNESLANNNASDAADDLKDYATAEQMATGSTTGLTASMMKLGKAGPV
-485 VALQQYSTNFQKIA
+485 VAR
-499 DIAAKV
+499 
-505 KIAPDTKGLQ
+505 GL
-515 EVSNYISLMEEEL
+515 
-528 ERLKQDDISFGRID
+528 
-542 PTIKDDINQ
+542 
-551 LTQDLDKWKDIQLK
+551 
-565 IETGDTKGALE
+565 
-576 SINEELNTMGETLK
+576 
-590 NNAQQTDEATQK
+590 
-602 YAELQQKLAQLKQQS
+602 KLA
-617 AEAEQNTGTLGKGL
+617 
-631 SKLGVFGKVV
+631 
-641 SSVLIG
+641 
-647 IGRAAKIAA
+647 AAG
-656 ASLKALAA
+656 LKALVSA
-664 STVILLV
+664 SVVGLIIVAITEALNLLTD
-671 IQVALEA
+671 
-678 VMKLIEG
+678 G
-685 LTSLWKDWFGPS
+685 LKWLYDTITGN
-697 DSDLAKTVENFDA
+697 DLGKAVENFDG
-710 LAASIENANNKLQ
+710 LAASIENANNKLE

-728 VERKQTTGALSSYD
+728 TERKQTTGALSSYD

-748 NNVKASAEE
+748 DNVKASAEE

-802 KRYKVLVKAVS
+802 KRYQTLVKAVS
-813 QGVDEMKAK
+813 QGVDEMEAK
-822 TGSGGW
+822 TGSGSWW
-828 FLTADDAKAD
+828 FTADDAKND

-846 IGKIQYDIN
+846 IGKIQYDISN
-855 NIDFSKGEEAYREF
+855 LDFSKPEEAYRKF

-879 SALANIEELFPEDKW
+879 SALANIEELFPEDQW

-940 PYERANAQRKTAME
+940 PYQRANAQRQTAME
-954 RELQDAADNEELKA
+954 RELEDAANNEELKA

-975 REERDAKKAHQKQLE
+975 REERDARRAHQKQLA

-1001 QNQYTAMQSE
+1001 QNQYTAMQAE
-1011 IDLMQDGLEKQKKIL
+1011 IDLMEDGLEKQKKIL

-1033 VDAATEQGA
+1033 VDAAREQGA
-1042 SKKTIA
+1042 SKATIA
-1048 NIIEN
+1048 KIVES

-1082 LELDYLAQIK
+1082 LELEYLAQLK
-1092 EVDRSIWDRQMDIKR
+1092 EVDRSIWDRQMDIKK
-1107 QMEEFVQQDYEFNLN
+1107 QIEDFAQQDYEFNLN
-1122 FEITENQPI
+1122 FEITNNPPI
-1131 EKYVDNL
+1131 EEYVNNL
-1138 VGYYTDLEK
+1138 VGYYQDLEA

-1158 LDIEAEN
+1158 LDVEAEN
-1165 EQYNRNKTD
+1165 EQYDRNTND
-1174 VDEQYQERLRSY
+1174 AYEQYQERTRAY
-1186 SDWLDTQNELL
+1186 SQWLETQNELL
-1197 NQALEDGLISQ
+1197 KQALEDGLISQ
-1208 TQYDNMKT
+1208 TQYDEMER
-1216 ENQKKADQYLQDE
+1216 ENHEKANQYLEDE
-1229 TERYNANI
+1229 NARYIANL

-1246 KLTEIDR
+1246 RLAEIDR
-1253 NALEEKRQYTKEAL
+1253 NATDQKRQYTKEAL

-1282 QIGELKTKKNVSA
+1282 QTAERNTKQNTSG

-1300 FKKEKANLKNM
+1300 YKKEKANLKNVQ
-1311 KSQYEKLM
+1311 SQYTKLM
-1319 ADLQKEYQDL
+1319 TDIQKEYQDL
-1329 QAKFDNNE
+1329 QNKFDNNE

-1343 RLAQKELDDLVA
+1343 RLAKKELDGLSA
-1355 EINAKYAD
+1355 EITEKYND
-1363 VNNRLNSLFST
+1363 VSNKLKTLFST
-1374 VVQSVMQATQQYVQ
+1374 VAQSVMQATQQYVQ

-1406 NEERRLEKEKEIL
+1406 NEERRLEKQQELLE
-1419 DEEYDMLE
+1419 EEYDMLE

-1440 TDRINSIE
+1440 TDRVNSIE

-1457 RREHLIDQLAQ
+1457 RRENLINQLAQ
-1468 ERNAQLKALENERA
+1468 EKNAQIKALENERA

-1499 QQEALEKKRWEQ
+1499 QQKALEKKRWEQ
-1511 NKKNQIVQAT
+1511 NKRNQIVQAT
-1521 INTYTAVT
+1521 INTFTAVS
-1529 NALAVQPWFVGLAL
+1529 NALSVQPWFLGLAL
-1543 SAVALALGMAQVSK
+1543 SAVALALGMANVAK
-1557 IQAQKYYAKGGLLE
+1557 IKAQKYYADGGLLT
-1571 GKPHSQGGIKVGN
+1571 GKSHSQGGIKVGN

-1646 GELSTMQNIDVRD
+1646 GELQAMQDIDVRD

-1685 VRNVQTLAGLN
+1685 VRSIQTLAGIN
-1696 R
+1696 K

>member
-11 KINGLTESVDAVKSL
+11 KINGLQESVDAVKSL
-26 NKELNILDE
+26 NKELNTLDE

-60 VSGNTGT
+60 VSENTGT
-67 DSQVEKQ
+67 NSQVEKQ

-106 YQELVKIR
+106 YQELVKIK

-257 EAAKGLN
+257 EAAQGLN
-264 DELSKKIQINVGSTV
+264 DELSKKIQIDVGNTV

-339 GLKQTISIMQGFS
+339 GLKQTINIMQGFA
-352 GLASLGVG
+352 GVASLGAG
-360 IQGLFGGQNEDLD
+360 IQGLFGGQNEELD
-373 KALQKFTQ
+373 KSLQKFTQ
-381 LTLVMQGI
+381 LTLVMQGL
-389 QTIQK
+389 QTVQK
-394 QMATEGDAFGR
+394 QMQTEGDAFGR
-405 IMKQSWDWANGIA
+405 ILKQSWEWANKLAGGI
-418 GAFGKITGKIL
+418 GSLIGKIPGLKQLGQVGKK
-429 GIIPGAKSVGNAL
+429 AFE
-442 KNSLQWIGN
+442 WMGN
-451 KGSQIKSLIDVNA
+451 KGTQIKSVIDYNSVQA
-464 VNNEIKQVQ
+464 EIKKVE
-473 KELNDMAFTASN
+473 KELNDLPNRAENTWIK
-485 VALQQYSTNFQKIA
+485 QYSGIFTEIS
-499 DIAAKV
+499 DLAAKI
-505 KIAPDTKGLQ
+505 KIAPDTEGLNGVKKTISGLEAQLSELNEMDIRFGGNVPDIQ
-515 EVSNYISLMEEEL
+515 E
-528 ERLKQDDISFGRID
+528 DITD
-542 PTIKDDINQ
+542 VTKE
-551 LTQDLDKWKDIQLK
+551 LDKWKDIQLK
-565 IETGDTKGALE
+565 IETGDAQGALDAV
-576 SINEELNTMGETLK
+576 NEQLQTMATDLNNVGNMSDETAK
-590 NNAQQTDEATQK
+590 K
-602 YAELQQKLAQLKQQS
+602 YAELTTKLSELNVQSKESQKNL
-617 AEAEQNTGTLGKGL
+617 GTFGTAL
-631 SKLGVFGKVV
+631 SKLGGFGKGVA
-641 SSVLIG
+641 SMLIG
-647 IGRAAKIAA
+647 IGKAAKIAA
-656 ASLKALAA
+656 ASLKAMAA
-664 STVILLV
+664 STVILLA
-671 IQVALEA
+671 IQVALEV

-685 LTSLWKDWFGPS
+685 LTSAWKYFFGPS

-710 LAASIENANNKLQ
+710 LAASIENANNKLE

-748 NNVKASAEE
+748 NNVKTSAEE
-757 ARKSLQQYAAELE
+757 ARRSLQQYAAELE
-770 TTKAL
+770 TTKNL

-802 KRYKVLVKAVS
+802 KRYQTLVKAVS
-813 QGVDEMKAK
+813 QGVDEMEAK
-822 TGSGGW
+822 TGSGSWW
-828 FLTADDAKAD
+828 FTADDAKAD
-838 LAVMQKAI
+838 LAEMQKAI
-846 IGKIQYDIN
+846 IGKIQYDIS
-855 NIDFSKGEEAYREF
+855 NIDFSKGEEAYRQF
-869 IQIINDETNA
+869 IQVINDETNA

-933 NNAAIDD
+933 KNAAIDD
-940 PYERANAQRKTAME
+940 PYQRANAQRQTAME
-954 RELQDAADNEELKA
+954 RELEDAANNEELKA

-975 REERDAKKAHQKQLE
+975 REERDARRAHQKQLA
-990 ADAKAARQKAL
+990 ADARAARQKAL
-1001 QNQYTAMQSE
+1001 QNQYTAMQAE
-1011 IDLMQDGLEKQKKIL
+1011 IDLMEDGLEKQKKIL

-1033 VDAATEQGA
+1033 VDAAREQGA
-1042 SKKTIA
+1042 SKATIA
-1048 NIIEN
+1048 KIVEN

-1082 LELDYLAQIK
+1082 LELEYLAQLK
-1092 EVDRSIWDRQMDIKR
+1092 EVDRSIWDRQMEIKK
-1107 QMEEFVQQDYEFNLN
+1107 QIEDFAQQDYEFNLN
-1122 FEITENQPI
+1122 FEITDNPPI
-1131 EKYVDNL
+1131 EKYVNDL
-1138 VGYYTDLEK
+1138 VGYYQNLEA
-1147 AQQQYVERKKK
+1147 AQEQYVERKKK

-1165 EQYNRNKTD
+1165 EQYDRNQTD
-1174 VDEQYQERLRSY
+1174 AYEQYQERTRAY
-1186 SDWLDTQNELL
+1186 SQWLETQNELL
-1197 NQALEDGLISQ
+1197 DQALADGLITQ
-1208 TQYDNMKT
+1208 KQYDEMER
-1216 ENQKKADQYLQDE
+1216 ENHEKADQYLHDE
-1229 TERYNANI
+1229 TERYAANI
-1237 EQMDKDHQQ
+1237 EQLEKDHQQ
-1246 KLTEIDR
+1246 RLAEIDR
-1253 NALEEKRQYTKEAL
+1253 NAIEQKRQNTKEAL
-1267 DNIIQTYNDFYNEIE
+1267 DNIIQTYNEFYNEIE
-1282 QIGELKTKKNVSA
+1282 QAGEKQTKQNTSG

-1311 KSQYEKLM
+1311 QSQYTKLLT
-1319 ADLQKEYQDL
+1319 DIQKEYKDL
-1329 QAKFDNNE
+1329 QDKFDNNE

-1343 RLAQKELDDLVA
+1343 RLAKKELDGLSADIT
-1355 EINAKYAD
+1355 EKYNE
-1363 VNNRLNSLFST
+1363 VSNKLENLFTT

-1406 NEERRLEKEKEIL
+1406 NEERRLEKQQELLE
-1419 DEEYDMLE
+1419 EEYDMLE

-1491 KKQQQLEK
+1491 KKQKQLEK

-1557 IQAQKYYAKGGLLE
+1557 IKAQKYYSQGGLLE

-1646 GELSTMQNIDVRD
+1646 GELTTMQGIDVRD
-1659 LVNYQQ
+1659 IVNYT
-1665 PQDNAQYVV
+1665 PPTDDRPIYVAVTEIENAME
-1674 SVVDIINAADN
+1674 N
-1685 VRNVQTLAGLN
+1685 VRNVRVIAGLK
-1696 R
+1696 

>member
-26 NKELNILDE
+26 NKELNTLDE

-48 VQGNTPDTTKTK
+48 VQGNTPDTTKVK

-225 KNSMSGLSQ
+225 KDSMRGLSQ

-246 SELEDKLSETT
+246 SELEDKLNEAKEASE
-257 EAAKGLN
+257 GLN

-279 QYFDDVDQAAENLQK
+279 QYFDDVDQAAESLQK

-324 MATTREVDAFVASST
+324 MATTREVDAFIASST
-339 GLKQTISIMQGFS
+339 GLKQTINIMQGFT

-360 IQGLFGGQNEDLD
+360 IQGLFGGQNEELD
-373 KALQKFTQ
+373 KSLQKFTQ
-381 LTLVMQGI
+381 LTLVMQGL
-389 QTIQK
+389 QTVQK
-394 QMATEGDAFGR
+394 QMQTEGDAFGR
-405 IMKQSWDWANGIA
+405 IMKQWWQWANKIA
-418 GAFGKITGKIL
+418 GAIGSLIGKIPGLKQLGQVGKK
-429 GIIPGAKSVGNAL
+429 AFEWA
-442 KNSLQWIGN
+442 GN
-451 KGSQIKSLIDVNA
+451 KGTQIKSVIDVN
-464 VNNEIKQVQ
+464 NVQ
-473 KELNDMAFTASN
+473 KEINQIEKELEKVPLRAGSLWIKVFTGD
-485 VALQQYSTNFQKIA
+485 LQDIA

-505 KIAPDTKGLQ
+505 KIAPDTEGLK
-515 EVSNYISLMEEEL
+515 EVNKYISLL
-528 ERLKQDDISFGRID
+528 EFQVQSL
-542 PTIKDDINQ
+542 KDDEIRFGNIDG
-551 LTQDLDKWKDIQLK
+551 LKDEIDKATQNLDKWKNIRINLK
-565 IETGDTKGALE
+565 TGDAKGALE
-576 SINEELNTMGETLK
+576 SINDELNTMGETLK
-590 NNAQQTDEATQK
+590 NNAEQSDEATQK
-602 YAELQQKLAQLKQQS
+602 YAQLQQKLAQLKQQS
-617 AEAEQNTGTLGKGL
+617 AEAQSKLGVLGKGL
-631 SKLGVFGKVV
+631 SKLGGFGKGVA
-641 SSVLIG
+641 SMLIG
-647 IGRAAKIAA
+647 ISNAAKIAA
-656 ASLKALAA
+656 KSLKVLAA
-664 STVILLV
+664 STVILLA
-671 IQVALEA
+671 IQLALEA
-678 VMKLIEG
+678 VMYLIEG
-685 LTSLWKDWFGPS
+685 LTKLWNWATGADT
-697 DSDLAKTVENFDA
+697 AKLVENFDG
-710 LAASIENANNKLQ
+710 LAASIENAKNKLD

-728 VERKQTTGALSSYD
+728 TERKRAEGTINSYQE
-742 ALKEKL
+742 LKEKL
-748 NNVKASAEE
+748 DNV
-757 ARKSLQQYAAELE
+757 
-770 TTKAL
+770 TKAAQQAGTSL
-775 NDDNVSDF
+775 KQFVSDMENTKDIDLSSF

-797 MEDFK
+797 MDEFK
-802 KRYKVLVKAVS
+802 KRYQTLVKAVS
-813 QGVDEMKAK
+813 QGVDEMEAK
-822 TGSGGW
+822 NGSGNWW
-828 FLTADDAKAD
+828 FTADDAKAD
-838 LAVMQKAI
+838 LAEMQKAI

-855 NIDFSKGEEAYREF
+855 NIDFSKGEEAYRKF

-879 SALANIEELFPEDKW
+879 SALANIEDLFPEDQW
-894 QQGLKRRID
+894 QKGLKQRID
-903 AYRNFAEQ
+903 AYRDFAEQ
-911 YLDLNAQMAAANREL
+911 MYDLNTQMAQQTA
-926 QRTIDDN
+926 TIMKQIQDN
-933 NNAAIDD
+933 LIAAIAD
-940 PYERANAQRKTAME
+940 PYERANAQRRTAMQ
-954 RELQDAADNEELKA
+954 RELEEAEGSWFLRI

-975 REERDAKKAHQKQLE
+975 REEADAQKAHQKQLA
-990 ADAKAARQKAL
+990 ADAKSARQKAL
-1001 QNQYTAMQSE
+1001 QNQYTAMQAE
-1011 IDLMQDGLEKQKKIL
+1011 IDLMEDGLEKQKKIL

-1033 VDAATEQGA
+1033 VDAAREQGA
-1042 SKKTIA
+1042 SKATIA
-1048 NIIEN
+1048 KIVEN
-1053 YNRQILKLE
+1053 YDRQILKLE

-1082 LELDYLAQIK
+1082 LELEYLAQLK
-1092 EVDRSIWDRQMDIKR
+1092 EVDRSIWDRQMDIKK
-1107 QMEEFVQQDYEFNLN
+1107 QIEDFAQQDYEFNLN
-1122 FEITENQPI
+1122 FEITNNPSI
-1131 EKYVDNL
+1131 EEYVNNL
-1138 VGYYTDLEK
+1138 VGYYQDLEA

-1165 EQYNRNKTD
+1165 EQYNRNKVD
-1174 VDEQYQERLRSY
+1174 VKEQYQERTRAY
-1186 SDWLDTQNELL
+1186 SEWLDTQNELL
-1197 NQALEDGLISQ
+1197 TQALEDGLISQ
-1208 TQYDNMKT
+1208 TQYDNMKS

-1246 KLTEIDR
+1246 RLVEIDR
-1253 NALEEKRQYTKEAL
+1253 NATDQKRQYTKEAL

-1282 QIGELKTKKNVSA
+1282 QAGEKQTKKNTSG

-1300 FKKEKANLKNM
+1300 FKKERANLKNM
-1311 KSQYEKLM
+1311 QSQYTKLM
-1319 ADLQKEYQDL
+1319 ADIQKEYQDL
-1329 QAKFDNNE
+1329 QTKFDNNE

-1343 RLAQKELDDLVA
+1343 RLAKKELDGLSA
-1355 EINAKYAD
+1355 EITEKY
-1363 VNNRLNSLFST
+1363 NNVSNQLKNLFST
-1374 VVQSVMQATQQYVQ
+1374 VAQSVMQATQQYVQ

-1406 NEERRLEKEKEIL
+1406 NEQRRLEKQQELLE
-1419 DEEYDMLE
+1419 EEYDMLE

-1440 TDRINSIE
+1440 TDRVKSIE

-1468 ERNAQLKALENERA
+1468 ERNAQIKALDNERA

-1543 SAVALALGMAQVSK
+1543 SAVALALGMAQVAK
-1557 IQAQKYYAKGGLLE
+1557 IKSQKYYADGGLLE
-1571 GKPHSQGGIKVGN
+1571 GKSSGLLKGKSHSQGGIKVGN

-1646 GELSTMQNIDVRD
+1646 GELPVMQDIDVRD
-1659 LVNYQQ
+1659 LVNYT
-1665 PQDNAQYVV
+1665 PQTDDRPIYVAVTDIMNATE
-1674 SVVDIINAADN
+1674 
-1685 VRNVQTLAGLN
+1685 NVQRVQVLAGVK
-1696 R
+1696 

>member
-11 KINGLTESVDAVKSL
+11 KINGLTESIDAVKSL
-26 NKELNILDE
+26 NKELSILDE
-35 KLKSLQNAKINIK
+35 KLKLLQNAKINIK

-67 DSQVEKQ
+67 NSQVEKQ

-97 MVTTEYQQQ
+97 LVTTEYQQQ

-114 EANKEVEQIQKQIA
+114 EANKEVEQVQKQIA
-128 TGVRDTNGE
+128 TGVRDANGE

-201 KELVTLFQEYQQQIE
+201 KELVALFQEYQQQIE

-225 KNSMSGLSQ
+225 KDSMRGLSQ

-308 QWNDTINAYGR
+308 QWNETINAYGR

-360 IQGLFGGQNEDLD
+360 IQGLFGGQNEELD
-373 KALQKFTQ
+373 KSLQKFTQ
-381 LTLVMQGI
+381 LTLVMQGL
-389 QTIQK
+389 QTVQK
-394 QMATEGDAFGR
+394 QMQTEGDAFGR
-405 IMKQSWDWANGIA
+405 IMKRWWEWANKGVSVIGSLIGEIPGLKQLGQVA
-418 GAFGKITGKIL
+418 KSTFEWFGKKGTEI
-429 GIIPGAKSVGNAL
+429 KSVIDY
-442 KNSLQWIGN
+442 NSVQ
-451 KGSQIKSLIDVNA
+451 A
-464 VNNEIKQVQ
+464 EIKKVQ
-473 KELNDMAFTASN
+473 KELNDLPIRAENTWI
-485 VALQQYSTNFQKIA
+485 QQYSGTITQIS
-499 DIAAKV
+499 DLAAKI
-505 KIAPDTKGLQ
+505 KIAPDTEGLESVKNIISGLEEQLSDLNEMDLRFGGNDPEIQ
-515 EVSNYISLMEEEL
+515 EDIAEVTKEL
-528 ERLKQDDISFGRID
+528 DE
-542 PTIKDDINQ
+542 
-551 LTQDLDKWKDIQLK
+551 WKDIQLK
-565 IETGDTKGALE
+565 IETGDTQGALDAV
-576 SINEELNTMGETLK
+576 NEQLQTMTTDLNEVG
-590 NNAQQTDEATQK
+590 NITDETGKK
-602 YAELQQKLAQLKQQS
+602 YAELTTKLSELNVQSKESQKNL
-617 AEAEQNTGTLGKGL
+617 GTFGTAL
-631 SKLGVFGKVV
+631 SKMGGFGKVV
-641 SSVLIG
+641 ASALIG
-647 IGRAAKIAA
+647 ISNAAKIAA
-656 ASLKALAA
+656 GSLKAMAA
-664 STVILLV
+664 STVILLA
-671 IQVALEA
+671 IQLALEA
-678 VMKLIEG
+678 VMKLIDG
-685 LTSLWKDWFGPS
+685 LKWLS
-697 DSDLAKTVENFDA
+697 DVITGNDLGKAVENFDG

-728 VERKQTTGALSSYD
+728 TERKRAEGTINSYQE
-742 ALKEKL
+742 LKEKL
-748 NNVKASAEE
+748 
-757 ARKSLQQYAAELE
+757 
-770 TTKAL
+770 
-775 NDDNVSDF
+775 DNVTIAAQQAGESLKQFVSDMENTKDIDLSSF
-783 ETDTWWNSEDSYSS
+783 ETNTWWNSEDTYSS
-797 MEDFK
+797 MDDFK
-802 KRYKVLVKAVS
+802 KRYQTLVKAVA

-822 TGSGGW
+822 TGTGSWW
-828 FLTADDAKAD
+828 FTADDAKND

-846 IGKIQYDIN
+846 IGKLQYDIN
-855 NIDFSKGEEAYREF
+855 NIDFSKGEEAYRQF
-869 IQIINDETNA
+869 INLINDETNA
-879 SALANIEELFPEDKW
+879 SALANIDELFPEDKW
-894 QQGLKRRID
+894 QQGLKQRID

-911 YLDLNAQMAAANREL
+911 MYDINTQMTQQTASAAKQIQDNLD
-926 QRTIDDN
+926 
-933 NNAAIDD
+933 AAISD
-940 PYERANAQRKTAME
+940 PYERANAQRRTAMQ
-954 RELQDAADNEELKA
+954 RELEEAEGNAELQA
-968 SIRAKYA
+968 SIRARYA
-975 REERDAKKAHQKQLE
+975 REETDAINAHQKQLE
-990 ADAKAARQKAL
+990 ADARSARQKRL
-1001 QNQYTAMQSE
+1001 QNEYTAIQSE
-1011 IDLMQDGLEKQKKIL
+1011 INLMQEGLEKQKKIL

-1042 SKKTIA
+1042 SKATIA
-1048 NIIEN
+1048 NIVES
-1053 YNRQILKLE
+1053 YDRQILKLE
-1062 LEFTKNIEKLYK
+1062 IEFTKNIEKLYK

-1082 LELDYLAQIK
+1082 LELEYLAQLK
-1092 EVDRSIWDRQMDIKR
+1092 EVDRSIWDRQMAIRKQIED
-1107 QMEEFVQQDYEFNLN
+1107 FAQQDYEFNLN
-1122 FEITENQPI
+1122 FEITDNQPI
-1131 EKYVDNL
+1131 EEYVNNL
-1138 VGYYTDLEK
+1138 VGYYQDLEA

-1158 LDIEAEN
+1158 LDIEAAN
-1165 EQYNRNKTD
+1165 EQYNRDKTD
-1174 VDEQYQERLRSY
+1174 IDEQYQERLRSY
-1186 SDWLDTQNELL
+1186 SDWLDAQNELL
-1197 NQALEDGLISQ
+1197 DQALEDGLISQ
-1208 TQYDNMKT
+1208 TQYDEMAL
-1216 ENQKKADQYLQDE
+1216 ENRQKADQYLQDE

-1237 EQMDKDHQQ
+1237 EQLNKDHQQ
-1246 KLTEIDR
+1246 RLVEIDR
-1253 NALEEKRQYTKEAL
+1253 NAIEQQRQNTKAAL

-1282 QIGELKTKKNVSA
+1282 QIGERQTNKNTSG

-1300 FKKEKANLKNM
+1300 YTEERRNLKNM
-1311 KSQYEKLM
+1311 QSQYTQLM
-1319 ADLQKEYQDL
+1319 TDIQREYQDL
-1329 QAKFDNNE
+1329 QNKFDNNE

-1343 RLAQKELDDLVA
+1343 RLAKKELDGLSADIT
-1355 EINAKYAD
+1355 EKYNE
-1363 VNNRLNSLFST
+1363 VSNKLKNLFTT
-1374 VVQSVMQATQQYVQ
+1374 VVQSVMQAAQQYVD
-1388 AFSSIWSSISSLM
+1388 AFSSIWSSISSMM

-1406 NEERRLEKEKEIL
+1406 NEERRLEREQEL
-1419 DEEYDMLE
+1419 LEEEYDMLE

-1440 TDRINSIE
+1440 TDRVNSIE

-1457 RREHLIDQLAQ
+1457 RRENLINQLAQ
-1468 ERNAQLKALENERA
+1468 ERNAQIKALDDERA

-1499 QQEALEKKRWEQ
+1499 QQAALEKKRWEL
-1511 NKKNQIVQAT
+1511 NKKNQVVQAT

-1543 SAVALALGMAQVSK
+1543 SAVALALGMAQVAK
-1557 IQAQKYYAKGGLLE
+1557 IKAQKYYSQGGLLE

-1646 GELSTMQNIDVRD
+1646 GELPVMQDIDVRD
-1659 LVNYQQ
+1659 LVNYV
-1665 PQDNAQYVV
+1665 PQTDDRPIYV
-1674 SVVDIINAADN
+1674 SVTEIENVMDN
-1685 VRNVQTLAGLN
+1685 VKQVRVLAGVK
-1696 R
+1696 

>member
-26 NKELNILDE
+26 NKELNTLDE

-67 DSQVEKQ
+67 NSQVEKQ

-97 MVTTEYQQQ
+97 LVTDEYQQQ

-201 KELVTLFQEYQQQIE
+201 KELVTLFQEYQTQIE

-225 KNSMSGLSQ
+225 KDSMRGLSQ

-257 EAAKGLN
+257 ETAKGLN

-360 IQGLFGGQNEDLD
+360 IQGLFGGQNEELD
-373 KALQKFTQ
+373 KSLQKFTQ
-381 LTLVMQGI
+381 LTLVMQGL
-389 QTIQK
+389 QTVQK
-394 QMATEGDAFGR
+394 QMQTEGDAFGR
-405 IMKQSWDWANGIA
+405 IMKQWWEWANKGVSVI
-418 GAFGKITGKIL
+418 GSLIGKIPGIKQL
-429 GIIPGAKSVGNAL
+429 GQATKSAFE
-442 KNSLQWIGN
+442 WFGN
-451 KGSQIKSLIDVNA
+451 KGTQIKSLIDVNA
-464 VNNEIKQVQ
+464 INNEIKQVQ
-473 KELNDMAFTASN
+473 KELNDMAFTAPN
-485 VALQQYSTNFQKIA
+485 VLLQQYSVNFQKIA
-499 DIAAKV
+499 DIAANV

-528 ERLKQDDISFGRID
+528 ERLKQDDISFGSVD
-542 PTIKDDINQ
+542 PTIKDDIDQ
-551 LTQDLDKWKDIQLK
+551 ITQDIDKWKDIQIK
-565 IETGDTKGALE
+565 IETGDTEGALE
-576 SINEELNTMGETLK
+576 SINDELNTMGENLMD
-590 NNAQQTDEATQK
+590 NAQQSDEAAQK

-617 AEAEQNTGTLGKGL
+617 AEAAQNTGVLGKRL
-631 SKLGVFGKVV
+631 SQMGGFGKFVA
-641 SSVLIG
+641 SMLIG
-647 IGRAAKIAA
+647 IGKAAKIAA

-664 STVILLV
+664 STVILLA
-671 IQVALEA
+671 IQLALEA
-678 VMKLIEG
+678 VMYLIEG
-685 LTSLWKDWFGPS
+685 VTKLWNSWTGADT
-697 DSDLAKTVENFDA
+697 AKLVENFDG

-728 VERKQTTGALSSYD
+728 TERKRAEGSINSYQE
-742 ALKEKL
+742 LKEKL
-748 NNVKASAEE
+748 
-757 ARKSLQQYAAELE
+757 
-770 TTKAL
+770 
-775 NDDNVSDF
+775 DNVTKSAQQAGVSLKQFVSDMENTKDIDLSTF

-797 MEDFK
+797 MNDFK
-802 KRYKVLVKAVS
+802 KRYQTLVKAVS

-822 TGSGGW
+822 TGSGSWW
-828 FLTADDAKAD
+828 FTADDAKSD
-838 LAVMQKAI
+838 LAEMQKAI
-846 IGKIQYDIN
+846 IGKLQYDIN
-855 NIDFSKGEEAYREF
+855 NIDFSKGEEAYRQF
-869 IQIINDETNA
+869 INLINDETNA
-879 SALANIEELFPEDKW
+879 SALANIDELFPEDKW
-894 QQGLKRRID
+894 QQGLKQRID

-911 YLDLNAQMAAANREL
+911 MYDLNTQMATQTAAMAK
-926 QRTIDDN
+926 QIQDN
-933 NNAAIDD
+933 LDAAIAD

-954 RELQDAADNEELKA
+954 RELEEAKGNAELQA

-1033 VDAATEQGA
+1033 VDAAIEQGA

-1062 LEFTKNIEKLYK
+1062 IEFTKNIEKLYK

-1082 LELDYLAQIK
+1082 LELEYLAQIK

-1107 QMEEFVQQDYEFNLN
+1107 QMEEFAQQDYEFKLN
-1122 FEITENQPI
+1122 FEITDNQPI

-1165 EQYNRNKTD
+1165 EQYNRNKVD

-1197 NQALEDGLISQ
+1197 DQALEDGLITQ
-1208 TQYDNMKT
+1208 TQYDNMKS
-1216 ENQKKADQYLQDE
+1216 ENKKKADQYLQDE

-1246 KLTEIDR
+1246 RLVEIDR
-1253 NALEEKRQYTKEAL
+1253 NALEEKRQYTKEEL

-1282 QIGELKTKKNVSA
+1282 QAGEKQTKKNTSG

-1311 KSQYEKLM
+1311 QSQYTKLM
-1319 ADLQKEYQDL
+1319 ADIQKEYQDL
-1329 QAKFDNNE
+1329 QTKFDNNE

-1343 RLAQKELDDLVA
+1343 RLAKKELDGLSA
-1355 EINAKYAD
+1355 EITEKYND
-1363 VNNRLNSLFST
+1363 VSNKLKNLFST

-1406 NEERRLEKEKEIL
+1406 NEERRLEREKEIL

-1468 ERNAQLKALENERA
+1468 EKNAQIKALENERA

-1511 NKKNQIVQAT
+1511 NKKNQVVQAT

-1557 IQAQKYYAKGGLLE
+1557 IKAQKYYAKGGLLE

-1646 GELSTMQNIDVRD
+1646 GELPTMQDIDVRD

-1685 VRNVQTLAGLN
+1685 VRSIQTLAGIN
-1696 R
+1696 K

>member
-26 NKELNILDE
+26 NKELNTLDE

-67 DSQVEKQ
+67 NSQVEKQ

-97 MVTTEYQQQ
+97 LVTDEYQQQ

-114 EANKEVEQIQKQIA
+114 EANKEVEQVQKQIA

-201 KELVTLFQEYQQQIE
+201 KELVTLFQEYQTQIE

-225 KNSMSGLSQ
+225 KDSMRGLSQ

-257 EAAKGLN
+257 ETAKGLN

-339 GLKQTISIMQGFS
+339 GLKQTIAVMQGFS

-360 IQGLFGGQNEDLD
+360 IQGLFGGQNEELD
-373 KALQKFTQ
+373 KSLQKFTQ
-381 LTLVMQGI
+381 LTLVMQGL
-389 QTIQK
+389 QTVQK
-394 QMATEGDAFGR
+394 QMQTEGDAFGR
-405 IMKQSWDWANGIA
+405 IMKQWWEWANKGVSVIGSLIGKTPGIKQLGQA
-418 GAFGKITGKIL
+418 TKSAFE
-429 GIIPGAKSVGNAL
+429 
-442 KNSLQWIGN
+442 WMGN
-451 KGSQIKSLIDVNA
+451 KGTQIKSVIDVN
-464 VNNEIKQVQ
+464 NVQ
-473 KELNDMAFTASN
+473 KEINQIEKELENVPLKAGSVWIKVFTGH
-485 VALQQYSTNFQKIA
+485 LQDIA

-505 KIAPDTKGLQ
+505 KIAPDTEGLK
-515 EVSNYISLMEEEL
+515 EVNKYISLL
-528 ERLKQDDISFGRID
+528 EGRVQ
-542 PTIKDDINQ
+542 TLKDDEIRFGNIDC
-551 LTQDLDKWKDIQLK
+551 LKDEIDEATQNLDKWKNIRINL
-565 IETGDTKGALE
+565 ETGDAKGALE
-576 SINEELNTMGETLK
+576 DI
-590 NNAQQTDEATQK
+590 NAQISEMSDTLLENGQRSDDATK
-602 YAELQQKLAQLKQQS
+602 HFTELQQRLAQLKQQS
-617 AEAEQNTGTLGKGL
+617 AEAQIQLGTTGKTLT
-631 SKLGVFGKVV
+631 KLGGFGKVAA
-641 SSVLIG
+641 SALIG
-647 IGRAAKIAA
+647 IGKAAKIAA
-656 ASLKALAA
+656 GSLKAMAA
-664 STVILLV
+664 STVILLA
-671 IQVALEA
+671 IQLALEA

-685 LTSLWKDWFGPS
+685 LTSLWKGIFGPS

-770 TTKAL
+770 TTKNL

-802 KRYKVLVKAVS
+802 KRYQTLVKAVS

-822 TGSGGW
+822 TGSSDW
-828 FLTADDAKAD
+828 WLTADDAKTD
-838 LAVMQKAI
+838 LAEMQKAI
-846 IGKIQYDIN
+846 IGKLQYDIS
-855 NIDFSKGEEAYREF
+855 NIDFSKPEEAYRRF

-940 PYERANAQRKTAME
+940 PYQRANAQRKTAME
-954 RELQDAADNEELKA
+954 RELEDAANNEELKA

-975 REERDAKKAHQKQLE
+975 REERDARRAHQKQLA

-1001 QNQYTAMQSE
+1001 QNQYTAMQAE
-1011 IDLMQDGLEKQKKIL
+1011 IDLMEDGLEKQKKIL

-1033 VDAATEQGA
+1033 VDAAREQGA
-1042 SKKTIA
+1042 SKATIA
-1048 NIIEN
+1048 KIVES

-1062 LEFTKNIEKLYK
+1062 LDFTKNIEKLYK

-1082 LELDYLAQIK
+1082 LELEYLAQLK
-1092 EVDRSIWDRQMDIKR
+1092 EVDRSIWDRQMDIKK
-1107 QMEEFVQQDYEFNLN
+1107 QIEDFAQQDYEFNLN
-1122 FEITENQPI
+1122 FEITNNPPI

-1165 EQYNRNKTD
+1165 EQYDRDTND
-1174 VDEQYQERLRSY
+1174 AYEQYRERERAY
-1186 SDWLDTQNELL
+1186 SQWLETQNELL
-1197 NQALEDGLISQ
+1197 KQALEDGLISQ
-1208 TQYDNMKT
+1208 TQYDEMER
-1216 ENQKKADQYLQDE
+1216 ENHEKANQYLQDE
-1229 TERYNANI
+1229 NAKYIANL

-1246 KLTEIDR
+1246 RLAEIDR
-1253 NALEEKRQYTKEAL
+1253 NATDQKRQYTKEAL

-1282 QIGELKTKKNVSA
+1282 QAGERQTKKNTSG

-1300 FKKEKANLKNM
+1300 FKKERANLKNM
-1311 KSQYEKLM
+1311 QSQYTKLM
-1319 ADLQKEYQDL
+1319 TDIQKEYQDL
-1329 QAKFDNNE
+1329 QTKFDHNE

-1343 RLAQKELDDLVA
+1343 RLAKKELDGLSA
-1355 EINAKYAD
+1355 EITEKYND
-1363 VNNRLNSLFST
+1363 VSNKLKNLFST

-1406 NEERRLEKEKEIL
+1406 NEERRLEKEQEL
-1419 DEEYDMLE
+1419 LEEEYDMLE

-1440 TDRINSIE
+1440 TDRVNSIE

-1457 RREHLIDQLAQ
+1457 RRENLINQLAQ
-1468 ERNAQLKALENERA
+1468 EKNAQIKALENERA

-1491 KKQQQLEK
+1491 KKQKQLEK

-1511 NKKNQIVQAT
+1511 NKRNQIVQAT
-1521 INTYTAVT
+1521 INTFTAVT
-1529 NALAVQPWFVGLAL
+1529 NALAVQPWFLGLAL
-1543 SAVALALGMAQVSK
+1543 SAVALALGMANVAK
-1557 IQAQKYYAKGGLLE
+1557 IKAQKYYADGGLLT
-1571 GKPHSQGGIKVGN
+1571 GKSHSQGGIKIPGTN
-1584 TGIEVEG
+1584 IEVEG
-1591 GEFVTNKI
+1591 NEYVINK
-1599 TTRQNLPLLE
+1599 TTTKYNQPLVE
-1609 YINSKKKPL
+1609 YINSK
-1618 TREDIINYYDGK
+1618 R
-1630 ERPFI
+1630 RPI
-1635 TKSITNKFAQG
+1635 TKEDLINFYDNGQHKLINKNLTGKYAEG
-1646 GELSTMQNIDVRD
+1646 GQLPVMNDIDVRD

-1685 VRNVQTLAGLN
+1685 VRSIQTLAGIN
-1696 R
+1696 K

>member
-26 NKELNILDE
+26 NKELNTLDE
-35 KLKSLQNAKINIK
+35 KLKLLQNAKINIK

-225 KNSMSGLSQ
+225 KDSMRGMSQ

-239 KKIAVQV
+239 KNAAVQV
-246 SELEDKLSETT
+246 SELEEKLNEAT
-257 EAAKGLN
+257 EASKGLN
-264 DELSKKIQINVGSTV
+264 DELSKKIQINVGNAV
-279 QYFDDVDQAAENLQK
+279 QYFDDVDQAAESLQK

-324 MATTREVDAFVASST
+324 MATTREVDAFIASST
-339 GLKQTISIMQGFS
+339 GLKQTITIMQGFT
-352 GLASLGVG
+352 GVASLGQG
-360 IQGLFGGQNEDLD
+360 LMGLFGGQSEELD
-373 KALQKFTQ
+373 KTLAKFTQ
-381 LTLVMQGI
+381 MTLVLQGI
-389 QTIQK
+389 QTIKK
-394 QMATEGDAFGR
+394 QMETEGDAFGQVMSKTWNWVDGLTNNLSKTIKELDSYGR
-405 IMKQSWDWANGIA
+405 VIKKYGSEKSNLFDGAYEQAVAFTDKIRQLPLEVQDAFKNMVRTA
-418 GAFGKITGKIL
+418 GENKVNFVDLFAF
-429 GIIPGAKSVGNAL
+429 
-442 KNSLQWIGN
+442 NSDELRKKFGDEVADAMDKFN
-451 KGSQIKSLIDVNA
+451 KSLAN
-464 VNNEIKQVQ
+464 
-473 KELNDMAFTASN
+473 
-485 VALQQYSTNFQKIA
+485 
-499 DIAAKV
+499 
-505 KIAPDTKGLQ
+505 
-515 EVSNYISLMEEEL
+515 
-528 ERLKQDDISFGRID
+528 
-542 PTIKDDINQ
+542 
-551 LTQDLDKWKDIQLK
+551 
-565 IETGDTKGALE
+565 
-576 SINEELNTMGETLK
+576 
-590 NNAQQTDEATQK
+590 NNASDAANDLKDFAT
-602 YAELQQKLAQLKQQS
+602 AAQMAQG
-617 AEAEQNTGTLGKGL
+617 NTT
-631 SKLGVFGKVV
+631 
-641 SSVLIG
+641 
-647 IGRAAKIAA
+647 
-656 ASLKALAA
+656 
-664 STVILLV
+664 
-671 IQVALEA
+671 
-678 VMKLIEG
+678 G
-685 LTSLWKDWFGPS
+685 LTSSMMKLGKAGPVVAKGMRAAAAGIKTLMSATVVGLIIVAITEAINLLIDGLKWLS
-697 DSDLAKTVENFDA
+697 DAITGNDLGKAVEDFDG

-728 VERKQTTGALSSYD
+728 TERKQTTGALSSYD

-748 NNVKASAEE
+748 DNVKTSAEE

-802 KRYKVLVKAVS
+802 KRYQTLVKAVS
-813 QGVDEMKAK
+813 QGVDEMEAK
-822 TGSGGW
+822 TGSGSWW
-828 FLTADDAKAD
+828 FTADDAKND

-846 IGKIQYDIN
+846 IGKIQYDISN
-855 NIDFSKGEEAYREF
+855 LDFSKPEEAYRKF

-879 SALANIEELFPEDKW
+879 SALANIDNLFPEDQW

-933 NNAAIDD
+933 KNAAIDD
-940 PYERANAQRKTAME
+940 PYQRANAQRQTAME
-954 RELQDAADNEELKA
+954 RELEDAANNEELKA
-968 SIRAKYA
+968 SIRAKYE
-975 REERDAKKAHQKQLE
+975 REERDARKAHQKQLE
-990 ADAKAARQKAL
+990 ADAKAARQKRL
-1001 QNQYTAMQSE
+1001 QNEYTAMQAE
-1011 IDLMQDGLEKQKKIL
+1011 IDLMEDGLEKQKKTL

-1033 VDAATEQGA
+1033 VDAAREQGA
-1042 SKKTIA
+1042 SKATIA
-1048 NIIEN
+1048 KIVES

-1082 LELDYLAQIK
+1082 LELEYLAQLK
-1092 EVDRSIWDRQMDIKR
+1092 EVDRSIWDRQMDIKK
-1107 QMEEFVQQDYEFNLN
+1107 QIEDFAQQDYEFNLN
-1122 FEITENQPI
+1122 FKITDNPSI
-1131 EKYVDNL
+1131 EEYVNNL
-1138 VGYYTDLEK
+1138 VKYYQDLES

-1158 LDIEAEN
+1158 LDVEAEN
-1165 EQYNRNKTD
+1165 EQYNRDKVD
-1174 VDEQYQERLRSY
+1174 VEEQYQERTRSY
-1186 SDWLDTQNELL
+1186 SQWLETQNELL
-1197 NQALEDGLISQ
+1197 DQALEDGLISQ
-1208 TQYDNMKT
+1208 TQYDNMKS
-1216 ENQKKADQYLQDE
+1216 ENQKKADQYLQEE
-1229 TERYNANI
+1229 TKRYNSNI
-1237 EQMDKDHQQ
+1237 EQLNKDHQQ
-1246 KLTEIDR
+1246 RLVEIDR
-1253 NALEEKRQYTKEAL
+1253 NATDQKRQNTKEAL

-1282 QIGELKTKKNVSA
+1282 QVGEKQTKKNTSG

-1300 FKKEKANLKNM
+1300 YTKERANLKNM
-1311 KSQYEKLM
+1311 QSQYTKLM
-1319 ADLQKEYQDL
+1319 KDIKKEYKDLQD
-1329 QAKFDNNE
+1329 KFDNNE

-1343 RLAQKELDDLVA
+1343 RLAKKELDGLSA
-1355 EINAKYAD
+1355 EITEKYND
-1363 VNNRLNSLFST
+1363 VSNKLKSLFST
-1374 VVQSVMQATQQYVQ
+1374 VAQSVMQATQQYVQ
-1388 AFSSIWSSISSLM
+1388 SFSSIWSSISSLM

-1406 NEERRLEKEKEIL
+1406 NEERRLEKEQEL
-1419 DEEYDMLE
+1419 LEEEYDMLE

-1440 TDRINSIE
+1440 TDRVNSIE

-1457 RREHLIDQLAQ
+1457 RREYLINQLAQ
-1468 ERNAQLKALENERA
+1468 ERNAQIKALDNERA

-1499 QQEALEKKRWEQ
+1499 QQKGLEQKRWEL

-1521 INTYTAVT
+1521 MNTYTAVT

-1543 SAVALALGMAQVSK
+1543 SAVALALGMAQVAK
-1557 IQAQKYYAKGGLLE
+1557 IKAQKYYSQGGLLE
-1571 GKPHSQGGIKVGN
+1571 GKSHSQGGIKVGN

-1646 GELSTMQNIDVRD
+1646 GELSPMQNIDVRD

-1674 SVVDIINAADN
+1674 SVVDIVNAADN
-1685 VRNVQTLAGLN
+1685 VRQIETLAGIN
-1696 R
+1696 K

>member
-11 KINGLTESVDAVKSL
+11 RINGLTESVDAVKSL
-26 NKELNILDE
+26 NKELSILDE
-35 KLKSLQNAKINIK
+35 KLKLLQNAKINIK

-106 YQELVKIR
+106 YQELVRIR

-128 TGVRDTNGE
+128 TGVRDANGE

-216 ETNRSLNEL
+216 ETNRSLKEL
-225 KNSMSGLSQ
+225 KDSMRGLSQ

-264 DELSKKIQINVGSTV
+264 DELSKKIQVNVGSTV

-324 MATTREVDAFVASST
+324 MATTREVDAFIASST
-339 GLKQTISIMQGFS
+339 GLKQTVTIMQGFT
-352 GLASLGVG
+352 GVASLGQG
-360 IQGLFGGQNEDLD
+360 LMGLFGGQSEELD
-373 KALQKFTQ
+373 KTLAKFTQ
-381 LTLVMQGI
+381 MTLVLQGI
-389 QTIQK
+389 QTIKK
-394 QMATEGDAFGR
+394 QMETEGDAFGQMMSKTWSWVDGLTSSLSKTIKELDTYKR
-405 IMKQSWDWANGIA
+405 ITKNYGSGQDELFA
-418 GAFGKITGKIL
+418 GA
-429 GIIPGAKSVGNAL
+429 VNQ
-442 KNSLQWIGN
+442 LQ
-451 KGSQIKSLIDVNA
+451 
-464 VNNEIKQVQ
+464 
-473 KELNDMAFTASN
+473 AFTDKIRQLPSEVSGAFNYMLHVGSENQVDLLDLITFDSDELRKKFGDEVADAVDKFNESLANNNASN
-485 VALQQYSTNFQKIA
+485 AADDLKEFATTAKMAQGEATGLTASMVKLGKAGPVVA
-499 DIAAKV
+499 
-505 KIAPDTKGLQ
+505 KGL
-515 EVSNYISLMEEEL
+515 
-528 ERLKQDDISFGRID
+528 
-542 PTIKDDINQ
+542 
-551 LTQDLDKWKDIQLK
+551 
-565 IETGDTKGALE
+565 
-576 SINEELNTMGETLK
+576 
-590 NNAQQTDEATQK
+590 
-602 YAELQQKLAQLKQQS
+602 KLA
-617 AEAEQNTGTLGKGL
+617 
-631 SKLGVFGKVV
+631 
-641 SSVLIG
+641 
-647 IGRAAKIAA
+647 AAG
-656 ASLKALAA
+656 LKALVSA
-664 STVILLV
+664 SVVGLIIVAITEAISLL
-671 IQVALEA
+671 IDGLKWLSDAITGNDLGKA
-678 VMKLIEG
+678 VE
-685 LTSLWKDWFGPS
+685 D
-697 DSDLAKTVENFDA
+697 FDG

-728 VERKQTTGALSSYD
+728 TERKKAEGSINSYQE
-742 ALKEKL
+742 LKEKL
-748 NNVKASAEE
+748 
-757 ARKSLQQYAAELE
+757 
-770 TTKAL
+770 
-775 NDDNVSDF
+775 DNVTRAAQEAGESLKQFVSDMENTKDIDLSTF

-797 MEDFK
+797 MDDFK
-802 KRYKVLVKAVS
+802 KRYQTLVKAVTK
-813 QGVDEMKAK
+813 GVDEMEAK
-822 TGSGGW
+822 TGSGSWW
-828 FLTADDAKAD
+828 FTADDAKND

-846 IGKIQYDIN
+846 IGKLQYDIN
-855 NIDFSKGEEAYREF
+855 NIDFSKGEEAYRQF
-869 IQIINDETNA
+869 INLINDETNA
-879 SALANIEELFPEDKW
+879 SALANIDELFPEDKW
-894 QQGLKRRID
+894 QQGLKQRID

-911 YLDLNAQMAAANREL
+911 MYDINTQMAQQTASAAK
-926 QRTIDDN
+926 QIQDN
-933 NNAAIDD
+933 LDAAIAD
-940 PYERANAQRKTAME
+940 PYERANAQRKTAMQ
-954 RELQDAADNEELKA
+954 RELEEAEGNAELQA

-975 REERDAKKAHQKQLE
+975 REETDAQNAHQKQLE
-990 ADAKAARQKAL
+990 ADARAARQKRL
-1001 QNQYTAMQSE
+1001 QNEYAAMQSE
-1011 IDLMQDGLEKQKKIL
+1011 IDLMEEGLEKQKKIL
-1026 ELQKKQA
+1026 ELQKQQA

-1042 SKKTIA
+1042 SKATIA
-1048 NIIEN
+1048 NIVEL
-1053 YNRQILKLE
+1053 YDRKILKLE
-1062 LEFTKNIEKLYK
+1062 IEFTKNIEKLYK

-1082 LELDYLAQIK
+1082 LELEYLAQLK
-1092 EVDRSIWDRQMDIKR
+1092 EVDRSIWDRQMDIRK
-1107 QMEEFVQQDYEFNLN
+1107 QIEDFAQQDYEFNLN
-1122 FEITENQPI
+1122 FEITDNQPI
-1131 EKYVDNL
+1131 EEYVNNL
-1138 VGYYTDLEK
+1138 VGYYQDLEA
-1147 AQQQYVERKKK
+1147 AQEQYVKRKKE
-1158 LDIEAEN
+1158 LDIEAAN
-1165 EQYNRNKTD
+1165 EQYNRDKAD
-1174 VDEQYQERLRSY
+1174 VDEQYQERTRAY
-1186 SDWLDTQNELL
+1186 SQWLESQNELL
-1197 NQALEDGLISQ
+1197 DQALEDGLISQ
-1208 TQYDNMKT
+1208 TQYDEMAL
-1216 ENQKKADQYLQDE
+1216 ENRQKADQYLQDE

-1237 EQMDKDHQQ
+1237 EQLNKDHQQ
-1246 KLTEIDR
+1246 RLVEIDR
-1253 NALEEKRQYTKEAL
+1253 NAIEQQRQYTKAAL

-1282 QIGELKTKKNVSA
+1282 QIGERQTQHNTSG

-1300 FKKEKANLKNM
+1300 YTEERRNLKNM
-1311 KSQYEKLM
+1311 QSQYTQLM
-1319 ADLQKEYQDL
+1319 TDIQKEYQDL
-1329 QAKFDNNE
+1329 QNKFDNNE

-1343 RLAQKELDDLVA
+1343 RLAKKELDGLSA
-1355 EINAKYAD
+1355 EITDKYNE
-1363 VNNRLNSLFST
+1363 VSNRLKNLFST

-1388 AFSSIWSSISSLM
+1388 AFSSIWSSISSMM

-1406 NEERRLEKEKEIL
+1406 NEERRLEKQQELLE
-1419 DEEYDMLE
+1419 EEYEMLE

-1440 TDRINSIE
+1440 TDRVNSIE

-1457 RREHLIDQLAQ
+1457 RREYLINQLAQ
-1468 ERNAQLKALENERA
+1468 ERNAQIKALDDERA

-1499 QQEALEKKRWEQ
+1499 QQAALEKKRWEL
-1511 NKKNQIVQAT
+1511 NKKNQVVQAT

-1543 SAVALALGMAQVSK
+1543 SAVALALGMANVAK
-1557 IQAQKYYAKGGLLE
+1557 IKAQKYYADGGLLTP

-1646 GELSTMQNIDVRD
+1646 GELPIMQDIDVRD
-1659 LVNYQQ
+1659 LVNYV
-1665 PQDNAQYVV
+1665 PQTDDRPIYVAVTEIENAME
-1674 SVVDIINAADN
+1674 N
-1685 VRNVQTLAGLN
+1685 VRQVRVLAGAD
-1696 R
+1696 